1 MGNKSIQKFFAD
13 QNSVIDLSSL
23 GNAKGAK
30 VSLSGPD
37 MNITTPRGSVIIVNG
52 ALYSSIKGNNL
63 AVKFKDK
70 TITGAKILG
79 SVDLKDIQL
88 ERIDSSLVDSAQVEK
103 KGNGKRR
110 NKKEE
115 EELKK
120 QLDDA
125 ENAKK
130 EADKAKEEAEKA
142 KEAAE
147 KALNEAFEV
156 QNSSKQIEEML
167 QNFLADNVAKDNLAQ
182 QSDASQQNTQ
192 AKATQ
197 ASKQNDAEKVLP
209 QPINKNT
216 STGKSNSSKNEE
228 NKLDAESVKEPLKV
242 TLALAAESNSGSK
255 DDSITNFT
263 KPQFVGSTAPNA
275 TVIIKINGIAVG
287 QAVADSLGNFTFT
300 APETLTDGTYNLEA
314 EAKTADGSG
323 SAKLVITIDSV
334 TDKPTFELSPES
346 SVSGHKGL
354 TPTLTPS
361 IVGTAEENA
370 KVDIYVDNKLVAS
383 VDVDKD
389 GNWSYEFKDNEL
401 SEGENSIKV
410 VAVDKAGNKN
420 ETTDSIITD
429 TIAPE
434 KPTIELDDSSDS
446 GIKNDN
452 ITNSTLPTFIGVAE
466 PGSTVSIY
474 LGLKH
479 LGEVIVAKDG
489 TWSYTLTTPLKDG
502 EYNITATATDI
513 AGHTSATANL
523 PFTIDTRISYF
534 SAEIETTNDSGIVGD
549 NVTNNTRP
557 TFTGKTEP
565 NAIIS
570 VINSETGEEVIF
582 KANDKGEWTFNFTSD
597 SVEGINNLTFTVEDV
612 AGNKKDFSFSYVIDT
627 IAPVPPTVSLEDYVV
642 LPNGIILSGNDL
654 PALVGT
660 AEPKSTILLMR
671 DGKLYD
677 SIEVDSN
684 GTWNYQFSNKFLQGA
699 YDIEIISQDAAG
711 NKSSTVKYSF
721 TIQTEVVP
729 PKAELDASDD
739 SGAKGDWIT
748 NKHNALTL
756 LGTADRFAT
765 VNILIDGKTIGVTTA
780 DADGNWNFDISRNL
794 SDNVYKITVESIDPL
809 GRTSSVDYQL
819 TIDSFTPIPTVMLHD
834 SADSGVKGD
843 MITKINTPLFT
854 GMAEANAKVSI
865 YVDGVLSGEAIAGD
879 DGVWN
884 FQFTTALSDGSHDV
898 TVKVEDIAGNT
909 ASSSAYNFQIVT
921 QTQKPTIELV
931 NDTGVDNTDHI
942 INEKNPALTGTA
954 APYST
959 VKLYIDGALIAEVR
973 TNKDGRWEYT
983 LKADQGLVDGD
994 HRITASVED
1003 IAGNIAHSD
1012 PFLISVDTAI
1022 SIPIVSLS
1030 PDSDSGI
1037 SDDNLT
1043 NIVKPTLHLKDI
1055 DPDIIS
1061 VQVWDAMSDTQ
1072 IGVATQQ
1079 PDGSWAYT
1087 FTSDLTEGLHQVYVK
1102 VEDIAGNKANS
1113 AIFDFTIDTTVS
1125 TPVISLLSKD
1135 DTGVTGD
1142 NLTNINK
1149 PGFAISGVDADAHR
1163 VVVQVMH
1170 NGVSEEIELS
1180 HLNGSWL
1187 FIPGNTWADGSYTL
1201 TVKVEDK
1208 AGNTNYSAPLTVVID
1223 TQIAIDGVEL
1233 VNDSGVKGDNM
1244 TNDDRPHF
1252 RVTVPTDVNE
1262 VRLSIDGG
1270 NSWVQA
1276 TPGVAGSWEY
1286 IWPTD
1291 LADGQYTLTVEA
1303 TDKAGNTVTKTID
1316 FAVDTTLSVPVIVL
1330 DSADDTGIQGDN
1342 MTNSTQPTFAL
1353 QHIDDDAVRV
1363 TVSVEHGGVTTTFD
1377 ATKGT
1382 GGWTFT
1388 PPTSWADGDYTLS
1401 VSVEDKAGNT
1411 SHSASLTVTVDTQI
1425 AINNIELVNDSGI
1438 PDDNLTNNVR
1448 PHFQVTVPT
1457 DVNVVRLSIDGGKTW
1472 FNATQSATP
1481 GVWDYIWPDDVA
1493 DGGYTLTVEATDE
1506 AGNKATQTLDF
1517 TIDTTLSVPTLSLDS
1532 ADDSGI
1538 AGDNITN
1545 VKTPGFTLNNIDTDV
1560 SRVIVEVMHNGIK
1573 QEVPLVQ
1580 TGGQWRFAPTSDWAD
1595 GDYILTVKVEDRA
1608 GNVKQ
1613 SAPLTVTVDTH
1624 IAIDRIELV
1633 NDSGIPGDNLTNEA
1647 RPHFQVTVPADVN
1660 GVRLSIDGGKTW
1672 FDATQSATSGVW
1684 DYTWLTNVANGPHTL
1699 MVEASD
1705 KAGNKTTQK
1714 LDFTI
1719 DTILSEP
1726 TITLDS
1732 ADDSAA
1738 GDNITNVKMPGFTLG
1753 NIDADVTKVVVT
1765 VAHDGKNQQIELIKN
1780 GGVWRFTP
1788 GAAWTDG
1795 DYTLT
1800 VKVEDKAGNTNYSA
1814 PLTVTI
1820 DTQTSIDRI
1829 ELLNDTGIVGD
1840 NLTNEA
1846 RPQFHITVPTDV
1858 NSVQLSLDGGI
1869 NWVNATLTSD
1879 GVWEYI
1885 WPTDLVEN
1893 TYTLTVKATDVA
1905 GNTATETLNFIIDT
1919 TLSTPTITLDSAD
1932 DSGTANDNKTNV
1944 KTPGFI
1950 IGGIDSDV
1958 TQVVVQVMRDG
1969 HSEEVEL
1976 TQTNGQWRFVPG
1988 SAWTDGDY
1996 TLTVTVKDEAGNI
2009 RHSAPLTVTI
2019 DTQIT
2024 IDHIELV
2031 NDSGI
2036 PDDNLTNNVR
2046 PHFQVTVPTDVN
2058 VVRLSIDG
2066 GKTWFNATQSAT
2078 PGVWDYTWLADV
2090 GEGKHTLTVEATDK
2104 AGNKTTQQLDFII
2117 DTLLSEPTI
2126 VLDNTDDSGTKGDH
2140 LTNVNKPTFLL
2151 GNIDADARYVTVEVQ
2166 HGGTKEVLTAT
2177 KDATGNWSVTPT
2189 GTWADGDYTLTVR
2202 VEDEAGNEKHSASLT
2217 VTVDTQITIDVIEL
2231 VNDNGI
2237 PGDNMTNDAHPQF
2250 RVTVPGDVNEVS
2262 LSIDGGVTWVK
2273 ATQSATPGV
2282 WNYTWPGTVPD
2293 GDYTLNVKATDN
2305 AGNTVTETLH
2315 FTIDT
2320 TLSTPVIVLDSADD
2334 SGVHG
2339 DNMTNHTQPTFA
2351 LQHIDDDAVRVTVSV
2366 EHGGVT
2372 TTFDATK
2379 DAGGWTFTPT
2389 GAWADGDYTLSVS
2402 VEDKAGN
2409 TSHSASLTVTVDTQ
2423 IAINNIELVN
2433 DSGIPDDN
2441 LTNNVRPHFQVTVP
2455 TDVNVVRLSID
2466 GGKTWFNATQSATPG
2481 VWDYIWPDDVADGGY
2496 TLTVEATDEAGNKAT
2511 QTLDFT
2517 IDTTLSVPTLSL
2529 DSADDSGIAGD
2540 NITNVKTPGFTLNN
2554 IDTDVS
2560 RVIVEV
2566 MHNGIKQEV
2575 PLVQTGGQ
2583 WRFAPTS
2590 DWADGDYILT
2600 VKVEDRA
2607 GNVKQSAPLT
2617 VTVDT
2622 HIAIDRIELVN
2633 DSGIPGDNL
2642 TNEARPHFQVTVP
2655 ADVNGVRLS
2664 IDGGKTWF
2672 DATQSATSGVWDYTW
2687 LTNVANGPHTLM
2699 VEASDKAG
2707 NKTTQKLD
2715 FTIDTILSE
2724 PTITLDSADDSAA
2737 GDNITNVKM
2746 PGFTLGN
2753 IDADVTKVVVT
2764 VAHDG
2769 KNQQI
2774 ELIKNGGV
2782 WRFTPGAAW
2791 TDGDYTLTV
2800 KVEDKAGNTN
2810 YSAPLTVTIDTQT
2823 SIDRIELLNDTG
2835 IVGDNLTNEARPQFH
2850 ITVPTDVNSVQLSLD
2865 GGINWVNATLT
2876 SDGVWEYIWPTDLV
2890 ENTYTLTVKAT
2901 DVAGNTATETL
2912 NFIIDTTLSTPTIT
2926 LDSADDSGTAND
2938 NKTNVKTPGFIIGG
2952 IDSDVTQVVVQ
2963 VMRDGHS
2970 EEVELT
2976 QTNGQWRFVPGSAW
2990 TDGDYTLTVTV
3001 KDEAG
3006 NIRHSAPLTVTIDT
3020 QITIDHIE
3028 LVNDSG
3034 IPDDNLTNNVRP
3046 HFQVTVPTDVNVVR
3060 LSIDG
3065 GKTWFNATQ
3074 SATPGVWDYTWLADV
3089 GEGKHTLTVEA
3100 TDKAG
3105 NKTTQQ
3111 LDFIIDTL
3119 LSEPTIVLDN
3129 TDDSGTKGDN
3139 LTNVNKPTFL
3149 LGNID
3154 ADARYVTVEV
3164 QHGGTKEVLTATK
3177 GATGIWSVTPTGTWA
3192 DGDYTLTV
3200 RVEDDAG
3207 NVKYSAPLTV
3217 TVDTQITIDVIELVN
3232 DNGIPGDNLTNDVR
3246 PHFRVTVPGDVN
3258 EVRLSIDGGNTWVRA
3273 TQGTAGIWDYT
3284 WPKDVTDGLHTL
3296 TVEATDKA
3304 GNKTTQ
3310 TLDFTIDTRLSTPTI
3325 AMDSRDDTG
3334 AIGDHITS
3342 VKRPGFTIGNIDADA
3357 HSVILRITQGGNS
3370 QEVTLTQVGGQWRFT
3385 PDADWADGSYTLTVE
3400 VTDNAGNVRQSTP
3413 LVVTVDTQT
3422 SITDIT
3428 LVNDHGVPDDN
3439 LTNSTRPQFEI
3450 TVPADVNSVQLSIDG
3465 GANWVSATQGIEG
3478 VWGYTWPTD
3487 MGDGKHTL
3495 TVMVTDRAGN
3505 TATQTLEFFIDT
3517 RLSTPTIALDST
3529 DDTGTPGDDMTNRTR
3544 PTFILQNIDSDVI
3557 NVTVSV
3563 THNGT
3568 TTSFTATQGAGGW
3581 SFTPPAPW
3589 GDGDYTLTVTVE
3601 DRAGNTRPST
3611 PLTVTVDTQIAIDR
3625 IELVNDSGVPGDN
3638 VTKHVRPQFQI
3649 SVPDD
3654 VEKVLLSIDGGTTW
3668 VTAIK
3673 SSTAGIWD
3681 YTWPTDMPEGQHTL
3695 TVEVTDGAG
3704 NKMTETLNFTID
3716 ITLLTPTI
3724 ELAPDQD
3731 TGQNKNDNLTS
3742 VTQPVFVLGSIDKD
3756 VRHVE
3761 LSIEHNGTFKTV
3773 VLTESADGWRY
3784 RPDSA
3789 LADGSY
3795 TFTVTVTDVAG
3806 NQQTSAPL
3814 KVTIDGTLTTP
3825 VIELAAGE
3833 DSGTVGDRLTNH
3845 DRPVFDIHQVDSDV
3859 TRVMVKVT
3867 YNGKT
3872 HEEAAV
3878 FTNGQWRFTPS
3889 ASWADGSYQ
3898 LAVVVEDLAGN
3909 VKESAPFEVRIDT
3922 TTTINNIVLLN
3933 DTGVQNDQLTNVAK
3947 PSFRIDVPGDV
3958 VQVRVTLDGGAN
3970 WNVIRKNA
3978 DGQWIFDSPNT
3989 LVDGTYTL
3997 RVEATDEAGNI
4008 ANKDLVFNIDT
4019 NIQVPTIALDAG
4031 QDTGANTADN
4041 ITNISRP
4048 TFTIGN
4054 VDPDVIKVVVT
4065 IDGHDYNA
4073 TKVGAGWQFTP
4084 GNAIPDGSYNIT
4096 VTVEDKAGNTAT
4108 SKPLPVVIDTT
4119 AEIESVTLVT
4129 DSGDSDVDNIT
4140 KVDKPQ
4146 FSIVTADDITHVR
4159 VKIDNAA
4166 NWIELTKGGDGRW
4179 IFNVGSAL
4187 PDGQHTLL
4195 VDVTDI
4201 AGNVA
4206 QETLQ
4211 FTIDT
4216 TLREPT
4222 IVLDP
4227 THDTGDDTN
4236 DNLTRINKPV
4246 FIIGNVDN
4254 DVSHIV
4260 VHIDGRDYTIEN
4272 TGGNLTFTPDQPLSD
4287 GQHTISVTVTDIAGN
4302 TKTSAELRI
4311 EIDTQVQIDSVTLT
4325 TDSGVNDHDNVTNAT
4340 RPSFEIAT
4348 PDDVTSVL
4356 VSFDGV
4362 NWTPISKNAAGQWE
4376 FTAGSALPDG
4386 HYTLHVQATDR
4397 AGNTA
4402 NSTLGFTVDTQID
4415 GLSVVMLDDA
4425 GKDSTDGIT
4434 NITSPRFEI
4443 SAREPLQSV
4452 TVILNGKS
4460 STLTQ
4465 GAGNKWL
4472 FTPDTPL
4479 VDGTYKIEI
4488 VAEDIAGNKI
4498 SKEVSFTIDTIV
4510 SDPSIDL
4517 LDADDTGESAVD
4529 NITSVTTPRF
4539 VIGNVPADIDT
4550 VVIRINGV
4558 SYSVTANG
4566 NNLWEF
4572 QVPVALNDGVYEAVV
4587 VFRDI
4592 AGNTSETKLP
4602 FTIDTTTSVSVRMEP
4617 ASDTG
4622 NSNSDNLTNKQNPKF
4637 EGTAEPNAKLVITIV
4652 DDKSGRE
4659 VLKQTITVGADG
4671 NWSVTP
4677 NILPDGMYTINVVA
4691 TDVAGNT
4698 AQTQER
4704 FTIDTVTIDPTIR
4717 LSDPSIDDQHEAT
4730 SLRPEFKGFAEAFST
4745 IMIQWDGKVV
4755 GSANANANGEW
4766 SWTPPSVLA
4775 PGSYVVSIVA
4785 KDKAGNESSQV
4796 DFPVVIP
4803 VIDVTPPTIKL
4814 SEESDSGALGDFTT
4828 NNKTPTLIGSTLPNT
4843 IVSIYVDGVKVGEAT
4858 ADTAGRYTF
4867 QLSEMKDGHYVVQ
4880 VGIVNP
4886 RDNSELRSTAVDV
4899 TIDTEVA
4906 ELVWNISGMHEGGYI
4921 NTVTPE
4927 IGGTSEPNSKIT
4939 IFVNGVEK
4947 AIAYTTGAGHWG
4959 VVLPA
4964 LGNDGNYELTFKVED
4979 VAGNIREFGPQ
4990 NVILDTVISPLTV
5003 VLREADDSGKV
5014 GDWITNKSHVT
5025 IDGTAEAGSTL
5036 TIRNP
5041 QGVVIATLVVGNDG
5055 RWSAEL
5061 DLREGSNAFVVV
5073 SEDKAGNSQQ
5083 KEILIEHDT
5092 QIEISDI
5099 SLSRDTNSGDKYD
5112 LITNNKSPVLV
5123 AMTDPG
5129 ATVQVYINGVL
5140 QGTVEASSSGNISYT
5155 MPANSA
5161 DGEYQVQ
5168 FVATDTAGN
5177 RVESAITTVTIDS
5190 QIAVFDIDED
5200 SLPALS
5206 NNRALSVSGV
5216 GEAGSQVSIFVD
5228 GKLVNVVMVE
5238 ADGTWRAP
5246 ILLQDDGTFNIHF
5259 SITDVAGNTEVSKD
5273 YSVDVDSSTDFPTLN
5288 LEDASN
5294 SGSLDDLI
5302 TNHNKPV
5309 LVGTAEAGATIH
5321 IYVDEKIVANVLVLE
5336 DGTWSYQ
5343 FDNALKD
5350 GEYSIRVVAE
5360 DPAGNTAESPRLLV
5374 TIDTST
5380 FIDNPAMVAGS
5391 DNGIFSNDSI
5401 TSQTR
5406 PTFSI
5411 FGEMNQSVQIF
5422 IDGVL
5427 VDTIT
5432 VTDRNQVYRPES
5444 PLGDGSHSIYY
5455 VITDKAGNTATSKTL
5470 NFTIDTFNTTPVAI
5484 DSIGGQTLAEMTGS
5498 DGKIYITDTTRNLL
5512 FSGSAEPNSK
5522 IEIIINGLNV
5532 GEVWVN
5538 EKGHWQ
5544 MPVNPLY
5551 FTEGQLDI
5559 TVKSTDRA
5567 GNVNQEKYSIWVDTH
5582 IKVFTSELDDNKSS
5596 SKTEWWSN
5604 SDLITMRGTGEIG
5617 ATVSLI
5623 VAGVT
5628 LATAVVAATGRWEL
5642 STDKLPEGTYDISLV
5657 IEDSAG
5663 NRWED
5668 VREIFIDRTPPNA
5681 PVVTYSD
5688 IVNDLII
5695 MQGTAEAKSQLIITD
5710 SEGNTYTLTVP
5721 DNGKWSM
5728 AIPYPS
5734 EGKFTITSVDA
5745 IGNRSDDVPLDIM
5758 KEVPVISLSPDSDSG
5773 TVGDNITR
5781 DKQPTFII
5789 GNLESDVVVV
5799 QVDINGTVYNAEKN
5813 ADGVW
5818 FFTPGTPLADGSY
5831 TISVIASDAAGNQ
5844 KNSLPITVT
5853 IDSTLTVP
5861 EIALAAGEDN
5871 GASDSDNVTNHTQPK
5886 FTLQHI
5892 DADVT
5897 GVTVNVTHNGV
5908 TDIYQ
5913 ATQGADGWT
5922 FTPPAA
5928 WNDGN
5933 YTLSVTVVDRAGNS
5947 QQSASLAVTVDSTVT
5962 VTADSQH
5969 DDASD
5974 DATATAVTPPE
5985 SETVNAESATHL
5997 RTEPSAAEES
6007 VVKVTA
6013 YSITLLNADSGDE
6026 IDRSISQT
6034 PSFEI
6039 SVPENIV
6046 NVSIMFEGEEF
6057 TLPITNQKAI
6067 FEVPLSLEDGEY
6079 TMDVKFIDKDNDFL
6093 IKEKTFSVDHSSADI
6108 VNAMNVRGK
6117 TEDDINDSPSTSSV
6131 GHNNNGA
6138 IDVFAVNEVTL
6149 PVDNQEEHA

>member
-37 MNITTPRGSVIIVNG
+37 MNITTPHGSVIIVNG

-120 QLDDA
+120 QLDEA

-446 GIKNDN
+446 GIKNDS

-534 SAEIETTNDSGIVGD
+534 SAEIETTDDSGIVGD

-597 SVEGINNLTFTVEDV
+597 SVEGVNNLTFTVEDV

-627 IAPVPPTVSLEDYVV
+627 VAPVPPTVSLEDFVV

-1061 VQVWDAMSDTQ
+1061 VQVWDAASDTQ

-1113 AIFDFTIDTTVS
+1113 AVFDFTIDTTVS

-1187 FIPGNTWADGSYTL
+1187 FTPGNTWADGSYTL

-1330 DSADDTGIQGDN
+1330 NSADDTGVQGDN

-1377 ATKGT
+1377 ATKGV
-1382 GGWTFT
+1382 GGWSFT
-1388 PPTSWADGDYTLS
+1388 PTGAWADGDYTLS

-1438 PDDNLTNNVR
+1438 PNDNLTNNVR

-1472 FNATQSATP
+1472 FNATQNATP

-1506 AGNKATQTLDF
+1506 AGNKTTQTLDF

-1560 SRVIVEVMHNGIK
+1560 SRVTVEVMHNGIK

-1633 NDSGIPGDNLTNEA
+1633 NDSGIPDDNLTNEA

-1672 FDATQSATSGVW
+1672 FDATQSATPGVW

-1714 LDFTI
+1714 LDFII
-1719 DTILSEP
+1719 DTMLSEP

-1969 HSEEVEL
+1969 HNEEVEL

-2019 DTQIT
+2019 DTQIA

-2126 VLDNTDDSGTKGDH
+2126 VLDNTDDSGTKGDN

-2334 SGVHG
+2334 TGIQG
-2339 DNMTNHTQPTFA
+2339 DNMTNRTQPTFN

-2379 DAGGWTFTPT
+2379 GVGGWTFTPPT
-2389 GAWADGDYTLSVS
+2389 SWGAGDYTLSVS

-2441 LTNNVRPHFQVTVP
+2441 LTNNVRPQFQVKVP
-2455 TDVNVVRLSID
+2455 TDVN
-2466 GGKTWFNATQSATPG
+2466 
-2481 VWDYIWPDDVADGGY
+2481 
-2496 TLTVEATDEAGNKAT
+2496 E
-2511 QTLDFT
+2511 
-2517 IDTTLSVPTLSL
+2517 
-2529 DSADDSGIAGD
+2529 
-2540 NITNVKTPGFTLNN
+2540 
-2554 IDTDVS
+2554 
-2560 RVIVEV
+2560 
-2566 MHNGIKQEV
+2566 
-2575 PLVQTGGQ
+2575 
-2583 WRFAPTS
+2583 
-2590 DWADGDYILT
+2590 
-2600 VKVEDRA
+2600 
-2607 GNVKQSAPLT
+2607 
-2617 VTVDT
+2617 
-2622 HIAIDRIELVN
+2622 
-2633 DSGIPGDNL
+2633 
-2642 TNEARPHFQVTVP
+2642 
-2655 ADVNGVRLS
+2655 
-2664 IDGGKTWF
+2664 
-2672 DATQSATSGVWDYTW
+2672 
-2687 LTNVANGPHTLM
+2687 
-2699 VEASDKAG
+2699 
-2707 NKTTQKLD
+2707 
-2715 FTIDTILSE
+2715 
-2724 PTITLDSADDSAA
+2724 
-2737 GDNITNVKM
+2737 
-2746 PGFTLGN
+2746 
-2753 IDADVTKVVVT
+2753 
-2764 VAHDG
+2764 
-2769 KNQQI
+2769 
-2774 ELIKNGGV
+2774 
-2782 WRFTPGAAW
+2782 
-2791 TDGDYTLTV
+2791 
-2800 KVEDKAGNTN
+2800 
-2810 YSAPLTVTIDTQT
+2810 
-2823 SIDRIELLNDTG
+2823 
-2835 IVGDNLTNEARPQFH
+2835 
-2850 ITVPTDVNSVQLSLD
+2850 
-2865 GGINWVNATLT
+2865 
-2876 SDGVWEYIWPTDLV
+2876 
-2890 ENTYTLTVKAT
+2890 
-2901 DVAGNTATETL
+2901 
-2912 NFIIDTTLSTPTIT
+2912 
-2926 LDSADDSGTAND
+2926 
-2938 NKTNVKTPGFIIGG
+2938 
-2952 IDSDVTQVVVQ
+2952 
-2963 VMRDGHS
+2963 
-2970 EEVELT
+2970 
-2976 QTNGQWRFVPGSAW
+2976 
-2990 TDGDYTLTVTV
+2990 
-3001 KDEAG
+3001 
-3006 NIRHSAPLTVTIDT
+3006 
-3020 QITIDHIE
+3020 
-3028 LVNDSG
+3028 
-3034 IPDDNLTNNVRP
+3034 
-3046 HFQVTVPTDVNVVR
+3046 VR

-3105 NKTTQQ
+3105 NQTTQK
-3111 LDFIIDTL
+3111 LDFIIDTM
-3119 LSEPTIVLDN
+3119 LSEPTIVLDS

-3139 LTNVNKPTFL
+3139 LTNANKPTFI

-3200 RVEDDAG
+3200 RVEDEAG

-3325 AMDSRDDTG
+3325 TMDSRDDTG

-3342 VKRPGFTIGNIDADA
+3342 VKRPGFTIGNIDSDA
-3357 HSVILRITQGGNS
+3357 QSVILRITQGGNS

-3413 LVVTVDTQT
+3413 LIVTVDTQT

-3465 GANWVSATQGIEG
+3465 GANWVSAAQGIEG

-3611 PLTVTVDTQIAIDR
+3611 PLTVTVDTQIAIDH

-3638 VTKHVRPQFQI
+3638 ITKHVRPQFQI

-3695 TVEVTDGAG
+3695 IVEVTDGAG
-3704 NKMTETLNFTID
+3704 NKMTGTLDFTID

-3845 DRPVFDIHQVDSDV
+3845 DRPVFDIRQVDSDV

-3909 VKESAPFEVRIDT
+3909 VKESAPLEVRIDT

-3958 VQVRVTLDGGAN
+3958 IQVRVTLDGGAN

-4187 PDGQHTLL
+4187 PDGKHTLL

-4302 TKTSAELRI
+4302 TKTSAELQI

-4529 NITSVTTPRF
+4529 NITSVTKPRF

-4558 SYSVTANG
+4558 SYPVTANG

-4622 NSNSDNLTNKQNPKF
+4622 SSNSDNLTNKQNPKF

-4659 VLKQTITVGADG
+4659 VLKHTITVGADG

-4717 LSDPSIDDQHEAT
+4717 LSDPSIDDQYEAT
-4730 SLRPEFKGFAEAFST
+4730 SLRPEFKGLAEAFST

-4828 NNKTPTLIGSTLPNT
+4828 NNKTPTLVGNTLPNA

-4964 LGNDGNYELTFKVED
+4964 LGNDGNYVLTFKVED

-5083 KEILIEHDT
+5083 KDILIEHDT

-5302 TNHNKPV
+5302 TSHNKPV

-5380 FIDNPAMVAGS
+5380 FIDNPVMMAGS

-5406 PTFSI
+5406 PAFSI
-5411 FGEMNQSVQIF
+5411 YGEMNQSVQIF

-5538 EKGHWQ
+5538 DKGHWQ

-5582 IKVFTSELDDNKSS
+5582 IQVFTSELDDNKSS
-5596 SKTEWWSN
+5596 SKTDWWSN
-5604 SDLITMRGTGEIG
+5604 SSTITMRGMGEIG

-5628 LATAVVAATGRWEL
+5628 LATAVVAANGQWEL
-5642 STDKLPEGTYDISLV
+5642 STDQLPEGKYDITLS
-5657 IEDSAG
+5657 IEDNAG
-5663 NRWED
+5663 NRKEE
-5668 VREIFIDRTPPNA
+5668 VHEIFIDRTPPNA

-5710 SEGNTYTLTVP
+5710 SNGNTYTLTVP

-5758 KEVPVISLSPDSDSG
+5758 KETPVISLSPDSDSG

-5781 DKQPTFII
+5781 DNQPTFII

-5861 EIALAAGEDN
+5861 EIALAAGEGN
-5871 GASDSDNVTNHTQPK
+5871 GASDSDNVTNHNHTQPK

-5928 WNDGN
+5928 WNDGT

-5947 QQSASLAVTVDSTVT
+5947 LQSASLEVTVDSTVT

-5974 DATATAVTPPE
+5974 DATPTAVTPPE

-5997 RTEPSAAEES
+5997 RTVPSAAEES
-6007 VVKVTA
+6007 VVKETA

-6046 NVSIMFEGEEF
+6046 NVSVMFEGEEF

-6079 TMDVKFIDKDNDFL
+6079 TMDVKFLDKDDDFL

-6108 VNAMNVRGK
+6108 VNAMNARGK

-6138 IDVFAVNEVTL
+6138 IEVFAVNEVTL

>member
-242 TLALAAESNSGSK
+242 TLALATESNSGSK

-346 SVSGHKGL
+346 SVSGHKSL

-627 IAPVPPTVSLEDYVV
+627 VAPVPPTVSLEDFVV

-854 GMAEANAKVSI
+854 GMSEANAKVSI

-1030 PDSDSGI
+1030 PDSDSGV

-1061 VQVWDAMSDTQ
+1061 VQVWDAASDTQ

-1113 AIFDFTIDTTVS
+1113 AVFDFTIDTTVS

-1208 AGNTNYSAPLTVVID
+1208 AGNTSYSAPLTVVID

-1382 GGWTFT
+1382 GGWSFT
-1388 PPTSWADGDYTLS
+1388 PTGAWADGDYTLS

-1438 PDDNLTNNVR
+1438 PNDNLTNNVR

-1481 GVWDYIWPDDVA
+1481 GAWDYIWPDDVA
-1493 DGGYTLTVEATDE
+1493 DGGYTLTVEATDK
-1506 AGNKATQTLDF
+1506 AGNKTTQELDF

-2126 VLDNTDDSGTKGDH
+2126 VLDSTDDSGTKGDN

-2320 TLSTPVIVLDSADD
+2320 TLSVPVIVLNSADD
-2334 SGVHG
+2334 TGVQG
-2339 DNMTNHTQPTFA
+2339 DNMTNSTQPTFA

-2379 DAGGWTFTPT
+2379 GTGGWSFTPT

-2441 LTNNVRPHFQVTVP
+2441 LTNNVRPHFQVKVP
-2455 TDVNVVRLSID
+2455 MDVN
-2466 GGKTWFNATQSATPG
+2466 
-2481 VWDYIWPDDVADGGY
+2481 
-2496 TLTVEATDEAGNKAT
+2496 E
-2511 QTLDFT
+2511 
-2517 IDTTLSVPTLSL
+2517 
-2529 DSADDSGIAGD
+2529 
-2540 NITNVKTPGFTLNN
+2540 
-2554 IDTDVS
+2554 
-2560 RVIVEV
+2560 
-2566 MHNGIKQEV
+2566 
-2575 PLVQTGGQ
+2575 
-2583 WRFAPTS
+2583 
-2590 DWADGDYILT
+2590 
-2600 VKVEDRA
+2600 
-2607 GNVKQSAPLT
+2607 
-2617 VTVDT
+2617 
-2622 HIAIDRIELVN
+2622 
-2633 DSGIPGDNL
+2633 
-2642 TNEARPHFQVTVP
+2642 
-2655 ADVNGVRLS
+2655 
-2664 IDGGKTWF
+2664 
-2672 DATQSATSGVWDYTW
+2672 
-2687 LTNVANGPHTLM
+2687 
-2699 VEASDKAG
+2699 
-2707 NKTTQKLD
+2707 
-2715 FTIDTILSE
+2715 
-2724 PTITLDSADDSAA
+2724 
-2737 GDNITNVKM
+2737 
-2746 PGFTLGN
+2746 
-2753 IDADVTKVVVT
+2753 
-2764 VAHDG
+2764 
-2769 KNQQI
+2769 
-2774 ELIKNGGV
+2774 
-2782 WRFTPGAAW
+2782 
-2791 TDGDYTLTV
+2791 
-2800 KVEDKAGNTN
+2800 
-2810 YSAPLTVTIDTQT
+2810 
-2823 SIDRIELLNDTG
+2823 
-2835 IVGDNLTNEARPQFH
+2835 
-2850 ITVPTDVNSVQLSLD
+2850 
-2865 GGINWVNATLT
+2865 
-2876 SDGVWEYIWPTDLV
+2876 
-2890 ENTYTLTVKAT
+2890 
-2901 DVAGNTATETL
+2901 
-2912 NFIIDTTLSTPTIT
+2912 
-2926 LDSADDSGTAND
+2926 
-2938 NKTNVKTPGFIIGG
+2938 
-2952 IDSDVTQVVVQ
+2952 
-2963 VMRDGHS
+2963 
-2970 EEVELT
+2970 
-2976 QTNGQWRFVPGSAW
+2976 
-2990 TDGDYTLTVTV
+2990 
-3001 KDEAG
+3001 
-3006 NIRHSAPLTVTIDT
+3006 
-3020 QITIDHIE
+3020 
-3028 LVNDSG
+3028 
-3034 IPDDNLTNNVRP
+3034 
-3046 HFQVTVPTDVNVVR
+3046 VR

-3105 NKTTQQ
+3105 NQTTQK

-3119 LSEPTIVLDN
+3119 LSEPTIVLDS

-3139 LTNVNKPTFL
+3139 LTNANKPTFI

-3164 QHGGTKEVLTATK
+3164 QYGGTKEVLTATK

-3325 AMDSRDDTG
+3325 TMDSRDDTG

-3342 VKRPGFTIGNIDADA
+3342 VKRPGFTIGNIDSDA
-3357 HSVILRITQGGNS
+3357 QSVILRITQGGNS

-3413 LVVTVDTQT
+3413 LIVTVDTQT

-3465 GANWVSATQGIEG
+3465 GANWVSAAQGIEG

-3611 PLTVTVDTQIAIDR
+3611 PLTVTVDTQIAIDH

-3716 ITLLTPTI
+3716 ITLMTPTI

-3845 DRPVFDIHQVDSDV
+3845 DRPVFDIRQVDSDV

-4529 NITSVTTPRF
+4529 NITSVTKPRF

-4558 SYSVTANG
+4558 SYPVTANG

-4828 NNKTPTLIGSTLPNT
+4828 NNKTPTLVGNTLPNA

-4964 LGNDGNYELTFKVED
+4964 LGNDGNYVLTFKVED

-5302 TNHNKPV
+5302 TSHNKPV

-5380 FIDNPAMVAGS
+5380 FIDNPVMMAGS

-5406 PTFSI
+5406 PAFSI
-5411 FGEMNQSVQIF
+5411 YGEMNQSVQIF

-5470 NFTIDTFNTTPVAI
+5470 NFTIDTLNTTPVAI

-5538 EKGHWQ
+5538 DKGHWQ

-5582 IKVFTSELDDNKSS
+5582 IQVFTSELDDNKSS
-5596 SKTEWWSN
+5596 SKTDWWSN
-5604 SDLITMRGTGEIG
+5604 SSTITMRGMGEIG

-5628 LATAVVAATGRWEL
+5628 LATAVVAANGQWEL
-5642 STDKLPEGTYDISLV
+5642 STDQLPEGKYDITLS
-5657 IEDSAG
+5657 IEDNAG
-5663 NRWED
+5663 NRKEE
-5668 VREIFIDRTPPNA
+5668 VHEIFIDRTPPNA

-5710 SEGNTYTLTVP
+5710 SNGNTYTLTVP

-5745 IGNRSDDVPLDIM
+5745 IGNRSDDVSLDIM

-5871 GASDSDNVTNHTQPK
+5871 GVSDSDNVTNHTQPK

-5908 TDIYQ
+5908 TDTYQ

-5928 WNDGN
+5928 WNDGT

-5997 RTEPSAAEES
+5997 RTVPSAAEES
-6007 VVKVTA
+6007 VVKETA

-6108 VNAMNVRGK
+6108 VNAMNARGK

>member
-429 TIAPE
+429 TIPPE

-627 IAPVPPTVSLEDYVV
+627 IAPVPPTVSLEDFVV

-1037 SDDNLT
+1037 ADDNLT

-1113 AIFDFTIDTTVS
+1113 AVFDFTIDTTVS

-1187 FIPGNTWADGSYTL
+1187 FTPGNTWADGSYTL

-1208 AGNTNYSAPLTVVID
+1208 AGNTSYSAPLTVVID

-1330 DSADDTGIQGDN
+1330 NSADDTGVQGDN
-1342 MTNSTQPTFAL
+1342 MTNRTQPTFAL

-1481 GVWDYIWPDDVA
+1481 GAWDYIWPDDVA
-1493 DGGYTLTVEATDE
+1493 DGGYTLTVEATDK
-1506 AGNKATQTLDF
+1506 AGNKTTQELDF

-1714 LDFTI
+1714 LDFII
-1719 DTILSEP
+1719 DTLLSEP

-2126 VLDNTDDSGTKGDH
+2126 VLDSTDDSGTKGDN

-2320 TLSTPVIVLDSADD
+2320 TLSVPVIVLNSADD
-2334 SGVHG
+2334 TGVQG
-2339 DNMTNHTQPTFA
+2339 DNMTNSTQPTFA

-2379 DAGGWTFTPT
+2379 GVGGWSFTPT

-2441 LTNNVRPHFQVTVP
+2441 LTNNVRPHFQVKVP
-2455 TDVNVVRLSID
+2455 TDVN
-2466 GGKTWFNATQSATPG
+2466 
-2481 VWDYIWPDDVADGGY
+2481 
-2496 TLTVEATDEAGNKAT
+2496 E
-2511 QTLDFT
+2511 
-2517 IDTTLSVPTLSL
+2517 
-2529 DSADDSGIAGD
+2529 
-2540 NITNVKTPGFTLNN
+2540 
-2554 IDTDVS
+2554 
-2560 RVIVEV
+2560 
-2566 MHNGIKQEV
+2566 
-2575 PLVQTGGQ
+2575 
-2583 WRFAPTS
+2583 
-2590 DWADGDYILT
+2590 
-2600 VKVEDRA
+2600 
-2607 GNVKQSAPLT
+2607 
-2617 VTVDT
+2617 
-2622 HIAIDRIELVN
+2622 
-2633 DSGIPGDNL
+2633 
-2642 TNEARPHFQVTVP
+2642 
-2655 ADVNGVRLS
+2655 
-2664 IDGGKTWF
+2664 
-2672 DATQSATSGVWDYTW
+2672 
-2687 LTNVANGPHTLM
+2687 
-2699 VEASDKAG
+2699 
-2707 NKTTQKLD
+2707 
-2715 FTIDTILSE
+2715 
-2724 PTITLDSADDSAA
+2724 
-2737 GDNITNVKM
+2737 
-2746 PGFTLGN
+2746 
-2753 IDADVTKVVVT
+2753 
-2764 VAHDG
+2764 
-2769 KNQQI
+2769 
-2774 ELIKNGGV
+2774 
-2782 WRFTPGAAW
+2782 
-2791 TDGDYTLTV
+2791 
-2800 KVEDKAGNTN
+2800 
-2810 YSAPLTVTIDTQT
+2810 
-2823 SIDRIELLNDTG
+2823 
-2835 IVGDNLTNEARPQFH
+2835 
-2850 ITVPTDVNSVQLSLD
+2850 
-2865 GGINWVNATLT
+2865 
-2876 SDGVWEYIWPTDLV
+2876 
-2890 ENTYTLTVKAT
+2890 
-2901 DVAGNTATETL
+2901 
-2912 NFIIDTTLSTPTIT
+2912 
-2926 LDSADDSGTAND
+2926 
-2938 NKTNVKTPGFIIGG
+2938 
-2952 IDSDVTQVVVQ
+2952 
-2963 VMRDGHS
+2963 
-2970 EEVELT
+2970 
-2976 QTNGQWRFVPGSAW
+2976 
-2990 TDGDYTLTVTV
+2990 
-3001 KDEAG
+3001 
-3006 NIRHSAPLTVTIDT
+3006 
-3020 QITIDHIE
+3020 
-3028 LVNDSG
+3028 
-3034 IPDDNLTNNVRP
+3034 
-3046 HFQVTVPTDVNVVR
+3046 VR

-3105 NKTTQQ
+3105 NQTTQK
-3111 LDFIIDTL
+3111 LDFIIDTM
-3119 LSEPTIVLDN
+3119 LSEPTIVLDS

-3139 LTNVNKPTFL
+3139 LTNANKPTFI

-3164 QHGGTKEVLTATK
+3164 QYGGTKEVLTATK

-3325 AMDSRDDTG
+3325 TMDSRDDTG

-3342 VKRPGFTIGNIDADA
+3342 VKRPGFTIGNIDSDA
-3357 HSVILRITQGGNS
+3357 QSVILRITQGGNS

-3413 LVVTVDTQT
+3413 LIVTVDTQT

-3465 GANWVSATQGIEG
+3465 GANWVSAAQGIEG

-3611 PLTVTVDTQIAIDR
+3611 PLTVTVDTQIAIDH

-3716 ITLLTPTI
+3716 ITLMTPTI

-3845 DRPVFDIHQVDSDV
+3845 DRPVFDIRQVDSDV

-4302 TKTSAELRI
+4302 TKTSAELKI

-4529 NITSVTTPRF
+4529 NITSVTKPRF

-4558 SYSVTANG
+4558 SYPVTANG

-4652 DDKSGRE
+4652 DDKPGRE

-4828 NNKTPTLIGSTLPNT
+4828 NNKTPTLVGNTLPNA

-4964 LGNDGNYELTFKVED
+4964 LGNDGNYVLTFKVED

-5036 TIRNP
+5036 TIRSP

-5083 KEILIEHDT
+5083 KDILIEHDT

-5343 FDNALKD
+5343 FDNVLKD

-5411 FGEMNQSVQIF
+5411 SGEMNQSVQIF

-5582 IKVFTSELDDNKSS
+5582 IQVFTSELDDNKSS
-5596 SKTEWWSN
+5596 SKTDWWSN
-5604 SDLITMRGTGEIG
+5604 SSTITMRGMGEIG

-5628 LATAVVAATGRWEL
+5628 LATAVVAANGQWEL
-5642 STDKLPEGTYDISLV
+5642 STDQLPEGKYDITLS
-5657 IEDSAG
+5657 IEDNAG
-5663 NRWED
+5663 NRKEE
-5668 VREIFIDRTPPNA
+5668 VHEIFIDRTPPNA

-5710 SEGNTYTLTVP
+5710 SNGNTYTLTVP

-5745 IGNRSDDVPLDIM
+5745 IGNRSDDVSLDIM

-5871 GASDSDNVTNHTQPK
+5871 GVSDSDNVTNHTQPK

-5908 TDIYQ
+5908 TDTYQ

-5928 WNDGN
+5928 WNDGT

-5997 RTEPSAAEES
+5997 RTVPSAAEES
-6007 VVKVTA
+6007 VVKETA

-6108 VNAMNVRGK
+6108 VNAMNARGK

>member
-429 TIAPE
+429 TIPPE

-534 SAEIETTNDSGIVGD
+534 SAEIETTDDSGIVGD

-627 IAPVPPTVSLEDYVV
+627 IAPVPPTVSLEDFVV

-1037 SDDNLT
+1037 ADDNLT

-1061 VQVWDAMSDTQ
+1061 VQVWDAASDTQ

-1113 AIFDFTIDTTVS
+1113 AVFDFTIDTTVS

-1382 GGWTFT
+1382 GGWSFT
-1388 PPTSWADGDYTLS
+1388 PTGAWADGDYTLS

-1438 PDDNLTNNVR
+1438 PNDNLTNNVR

-1481 GVWDYIWPDDVA
+1481 GAWDYIWPDDVA
-1493 DGGYTLTVEATDE
+1493 DGGYTLTVEATDK
-1506 AGNKATQTLDF
+1506 AGNKTTQELDF

-1538 AGDNITN
+1538 AGDNITS

-1633 NDSGIPGDNLTNEA
+1633 NDSGIPDDNLTNEA

-1699 MVEASD
+1699 MVEATD

-1714 LDFTI
+1714 LDFII
-1719 DTILSEP
+1719 DTLLSEP

-2019 DTQIT
+2019 DTQIA

-2036 PDDNLTNNVR
+2036 PDDNLTNEAR

-2126 VLDNTDDSGTKGDH
+2126 VLDSTDDSGTKGDN

-2334 SGVHG
+2334 TGIQG
-2339 DNMTNHTQPTFA
+2339 DNMTNRTQPTFN

-2379 DAGGWTFTPT
+2379 GTGGWTFTPPT
-2389 GAWADGDYTLSVS
+2389 SWGAGDYTLSVS

-2455 TDVNVVRLSID
+2455 TDVNEVRLSID
-2466 GGKTWFNATQSATPG
+2466 GGKTWFNATQS
-2481 VWDYIWPDDVADGGY
+2481 V
-2496 TLTVEATDEAGNKAT
+2496 
-2511 QTLDFT
+2511 
-2517 IDTTLSVPTLSL
+2517 
-2529 DSADDSGIAGD
+2529 
-2540 NITNVKTPGFTLNN
+2540 
-2554 IDTDVS
+2554 
-2560 RVIVEV
+2560 
-2566 MHNGIKQEV
+2566 
-2575 PLVQTGGQ
+2575 
-2583 WRFAPTS
+2583 
-2590 DWADGDYILT
+2590 
-2600 VKVEDRA
+2600 
-2607 GNVKQSAPLT
+2607 
-2617 VTVDT
+2617 
-2622 HIAIDRIELVN
+2622 
-2633 DSGIPGDNL
+2633 
-2642 TNEARPHFQVTVP
+2642 
-2655 ADVNGVRLS
+2655 
-2664 IDGGKTWF
+2664 
-2672 DATQSATSGVWDYTW
+2672 
-2687 LTNVANGPHTLM
+2687 
-2699 VEASDKAG
+2699 
-2707 NKTTQKLD
+2707 
-2715 FTIDTILSE
+2715 
-2724 PTITLDSADDSAA
+2724 
-2737 GDNITNVKM
+2737 
-2746 PGFTLGN
+2746 
-2753 IDADVTKVVVT
+2753 
-2764 VAHDG
+2764 
-2769 KNQQI
+2769 
-2774 ELIKNGGV
+2774 
-2782 WRFTPGAAW
+2782 
-2791 TDGDYTLTV
+2791 
-2800 KVEDKAGNTN
+2800 
-2810 YSAPLTVTIDTQT
+2810 
-2823 SIDRIELLNDTG
+2823 
-2835 IVGDNLTNEARPQFH
+2835 
-2850 ITVPTDVNSVQLSLD
+2850 
-2865 GGINWVNATLT
+2865 
-2876 SDGVWEYIWPTDLV
+2876 
-2890 ENTYTLTVKAT
+2890 
-2901 DVAGNTATETL
+2901 
-2912 NFIIDTTLSTPTIT
+2912 
-2926 LDSADDSGTAND
+2926 
-2938 NKTNVKTPGFIIGG
+2938 
-2952 IDSDVTQVVVQ
+2952 
-2963 VMRDGHS
+2963 
-2970 EEVELT
+2970 
-2976 QTNGQWRFVPGSAW
+2976 
-2990 TDGDYTLTVTV
+2990 
-3001 KDEAG
+3001 
-3006 NIRHSAPLTVTIDT
+3006 
-3020 QITIDHIE
+3020 
-3028 LVNDSG
+3028 
-3034 IPDDNLTNNVRP
+3034 
-3046 HFQVTVPTDVNVVR
+3046 
-3060 LSIDG
+3060 
-3065 GKTWFNATQ
+3065 
-3074 SATPGVWDYTWLADV
+3074 TPGVWDYTWLADV

-3105 NKTTQQ
+3105 NQTTQK
-3111 LDFIIDTL
+3111 LDFIIDTM
-3119 LSEPTIVLDN
+3119 LSEPTIVLDS

-3139 LTNVNKPTFL
+3139 LTNANKPTFI

-3164 QHGGTKEVLTATK
+3164 LHGGTKEVLTATK

-3845 DRPVFDIHQVDSDV
+3845 DRPVFDIRQVDSDV

-4302 TKTSAELRI
+4302 TKTSAELKI

-4529 NITSVTTPRF
+4529 NITSVTKPRF

-4558 SYSVTANG
+4558 SYPVTANG

-4886 RDNSELRSTAVDV
+4886 RDNSELRSTAVDL

-5083 KEILIEHDT
+5083 KDILIEHDT

-5321 IYVDEKIVANVLVLE
+5321 IYVDEKIVENVLVLE

-5380 FIDNPAMVAGS
+5380 FIDNPVMMAGS

-5406 PTFSI
+5406 PAFSI
-5411 FGEMNQSVQIF
+5411 YGEMNQSVQIF

-5470 NFTIDTFNTTPVAI
+5470 NFTIDTLNTTPVAI

-5582 IKVFTSELDDNKSS
+5582 IQVFTSELDDNKSS
-5596 SKTEWWSN
+5596 SKTDWWSN
-5604 SDLITMRGTGEIG
+5604 SSTITMRGMGEIG

-5628 LATAVVAATGRWEL
+5628 LATAVVAANGQWEL
-5642 STDKLPEGTYDISLV
+5642 STDQLPEGKYDITLS
-5657 IEDSAG
+5657 IEDNAG
-5663 NRWED
+5663 NRKEE
-5668 VREIFIDRTPPNA
+5668 VHEIFIDRTPPNA

-5710 SEGNTYTLTVP
+5710 SNGNTYTLTVP

-5745 IGNRSDDVPLDIM
+5745 IGNRSDDVSLDIM

-5871 GASDSDNVTNHTQPK
+5871 GVSDSDNVTNHTQPK

-5908 TDIYQ
+5908 TDTYQ

-5928 WNDGN
+5928 WNDGT

-5974 DATATAVTPPE
+5974 DATPTAVTPLE
-5985 SETVNAESATHL
+5985 SETVNAESDTHL
-5997 RTEPSAAEES
+5997 RTVPSAAEES
-6007 VVKVTA
+6007 VVKETA

-6046 NVSIMFEGEEF
+6046 NVSVMFEGEEF

-6108 VNAMNVRGK
+6108 VNAMNARGK
-6117 TEDDINDSPSTSSV
+6117 AEDDINDSPSTSSV

>member
-37 MNITTPRGSVIIVNG
+37 MNITTPHGSVIIVNG

-120 QLDDA
+120 QLDEA

-147 KALNEAFEV
+147 KTLNEAFEV

-429 TIAPE
+429 TIPPE

-534 SAEIETTNDSGIVGD
+534 SAEIETTDDSGIVGD
-549 NVTNNTRP
+549 NVTNNTRT

-597 SVEGINNLTFTVEDV
+597 SVEGVNNLTFTVEDV

-627 IAPVPPTVSLEDYVV
+627 VAPVPPTVSLEDFVV

-765 VNILIDGKTIGVTTA
+765 INILIDGKTIGVTTA

-834 SADSGVKGD
+834 SAGSGVKGD

-959 VKLYIDGALIAEVR
+959 VKLYVDGALIAEVR
-973 TNKDGRWEYT
+973 TNKDSRWEYT

-1037 SDDNLT
+1037 ADDNLT
-1043 NIVKPTLHLKDI
+1043 NIVNPTLHLKDI

-1061 VQVWDAMSDTQ
+1061 VQVWDAASDTQ

-1079 PDGSWAYT
+1079 PDGSWTYT

-1113 AIFDFTIDTTVS
+1113 AVFDFTIDTTVS

-1187 FIPGNTWADGSYTL
+1187 FTPGNTWADGSYTL

-1208 AGNTNYSAPLTVVID
+1208 AGNTSYSAPLTVVID

-1330 DSADDTGIQGDN
+1330 NSADDTGVQGDN
-1342 MTNSTQPTFAL
+1342 MTNRTQPTFAL

-1438 PDDNLTNNVR
+1438 PNDNLTNNVR

-1538 AGDNITN
+1538 AGDNITS

-1595 GDYILTVKVEDRA
+1595 GGYILTVKVEDRA

-1633 NDSGIPGDNLTNEA
+1633 NDSSIPDDNLTNEA

-1699 MVEASD
+1699 MVEATD

-1714 LDFTI
+1714 LDFII
-1719 DTILSEP
+1719 DTLLSEP

-1829 ELLNDTGIVGD
+1829 GLLNDTGIVGD

-2126 VLDNTDDSGTKGDH
+2126 VLDSTDDSGTKGDN

-2177 KDATGNWSVTPT
+2177 KDATGNWSVTPI

-2273 ATQSATPGV
+2273 AMQSATPGV
-2282 WNYTWPGTVPD
+2282 WNYTWPKTVAD
-2293 GDYTLNVKATDN
+2293 GDYTLTVKATDN
-2305 AGNTVTETLH
+2305 AGNTVTRTLD

-2339 DNMTNHTQPTFA
+2339 DNMTNRTQPTFA

-2433 DSGIPDDN
+2433 DSGIPN
-2441 LTNNVRPHFQVTVP
+2441 
-2455 TDVNVVRLSID
+2455 
-2466 GGKTWFNATQSATPG
+2466 
-2481 VWDYIWPDDVADGGY
+2481 
-2496 TLTVEATDEAGNKAT
+2496 
-2511 QTLDFT
+2511 
-2517 IDTTLSVPTLSL
+2517 
-2529 DSADDSGIAGD
+2529 
-2540 NITNVKTPGFTLNN
+2540 
-2554 IDTDVS
+2554 
-2560 RVIVEV
+2560 
-2566 MHNGIKQEV
+2566 
-2575 PLVQTGGQ
+2575 
-2583 WRFAPTS
+2583 
-2590 DWADGDYILT
+2590 
-2600 VKVEDRA
+2600 
-2607 GNVKQSAPLT
+2607 
-2617 VTVDT
+2617 
-2622 HIAIDRIELVN
+2622 
-2633 DSGIPGDNL
+2633 
-2642 TNEARPHFQVTVP
+2642 
-2655 ADVNGVRLS
+2655 
-2664 IDGGKTWF
+2664 
-2672 DATQSATSGVWDYTW
+2672 
-2687 LTNVANGPHTLM
+2687 
-2699 VEASDKAG
+2699 
-2707 NKTTQKLD
+2707 
-2715 FTIDTILSE
+2715 
-2724 PTITLDSADDSAA
+2724 
-2737 GDNITNVKM
+2737 
-2746 PGFTLGN
+2746 
-2753 IDADVTKVVVT
+2753 
-2764 VAHDG
+2764 
-2769 KNQQI
+2769 
-2774 ELIKNGGV
+2774 
-2782 WRFTPGAAW
+2782 
-2791 TDGDYTLTV
+2791 
-2800 KVEDKAGNTN
+2800 
-2810 YSAPLTVTIDTQT
+2810 
-2823 SIDRIELLNDTG
+2823 
-2835 IVGDNLTNEARPQFH
+2835 
-2850 ITVPTDVNSVQLSLD
+2850 
-2865 GGINWVNATLT
+2865 
-2876 SDGVWEYIWPTDLV
+2876 
-2890 ENTYTLTVKAT
+2890 
-2901 DVAGNTATETL
+2901 
-2912 NFIIDTTLSTPTIT
+2912 
-2926 LDSADDSGTAND
+2926 
-2938 NKTNVKTPGFIIGG
+2938 
-2952 IDSDVTQVVVQ
+2952 
-2963 VMRDGHS
+2963 
-2970 EEVELT
+2970 
-2976 QTNGQWRFVPGSAW
+2976 
-2990 TDGDYTLTVTV
+2990 
-3001 KDEAG
+3001 
-3006 NIRHSAPLTVTIDT
+3006 
-3020 QITIDHIE
+3020 
-3028 LVNDSG
+3028 
-3034 IPDDNLTNNVRP
+3034 DNLTNNVRP

-3119 LSEPTIVLDN
+3119 LSEPTIVLDS

-3611 PLTVTVDTQIAIDR
+3611 PLTVTVDTQIAIDH

-3673 SSTAGIWD
+3673 SSTVGIWD

-3695 TVEVTDGAG
+3695 IVEVTDGAG
-3704 NKMTETLNFTID
+3704 NKMTGTLDFTID

-3845 DRPVFDIHQVDSDV
+3845 DRPVFDIRQIDSDV

-3878 FTNGQWRFTPS
+3878 FTNG
-3889 ASWADGSYQ
+3889 
-3898 LAVVVEDLAGN
+3898 
-3909 VKESAPFEVRIDT
+3909 
-3922 TTTINNIVLLN
+3922 
-3933 DTGVQNDQLTNVAK
+3933 
-3947 PSFRIDVPGDV
+3947 
-3958 VQVRVTLDGGAN
+3958 
-3970 WNVIRKNA
+3970 
-3978 DGQWIFDSPNT
+3978 
-3989 LVDGTYTL
+3989 
-3997 RVEATDEAGNI
+3997 
-4008 ANKDLVFNIDT
+4008 
-4019 NIQVPTIALDAG
+4019 
-4031 QDTGANTADN
+4031 
-4041 ITNISRP
+4041 
-4048 TFTIGN
+4048 
-4054 VDPDVIKVVVT
+4054 
-4065 IDGHDYNA
+4065 
-4073 TKVGAGWQFTP
+4073 
-4084 GNAIPDGSYNIT
+4084 
-4096 VTVEDKAGNTAT
+4096 
-4108 SKPLPVVIDTT
+4108 
-4119 AEIESVTLVT
+4119 
-4129 DSGDSDVDNIT
+4129 
-4140 KVDKPQ
+4140 
-4146 FSIVTADDITHVR
+4146 
-4159 VKIDNAA
+4159 
-4166 NWIELTKGGDGRW
+4166 
-4179 IFNVGSAL
+4179 
-4187 PDGQHTLL
+4187 
-4195 VDVTDI
+4195 
-4201 AGNVA
+4201 
-4206 QETLQ
+4206 
-4211 FTIDT
+4211 
-4216 TLREPT
+4216 
-4222 IVLDP
+4222 
-4227 THDTGDDTN
+4227 
-4236 DNLTRINKPV
+4236 
-4246 FIIGNVDN
+4246 
-4254 DVSHIV
+4254 
-4260 VHIDGRDYTIEN
+4260 
-4272 TGGNLTFTPDQPLSD
+4272 
-4287 GQHTISVTVTDIAGN
+4287 
-4302 TKTSAELRI
+4302 
-4311 EIDTQVQIDSVTLT
+4311 
-4325 TDSGVNDHDNVTNAT
+4325 
-4340 RPSFEIAT
+4340 
-4348 PDDVTSVL
+4348 
-4356 VSFDGV
+4356 
-4362 NWTPISKNAAGQWE
+4362 
-4376 FTAGSALPDG
+4376 
-4386 HYTLHVQATDR
+4386 
-4397 AGNTA
+4397 
-4402 NSTLGFTVDTQID
+4402 
-4415 GLSVVMLDDA
+4415 
-4425 GKDSTDGIT
+4425 
-4434 NITSPRFEI
+4434 
-4443 SAREPLQSV
+4443 
-4452 TVILNGKS
+4452 
-4460 STLTQ
+4460 
-4465 GAGNKWL
+4465 
-4472 FTPDTPL
+4472 
-4479 VDGTYKIEI
+4479 
-4488 VAEDIAGNKI
+4488 
-4498 SKEVSFTIDTIV
+4498 
-4510 SDPSIDL
+4510 
-4517 LDADDTGESAVD
+4517 
-4529 NITSVTTPRF
+4529 
-4539 VIGNVPADIDT
+4539 
-4550 VVIRINGV
+4550 
-4558 SYSVTANG
+4558 
-4566 NNLWEF
+4566 
-4572 QVPVALNDGVYEAVV
+4572 
-4587 VFRDI
+4587 
-4592 AGNTSETKLP
+4592 
-4602 FTIDTTTSVSVRMEP
+4602 
-4617 ASDTG
+4617 
-4622 NSNSDNLTNKQNPKF
+4622 
-4637 EGTAEPNAKLVITIV
+4637 
-4652 DDKSGRE
+4652 
-4659 VLKQTITVGADG
+4659 
-4671 NWSVTP
+4671 
-4677 NILPDGMYTINVVA
+4677 
-4691 TDVAGNT
+4691 
-4698 AQTQER
+4698 
-4704 FTIDTVTIDPTIR
+4704 
-4717 LSDPSIDDQHEAT
+4717 
-4730 SLRPEFKGFAEAFST
+4730 
-4745 IMIQWDGKVV
+4745 
-4755 GSANANANGEW
+4755 
-4766 SWTPPSVLA
+4766 
-4775 PGSYVVSIVA
+4775 
-4785 KDKAGNESSQV
+4785 
-4796 DFPVVIP
+4796 
-4803 VIDVTPPTIKL
+4803 
-4814 SEESDSGALGDFTT
+4814 
-4828 NNKTPTLIGSTLPNT
+4828 
-4843 IVSIYVDGVKVGEAT
+4843 
-4858 ADTAGRYTF
+4858 
-4867 QLSEMKDGHYVVQ
+4867 
-4880 VGIVNP
+4880 
-4886 RDNSELRSTAVDV
+4886 
-4899 TIDTEVA
+4899 
-4906 ELVWNISGMHEGGYI
+4906 
-4921 NTVTPE
+4921 
-4927 IGGTSEPNSKIT
+4927 
-4939 IFVNGVEK
+4939 
-4947 AIAYTTGAGHWG
+4947 
-4959 VVLPA
+4959 
-4964 LGNDGNYELTFKVED
+4964 
-4979 VAGNIREFGPQ
+4979 
-4990 NVILDTVISPLTV
+4990 
-5003 VLREADDSGKV
+5003 
-5014 GDWITNKSHVT
+5014 
-5025 IDGTAEAGSTL
+5025 
-5036 TIRNP
+5036 
-5041 QGVVIATLVVGNDG
+5041 
-5055 RWSAEL
+5055 
-5061 DLREGSNAFVVV
+5061 
-5073 SEDKAGNSQQ
+5073 
-5083 KEILIEHDT
+5083 
-5092 QIEISDI
+5092 
-5099 SLSRDTNSGDKYD
+5099 
-5112 LITNNKSPVLV
+5112 
-5123 AMTDPG
+5123 
-5129 ATVQVYINGVL
+5129 
-5140 QGTVEASSSGNISYT
+5140 
-5155 MPANSA
+5155 
-5161 DGEYQVQ
+5161 
-5168 FVATDTAGN
+5168 
-5177 RVESAITTVTIDS
+5177 
-5190 QIAVFDIDED
+5190 
-5200 SLPALS
+5200 
-5206 NNRALSVSGV
+5206 
-5216 GEAGSQVSIFVD
+5216 
-5228 GKLVNVVMVE
+5228 
-5238 ADGTWRAP
+5238 
-5246 ILLQDDGTFNIHF
+5246 
-5259 SITDVAGNTEVSKD
+5259 
-5273 YSVDVDSSTDFPTLN
+5273 
-5288 LEDASN
+5288 
-5294 SGSLDDLI
+5294 
-5302 TNHNKPV
+5302 
-5309 LVGTAEAGATIH
+5309 
-5321 IYVDEKIVANVLVLE
+5321 
-5336 DGTWSYQ
+5336 
-5343 FDNALKD
+5343 
-5350 GEYSIRVVAE
+5350 
-5360 DPAGNTAESPRLLV
+5360 
-5374 TIDTST
+5374 
-5380 FIDNPAMVAGS
+5380 
-5391 DNGIFSNDSI
+5391 
-5401 TSQTR
+5401 
-5406 PTFSI
+5406 
-5411 FGEMNQSVQIF
+5411 
-5422 IDGVL
+5422 
-5427 VDTIT
+5427 
-5432 VTDRNQVYRPES
+5432 
-5444 PLGDGSHSIYY
+5444 
-5455 VITDKAGNTATSKTL
+5455 
-5470 NFTIDTFNTTPVAI
+5470 
-5484 DSIGGQTLAEMTGS
+5484 
-5498 DGKIYITDTTRNLL
+5498 
-5512 FSGSAEPNSK
+5512 
-5522 IEIIINGLNV
+5522 
-5532 GEVWVN
+5532 
-5538 EKGHWQ
+5538 
-5544 MPVNPLY
+5544 
-5551 FTEGQLDI
+5551 
-5559 TVKSTDRA
+5559 
-5567 GNVNQEKYSIWVDTH
+5567 
-5582 IKVFTSELDDNKSS
+5582 
-5596 SKTEWWSN
+5596 
-5604 SDLITMRGTGEIG
+5604 
-5617 ATVSLI
+5617 
-5623 VAGVT
+5623 
-5628 LATAVVAATGRWEL
+5628 
-5642 STDKLPEGTYDISLV
+5642 
-5657 IEDSAG
+5657 
-5663 NRWED
+5663 
-5668 VREIFIDRTPPNA
+5668 
-5681 PVVTYSD
+5681 
-5688 IVNDLII
+5688 
-5695 MQGTAEAKSQLIITD
+5695 
-5710 SEGNTYTLTVP
+5710 
-5721 DNGKWSM
+5721 
-5728 AIPYPS
+5728 
-5734 EGKFTITSVDA
+5734 
-5745 IGNRSDDVPLDIM
+5745 
-5758 KEVPVISLSPDSDSG
+5758 
-5773 TVGDNITR
+5773 
-5781 DKQPTFII
+5781 
-5789 GNLESDVVVV
+5789 
-5799 QVDINGTVYNAEKN
+5799 
-5813 ADGVW
+5813 
-5818 FFTPGTPLADGSY
+5818 
-5831 TISVIASDAAGNQ
+5831 
-5844 KNSLPITVT
+5844 
-5853 IDSTLTVP
+5853 
-5861 EIALAAGEDN
+5861 
-5871 GASDSDNVTNHTQPK
+5871 
-5886 FTLQHI
+5886 
-5892 DADVT
+5892 
-5897 GVTVNVTHNGV
+5897 
-5908 TDIYQ
+5908 
-5913 ATQGADGWT
+5913 
-5922 FTPPAA
+5922 
-5928 WNDGN
+5928 
-5933 YTLSVTVVDRAGNS
+5933 
-5947 QQSASLAVTVDSTVT
+5947 
-5962 VTADSQH
+5962 
-5969 DDASD
+5969 
-5974 DATATAVTPPE
+5974 
-5985 SETVNAESATHL
+5985 
-5997 RTEPSAAEES
+5997 
-6007 VVKVTA
+6007 
-6013 YSITLLNADSGDE
+6013 
-6026 IDRSISQT
+6026 
-6034 PSFEI
+6034 
-6039 SVPENIV
+6039 
-6046 NVSIMFEGEEF
+6046 
-6057 TLPITNQKAI
+6057 
-6067 FEVPLSLEDGEY
+6067 
-6079 TMDVKFIDKDNDFL
+6079 
-6093 IKEKTFSVDHSSADI
+6093 
-6108 VNAMNVRGK
+6108 
-6117 TEDDINDSPSTSSV
+6117 
-6131 GHNNNGA
+6131 
-6138 IDVFAVNEVTL
+6138 
-6149 PVDNQEEHA
+6149 

>member
-300 APETLTDGTYNLEA
+300 APETLTDGAYNLEA

-429 TIAPE
+429 TIPPE

-627 IAPVPPTVSLEDYVV
+627 IAPVPPTVSLEDFVV

-1037 SDDNLT
+1037 ADDNLT

-1113 AIFDFTIDTTVS
+1113 AVFDFTIDTTVS

-1187 FIPGNTWADGSYTL
+1187 FTPGNTWADGSYTL

-1208 AGNTNYSAPLTVVID
+1208 AGNTSYSAPLTVVID

-1330 DSADDTGIQGDN
+1330 NSADDTGVQGDN
-1342 MTNSTQPTFAL
+1342 MTNRTQPTFAL

-1481 GVWDYIWPDDVA
+1481 GAWDYIWPDDVA
-1493 DGGYTLTVEATDE
+1493 DGGYTLTVEATDK
-1506 AGNKATQTLDF
+1506 AGNKTTQELDF

-1714 LDFTI
+1714 LDFII
-1719 DTILSEP
+1719 DTLLSEP

-2126 VLDNTDDSGTKGDH
+2126 VLDSTDDSGTKGDN

-2320 TLSTPVIVLDSADD
+2320 TLSVPVIVLNSADD
-2334 SGVHG
+2334 TGVQG
-2339 DNMTNHTQPTFA
+2339 DNMTNSTQPTFA

-2379 DAGGWTFTPT
+2379 GVGGWSFTPT

-2441 LTNNVRPHFQVTVP
+2441 LTNNVRPHFQVKVP
-2455 TDVNVVRLSID
+2455 TDVN
-2466 GGKTWFNATQSATPG
+2466 
-2481 VWDYIWPDDVADGGY
+2481 
-2496 TLTVEATDEAGNKAT
+2496 E
-2511 QTLDFT
+2511 
-2517 IDTTLSVPTLSL
+2517 
-2529 DSADDSGIAGD
+2529 
-2540 NITNVKTPGFTLNN
+2540 
-2554 IDTDVS
+2554 
-2560 RVIVEV
+2560 
-2566 MHNGIKQEV
+2566 
-2575 PLVQTGGQ
+2575 
-2583 WRFAPTS
+2583 
-2590 DWADGDYILT
+2590 
-2600 VKVEDRA
+2600 
-2607 GNVKQSAPLT
+2607 
-2617 VTVDT
+2617 
-2622 HIAIDRIELVN
+2622 
-2633 DSGIPGDNL
+2633 
-2642 TNEARPHFQVTVP
+2642 
-2655 ADVNGVRLS
+2655 
-2664 IDGGKTWF
+2664 
-2672 DATQSATSGVWDYTW
+2672 
-2687 LTNVANGPHTLM
+2687 
-2699 VEASDKAG
+2699 
-2707 NKTTQKLD
+2707 
-2715 FTIDTILSE
+2715 
-2724 PTITLDSADDSAA
+2724 
-2737 GDNITNVKM
+2737 
-2746 PGFTLGN
+2746 
-2753 IDADVTKVVVT
+2753 
-2764 VAHDG
+2764 
-2769 KNQQI
+2769 
-2774 ELIKNGGV
+2774 
-2782 WRFTPGAAW
+2782 
-2791 TDGDYTLTV
+2791 
-2800 KVEDKAGNTN
+2800 
-2810 YSAPLTVTIDTQT
+2810 
-2823 SIDRIELLNDTG
+2823 
-2835 IVGDNLTNEARPQFH
+2835 
-2850 ITVPTDVNSVQLSLD
+2850 
-2865 GGINWVNATLT
+2865 
-2876 SDGVWEYIWPTDLV
+2876 
-2890 ENTYTLTVKAT
+2890 
-2901 DVAGNTATETL
+2901 
-2912 NFIIDTTLSTPTIT
+2912 
-2926 LDSADDSGTAND
+2926 
-2938 NKTNVKTPGFIIGG
+2938 
-2952 IDSDVTQVVVQ
+2952 
-2963 VMRDGHS
+2963 
-2970 EEVELT
+2970 
-2976 QTNGQWRFVPGSAW
+2976 
-2990 TDGDYTLTVTV
+2990 
-3001 KDEAG
+3001 
-3006 NIRHSAPLTVTIDT
+3006 
-3020 QITIDHIE
+3020 
-3028 LVNDSG
+3028 
-3034 IPDDNLTNNVRP
+3034 
-3046 HFQVTVPTDVNVVR
+3046 VR

-3105 NKTTQQ
+3105 NQTTQK
-3111 LDFIIDTL
+3111 LDFIIDTM
-3119 LSEPTIVLDN
+3119 LSEPTIVLDS

-3139 LTNVNKPTFL
+3139 LTNANKPTFI

-3164 QHGGTKEVLTATK
+3164 QYGGTKEVLTATK

-3325 AMDSRDDTG
+3325 TMDSRDDTG

-3342 VKRPGFTIGNIDADA
+3342 VKRPGFTIGNIDSDA
-3357 HSVILRITQGGNS
+3357 QSVILRITQGGNS

-3413 LVVTVDTQT
+3413 LIVTVDTQT

-3465 GANWVSATQGIEG
+3465 GANWVSAAQGIEG

-3611 PLTVTVDTQIAIDR
+3611 PLTVTVDTQIAIDH

-3716 ITLLTPTI
+3716 ITLMTPTI

-3845 DRPVFDIHQVDSDV
+3845 DRPVFDIRQVDSDV

-3989 LVDGTYTL
+3989 LVDGTY
-3997 RVEATDEAGNI
+3997 
-4008 ANKDLVFNIDT
+4008 
-4019 NIQVPTIALDAG
+4019 
-4031 QDTGANTADN
+4031 
-4041 ITNISRP
+4041 
-4048 TFTIGN
+4048 
-4054 VDPDVIKVVVT
+4054 
-4065 IDGHDYNA
+4065 
-4073 TKVGAGWQFTP
+4073 
-4084 GNAIPDGSYNIT
+4084 
-4096 VTVEDKAGNTAT
+4096 
-4108 SKPLPVVIDTT
+4108 
-4119 AEIESVTLVT
+4119 
-4129 DSGDSDVDNIT
+4129 
-4140 KVDKPQ
+4140 
-4146 FSIVTADDITHVR
+4146 
-4159 VKIDNAA
+4159 
-4166 NWIELTKGGDGRW
+4166 
-4179 IFNVGSAL
+4179 
-4187 PDGQHTLL
+4187 
-4195 VDVTDI
+4195 
-4201 AGNVA
+4201 
-4206 QETLQ
+4206 
-4211 FTIDT
+4211 
-4216 TLREPT
+4216 
-4222 IVLDP
+4222 
-4227 THDTGDDTN
+4227 
-4236 DNLTRINKPV
+4236 
-4246 FIIGNVDN
+4246 
-4254 DVSHIV
+4254 
-4260 VHIDGRDYTIEN
+4260 
-4272 TGGNLTFTPDQPLSD
+4272 
-4287 GQHTISVTVTDIAGN
+4287 
-4302 TKTSAELRI
+4302 
-4311 EIDTQVQIDSVTLT
+4311 
-4325 TDSGVNDHDNVTNAT
+4325 
-4340 RPSFEIAT
+4340 
-4348 PDDVTSVL
+4348 
-4356 VSFDGV
+4356 
-4362 NWTPISKNAAGQWE
+4362 
-4376 FTAGSALPDG
+4376 
-4386 HYTLHVQATDR
+4386 
-4397 AGNTA
+4397 
-4402 NSTLGFTVDTQID
+4402 
-4415 GLSVVMLDDA
+4415 
-4425 GKDSTDGIT
+4425 
-4434 NITSPRFEI
+4434 
-4443 SAREPLQSV
+4443 
-4452 TVILNGKS
+4452 
-4460 STLTQ
+4460 
-4465 GAGNKWL
+4465 
-4472 FTPDTPL
+4472 
-4479 VDGTYKIEI
+4479 
-4488 VAEDIAGNKI
+4488 
-4498 SKEVSFTIDTIV
+4498 
-4510 SDPSIDL
+4510 
-4517 LDADDTGESAVD
+4517 
-4529 NITSVTTPRF
+4529 
-4539 VIGNVPADIDT
+4539 
-4550 VVIRINGV
+4550 
-4558 SYSVTANG
+4558 
-4566 NNLWEF
+4566 
-4572 QVPVALNDGVYEAVV
+4572 
-4587 VFRDI
+4587 
-4592 AGNTSETKLP
+4592 
-4602 FTIDTTTSVSVRMEP
+4602 
-4617 ASDTG
+4617 
-4622 NSNSDNLTNKQNPKF
+4622 
-4637 EGTAEPNAKLVITIV
+4637 
-4652 DDKSGRE
+4652 
-4659 VLKQTITVGADG
+4659 
-4671 NWSVTP
+4671 
-4677 NILPDGMYTINVVA
+4677 
-4691 TDVAGNT
+4691 
-4698 AQTQER
+4698 
-4704 FTIDTVTIDPTIR
+4704 
-4717 LSDPSIDDQHEAT
+4717 
-4730 SLRPEFKGFAEAFST
+4730 
-4745 IMIQWDGKVV
+4745 
-4755 GSANANANGEW
+4755 
-4766 SWTPPSVLA
+4766 
-4775 PGSYVVSIVA
+4775 
-4785 KDKAGNESSQV
+4785 
-4796 DFPVVIP
+4796 
-4803 VIDVTPPTIKL
+4803 
-4814 SEESDSGALGDFTT
+4814 
-4828 NNKTPTLIGSTLPNT
+4828 
-4843 IVSIYVDGVKVGEAT
+4843 
-4858 ADTAGRYTF
+4858 
-4867 QLSEMKDGHYVVQ
+4867 
-4880 VGIVNP
+4880 
-4886 RDNSELRSTAVDV
+4886 
-4899 TIDTEVA
+4899 
-4906 ELVWNISGMHEGGYI
+4906 
-4921 NTVTPE
+4921 
-4927 IGGTSEPNSKIT
+4927 
-4939 IFVNGVEK
+4939 
-4947 AIAYTTGAGHWG
+4947 
-4959 VVLPA
+4959 
-4964 LGNDGNYELTFKVED
+4964 
-4979 VAGNIREFGPQ
+4979 
-4990 NVILDTVISPLTV
+4990 
-5003 VLREADDSGKV
+5003 
-5014 GDWITNKSHVT
+5014 
-5025 IDGTAEAGSTL
+5025 
-5036 TIRNP
+5036 
-5041 QGVVIATLVVGNDG
+5041 
-5055 RWSAEL
+5055 
-5061 DLREGSNAFVVV
+5061 
-5073 SEDKAGNSQQ
+5073 
-5083 KEILIEHDT
+5083 
-5092 QIEISDI
+5092 
-5099 SLSRDTNSGDKYD
+5099 
-5112 LITNNKSPVLV
+5112 
-5123 AMTDPG
+5123 
-5129 ATVQVYINGVL
+5129 
-5140 QGTVEASSSGNISYT
+5140 
-5155 MPANSA
+5155 
-5161 DGEYQVQ
+5161 
-5168 FVATDTAGN
+5168 
-5177 RVESAITTVTIDS
+5177 
-5190 QIAVFDIDED
+5190 
-5200 SLPALS
+5200 
-5206 NNRALSVSGV
+5206 
-5216 GEAGSQVSIFVD
+5216 
-5228 GKLVNVVMVE
+5228 
-5238 ADGTWRAP
+5238 
-5246 ILLQDDGTFNIHF
+5246 
-5259 SITDVAGNTEVSKD
+5259 
-5273 YSVDVDSSTDFPTLN
+5273 
-5288 LEDASN
+5288 
-5294 SGSLDDLI
+5294 
-5302 TNHNKPV
+5302 
-5309 LVGTAEAGATIH
+5309 
-5321 IYVDEKIVANVLVLE
+5321 
-5336 DGTWSYQ
+5336 
-5343 FDNALKD
+5343 
-5350 GEYSIRVVAE
+5350 
-5360 DPAGNTAESPRLLV
+5360 
-5374 TIDTST
+5374 
-5380 FIDNPAMVAGS
+5380 
-5391 DNGIFSNDSI
+5391 
-5401 TSQTR
+5401 
-5406 PTFSI
+5406 
-5411 FGEMNQSVQIF
+5411 
-5422 IDGVL
+5422 
-5427 VDTIT
+5427 
-5432 VTDRNQVYRPES
+5432 
-5444 PLGDGSHSIYY
+5444 
-5455 VITDKAGNTATSKTL
+5455 
-5470 NFTIDTFNTTPVAI
+5470 
-5484 DSIGGQTLAEMTGS
+5484 
-5498 DGKIYITDTTRNLL
+5498 
-5512 FSGSAEPNSK
+5512 
-5522 IEIIINGLNV
+5522 
-5532 GEVWVN
+5532 
-5538 EKGHWQ
+5538 
-5544 MPVNPLY
+5544 
-5551 FTEGQLDI
+5551 
-5559 TVKSTDRA
+5559 
-5567 GNVNQEKYSIWVDTH
+5567 
-5582 IKVFTSELDDNKSS
+5582 
-5596 SKTEWWSN
+5596 
-5604 SDLITMRGTGEIG
+5604 
-5617 ATVSLI
+5617 
-5623 VAGVT
+5623 
-5628 LATAVVAATGRWEL
+5628 
-5642 STDKLPEGTYDISLV
+5642 
-5657 IEDSAG
+5657 
-5663 NRWED
+5663 
-5668 VREIFIDRTPPNA
+5668 
-5681 PVVTYSD
+5681 
-5688 IVNDLII
+5688 
-5695 MQGTAEAKSQLIITD
+5695 
-5710 SEGNTYTLTVP
+5710 
-5721 DNGKWSM
+5721 
-5728 AIPYPS
+5728 
-5734 EGKFTITSVDA
+5734 
-5745 IGNRSDDVPLDIM
+5745 
-5758 KEVPVISLSPDSDSG
+5758 
-5773 TVGDNITR
+5773 
-5781 DKQPTFII
+5781 
-5789 GNLESDVVVV
+5789 
-5799 QVDINGTVYNAEKN
+5799 
-5813 ADGVW
+5813 
-5818 FFTPGTPLADGSY
+5818 
-5831 TISVIASDAAGNQ
+5831 
-5844 KNSLPITVT
+5844 
-5853 IDSTLTVP
+5853 
-5861 EIALAAGEDN
+5861 
-5871 GASDSDNVTNHTQPK
+5871 
-5886 FTLQHI
+5886 
-5892 DADVT
+5892 
-5897 GVTVNVTHNGV
+5897 
-5908 TDIYQ
+5908 
-5913 ATQGADGWT
+5913 
-5922 FTPPAA
+5922 
-5928 WNDGN
+5928 
-5933 YTLSVTVVDRAGNS
+5933 
-5947 QQSASLAVTVDSTVT
+5947 
-5962 VTADSQH
+5962 
-5969 DDASD
+5969 
-5974 DATATAVTPPE
+5974 
-5985 SETVNAESATHL
+5985 
-5997 RTEPSAAEES
+5997 
-6007 VVKVTA
+6007 
-6013 YSITLLNADSGDE
+6013 
-6026 IDRSISQT
+6026 
-6034 PSFEI
+6034 
-6039 SVPENIV
+6039 
-6046 NVSIMFEGEEF
+6046 
-6057 TLPITNQKAI
+6057 
-6067 FEVPLSLEDGEY
+6067 
-6079 TMDVKFIDKDNDFL
+6079 
-6093 IKEKTFSVDHSSADI
+6093 
-6108 VNAMNVRGK
+6108 
-6117 TEDDINDSPSTSSV
+6117 
-6131 GHNNNGA
+6131 
-6138 IDVFAVNEVTL
+6138 
-6149 PVDNQEEHA
+6149 

>member
-1 MGNKSIQKFFAD
+1 
-13 QNSVIDLSSL
+13 
-23 GNAKGAK
+23 
-30 VSLSGPD
+30 
-37 MNITTPRGSVIIVNG
+37 
-52 ALYSSIKGNNL
+52 
-63 AVKFKDK
+63 
-70 TITGAKILG
+70 LG

-120 QLDDA
+120 QLDEA

-446 GIKNDN
+446 GIKNDS

-534 SAEIETTNDSGIVGD
+534 SAEIETTDDSGIVGD

-597 SVEGINNLTFTVEDV
+597 SVEGVNNLTFTVEDV
-612 AGNKKDFSFSYVIDT
+612 AGNKKDFSFSYIIDT
-627 IAPVPPTVSLEDYVV
+627 VAPVPPTVSLEDFVV

-1061 VQVWDAMSDTQ
+1061 VQVWDAASDTQ

-1113 AIFDFTIDTTVS
+1113 AVFDFTIDTTVS

-1187 FIPGNTWADGSYTL
+1187 FTPGNTWADGSYTL

-1330 DSADDTGIQGDN
+1330 NSADDTGVQGDN

-1438 PDDNLTNNVR
+1438 PNDNLTNNVR

-1472 FNATQSATP
+1472 FNATQNATP

-1506 AGNKATQTLDF
+1506 AGNKTTQTLDF

-1560 SRVIVEVMHNGIK
+1560 SRVTVEVMHNGIK

-1672 FDATQSATSGVW
+1672 FDATQSATPGVW

-1714 LDFTI
+1714 LDFII
-1719 DTILSEP
+1719 DTMLSEP

-2019 DTQIT
+2019 DTQIA

-2036 PDDNLTNNVR
+2036 PDDNLTN
-2046 PHFQVTVPTDVN
+2046 
-2058 VVRLSIDG
+2058 
-2066 GKTWFNATQSAT
+2066 
-2078 PGVWDYTWLADV
+2078 
-2090 GEGKHTLTVEATDK
+2090 EA
-2104 AGNKTTQQLDFII
+2104 
-2117 DTLLSEPTI
+2117 
-2126 VLDNTDDSGTKGDH
+2126 
-2140 LTNVNKPTFLL
+2140 
-2151 GNIDADARYVTVEVQ
+2151 
-2166 HGGTKEVLTAT
+2166 
-2177 KDATGNWSVTPT
+2177 
-2189 GTWADGDYTLTVR
+2189 
-2202 VEDEAGNEKHSASLT
+2202 
-2217 VTVDTQITIDVIEL
+2217 
-2231 VNDNGI
+2231 
-2237 PGDNMTNDAHPQF
+2237 
-2250 RVTVPGDVNEVS
+2250 
-2262 LSIDGGVTWVK
+2262 
-2273 ATQSATPGV
+2273 
-2282 WNYTWPGTVPD
+2282 
-2293 GDYTLNVKATDN
+2293 
-2305 AGNTVTETLH
+2305 
-2315 FTIDT
+2315 
-2320 TLSTPVIVLDSADD
+2320 
-2334 SGVHG
+2334 
-2339 DNMTNHTQPTFA
+2339 
-2351 LQHIDDDAVRVTVSV
+2351 
-2366 EHGGVT
+2366 
-2372 TTFDATK
+2372 
-2379 DAGGWTFTPT
+2379 
-2389 GAWADGDYTLSVS
+2389 
-2402 VEDKAGN
+2402 
-2409 TSHSASLTVTVDTQ
+2409 
-2423 IAINNIELVN
+2423 
-2433 DSGIPDDN
+2433 
-2441 LTNNVRPHFQVTVP
+2441 
-2455 TDVNVVRLSID
+2455 
-2466 GGKTWFNATQSATPG
+2466 
-2481 VWDYIWPDDVADGGY
+2481 
-2496 TLTVEATDEAGNKAT
+2496 
-2511 QTLDFT
+2511 
-2517 IDTTLSVPTLSL
+2517 
-2529 DSADDSGIAGD
+2529 
-2540 NITNVKTPGFTLNN
+2540 
-2554 IDTDVS
+2554 
-2560 RVIVEV
+2560 
-2566 MHNGIKQEV
+2566 
-2575 PLVQTGGQ
+2575 
-2583 WRFAPTS
+2583 
-2590 DWADGDYILT
+2590 
-2600 VKVEDRA
+2600 
-2607 GNVKQSAPLT
+2607 
-2617 VTVDT
+2617 
-2622 HIAIDRIELVN
+2622 
-2633 DSGIPGDNL
+2633 
-2642 TNEARPHFQVTVP
+2642 
-2655 ADVNGVRLS
+2655 
-2664 IDGGKTWF
+2664 
-2672 DATQSATSGVWDYTW
+2672 
-2687 LTNVANGPHTLM
+2687 
-2699 VEASDKAG
+2699 
-2707 NKTTQKLD
+2707 
-2715 FTIDTILSE
+2715 
-2724 PTITLDSADDSAA
+2724 
-2737 GDNITNVKM
+2737 
-2746 PGFTLGN
+2746 
-2753 IDADVTKVVVT
+2753 
-2764 VAHDG
+2764 
-2769 KNQQI
+2769 
-2774 ELIKNGGV
+2774 
-2782 WRFTPGAAW
+2782 
-2791 TDGDYTLTV
+2791 
-2800 KVEDKAGNTN
+2800 
-2810 YSAPLTVTIDTQT
+2810 
-2823 SIDRIELLNDTG
+2823 
-2835 IVGDNLTNEARPQFH
+2835 
-2850 ITVPTDVNSVQLSLD
+2850 
-2865 GGINWVNATLT
+2865 
-2876 SDGVWEYIWPTDLV
+2876 
-2890 ENTYTLTVKAT
+2890 
-2901 DVAGNTATETL
+2901 
-2912 NFIIDTTLSTPTIT
+2912 
-2926 LDSADDSGTAND
+2926 
-2938 NKTNVKTPGFIIGG
+2938 
-2952 IDSDVTQVVVQ
+2952 
-2963 VMRDGHS
+2963 
-2970 EEVELT
+2970 
-2976 QTNGQWRFVPGSAW
+2976 
-2990 TDGDYTLTVTV
+2990 
-3001 KDEAG
+3001 
-3006 NIRHSAPLTVTIDT
+3006 
-3020 QITIDHIE
+3020 
-3028 LVNDSG
+3028 
-3034 IPDDNLTNNVRP
+3034 RP

-3177 GATGIWSVTPTGTWA
+3177 DATGNWSVTPTGTWADGDYTLTVRVEDEAGNEKHSASLTVTVDTQITIDAIELVNDNGIPGDNMTNDAHPQFRVTVPGDVNEVSLSIDGGVTWVKATQSATPGVWNYTWPGTVPDGDYTLNVKATDNAGNTVTETLHFTIDTTLSTPVIVLDSADDTGIQGDNMTNRTQPTFNLQHIDDDAVRVTVSVEHGGVTTTFDATKGVGGWTFTPPTSWGAGDYTLSVSVEDKAGNTSHSASLTVTVDTQIAINNIELVNDSGIPDDNLTNNVRPQFQVKVPTDVNEVRLSIDGGKTWFNATQSATPGVWDYTWLADVGEGKHTLTVEATDKAGNQTTQKLDFIIDTLLSEPTIVLDSTDDSGTKGDNLTNANKPTFLLGNIDADARYVTVEVQHGSTKEVLTATKGATGIWSVTPTGTWA

-3200 RVEDDAG
+3200 RVEDEAG

-3217 TVDTQITIDVIELVN
+3217 TVDTQITIDAIELVN

-3325 AMDSRDDTG
+3325 TMDSRDDTG

-3342 VKRPGFTIGNIDADA
+3342 VKRPGFTIGNIDSDA
-3357 HSVILRITQGGNS
+3357 QSVILRITQGGNS

-3413 LVVTVDTQT
+3413 LIVTVDTQT

-3465 GANWVSATQGIEG
+3465 GANWVSAAQGIEG

-3487 MGDGKHTL
+3487 MGDGKHIL

-3611 PLTVTVDTQIAIDR
+3611 PLTVTVDTQIAIDH

-3695 TVEVTDGAG
+3695 IVEVTDGAG
-3704 NKMTETLNFTID
+3704 NKMTGTLDFTID

-3742 VTQPVFVLGSIDKD
+3742 VTQPIFVLGSIDKD

-3845 DRPVFDIHQVDSDV
+3845 DRPVFDIRQVDSDV

-3958 VQVRVTLDGGAN
+3958 IQVRVTLDGGAN

-3997 RVEATDEAGNI
+3997 RVEATDQAGNI

-4187 PDGQHTLL
+4187 PDGKHTLL

-4302 TKTSAELRI
+4302 TKTSAELQI

-4529 NITSVTTPRF
+4529 NITSVTKPRF

-4558 SYSVTANG
+4558 SYPVTANG

-4622 NSNSDNLTNKQNPKF
+4622 SSNSDNLTNKQNPKF

-4659 VLKQTITVGADG
+4659 VLKHTITVGADG

-4717 LSDPSIDDQHEAT
+4717 LSDPSIDDQYEAT
-4730 SLRPEFKGFAEAFST
+4730 SLRPEFKGLAEAFST

-4828 NNKTPTLIGSTLPNT
+4828 NNKTPTLVGNTLPNA

-4964 LGNDGNYELTFKVED
+4964 LGNDGNYVLTFKVED

-5083 KEILIEHDT
+5083 KDILIEHDT

-5302 TNHNKPV
+5302 TSHNKPV

-5374 TIDTST
+5374 TVDTST
-5380 FIDNPAMVAGS
+5380 FIDNPVMIAGS

-5406 PTFSI
+5406 PAFSI

-5538 EKGHWQ
+5538 DKGHWQ

-5582 IKVFTSELDDNKSS
+5582 IQVFTSELDDNKSS
-5596 SKTEWWSN
+5596 SKTDWWSN
-5604 SDLITMRGTGEIG
+5604 SSTITMRGMGEIG

-5628 LATAVVAATGRWEL
+5628 LATAVVAANGQWEL
-5642 STDKLPEGTYDISLV
+5642 STDQLPEGKYDITLS
-5657 IEDSAG
+5657 IEDNAG
-5663 NRWED
+5663 NRKEE
-5668 VREIFIDRTPPNA
+5668 VHEIFIDRTPPNA

-5710 SEGNTYTLTVP
+5710 SNGNTYTLTVP

-5758 KEVPVISLSPDSDSG
+5758 KETPVISLSPDSDSG

-5781 DKQPTFII
+5781 DNQPTFII

-5871 GASDSDNVTNHTQPK
+5871 GASDSDNVTNHNHTQPK

-5913 ATQGADGWT
+5913 ATQDADGWT

-5928 WNDGN
+5928 WNDGT

-5947 QQSASLAVTVDSTVT
+5947 LQSASLEVTVDSTVT

-5969 DDASD
+5969 DDAID
-5974 DATATAVTPPE
+5974 DATPTAVTPPE

-5997 RTEPSAAEES
+5997 RTVPSAAEES
-6007 VVKVTA
+6007 VVKETA

-6046 NVSIMFEGEEF
+6046 NVSVMFEGEEF

-6079 TMDVKFIDKDNDFL
+6079 TMDVKFIDKDDDFL

-6108 VNAMNVRGK
+6108 VNAMNARGK

>member
-37 MNITTPRGSVIIVNG
+37 MNITTPHGSVIIVNG

-534 SAEIETTNDSGIVGD
+534 SAEIETTDDSGIVGD

-597 SVEGINNLTFTVEDV
+597 SVEGVNNLTFTVEDV

-627 IAPVPPTVSLEDYVV
+627 VAPVPPTVSLEDFVV

-1037 SDDNLT
+1037 ADDNLT

-1113 AIFDFTIDTTVS
+1113 AVFDFTIDTTVS

-1382 GGWTFT
+1382 GGWSFT
-1388 PPTSWADGDYTLS
+1388 PTGAWADGDYTLS

-1438 PDDNLTNNVR
+1438 PNDNLTNNVR

-1481 GVWDYIWPDDVA
+1481 GAWDYIWPDDVA
-1493 DGGYTLTVEATDE
+1493 DGGYTLTVEATDK
-1506 AGNKATQTLDF
+1506 AGNKTTQELDF

-2126 VLDNTDDSGTKGDH
+2126 VLDSTDDSGTKGDN

-2320 TLSTPVIVLDSADD
+2320 TLSVPVIVLNSADD
-2334 SGVHG
+2334 TGVQG
-2339 DNMTNHTQPTFA
+2339 DNMTNSTQPTFA

-2379 DAGGWTFTPT
+2379 GVGGWSFTPT

-2441 LTNNVRPHFQVTVP
+2441 LTNNVRPHFQVKVP
-2455 TDVNVVRLSID
+2455 TDVN
-2466 GGKTWFNATQSATPG
+2466 
-2481 VWDYIWPDDVADGGY
+2481 
-2496 TLTVEATDEAGNKAT
+2496 E
-2511 QTLDFT
+2511 
-2517 IDTTLSVPTLSL
+2517 
-2529 DSADDSGIAGD
+2529 
-2540 NITNVKTPGFTLNN
+2540 
-2554 IDTDVS
+2554 
-2560 RVIVEV
+2560 
-2566 MHNGIKQEV
+2566 
-2575 PLVQTGGQ
+2575 
-2583 WRFAPTS
+2583 
-2590 DWADGDYILT
+2590 
-2600 VKVEDRA
+2600 
-2607 GNVKQSAPLT
+2607 
-2617 VTVDT
+2617 
-2622 HIAIDRIELVN
+2622 
-2633 DSGIPGDNL
+2633 
-2642 TNEARPHFQVTVP
+2642 
-2655 ADVNGVRLS
+2655 
-2664 IDGGKTWF
+2664 
-2672 DATQSATSGVWDYTW
+2672 
-2687 LTNVANGPHTLM
+2687 
-2699 VEASDKAG
+2699 
-2707 NKTTQKLD
+2707 
-2715 FTIDTILSE
+2715 
-2724 PTITLDSADDSAA
+2724 
-2737 GDNITNVKM
+2737 
-2746 PGFTLGN
+2746 
-2753 IDADVTKVVVT
+2753 
-2764 VAHDG
+2764 
-2769 KNQQI
+2769 
-2774 ELIKNGGV
+2774 
-2782 WRFTPGAAW
+2782 
-2791 TDGDYTLTV
+2791 
-2800 KVEDKAGNTN
+2800 
-2810 YSAPLTVTIDTQT
+2810 
-2823 SIDRIELLNDTG
+2823 
-2835 IVGDNLTNEARPQFH
+2835 
-2850 ITVPTDVNSVQLSLD
+2850 
-2865 GGINWVNATLT
+2865 
-2876 SDGVWEYIWPTDLV
+2876 
-2890 ENTYTLTVKAT
+2890 
-2901 DVAGNTATETL
+2901 
-2912 NFIIDTTLSTPTIT
+2912 
-2926 LDSADDSGTAND
+2926 
-2938 NKTNVKTPGFIIGG
+2938 
-2952 IDSDVTQVVVQ
+2952 
-2963 VMRDGHS
+2963 
-2970 EEVELT
+2970 
-2976 QTNGQWRFVPGSAW
+2976 
-2990 TDGDYTLTVTV
+2990 
-3001 KDEAG
+3001 
-3006 NIRHSAPLTVTIDT
+3006 
-3020 QITIDHIE
+3020 
-3028 LVNDSG
+3028 
-3034 IPDDNLTNNVRP
+3034 
-3046 HFQVTVPTDVNVVR
+3046 VR

-3105 NKTTQQ
+3105 NQTTQK
-3111 LDFIIDTL
+3111 LDFIIDTM
-3119 LSEPTIVLDN
+3119 LSEPTIVLDS

-3139 LTNVNKPTFL
+3139 LTNANKPTFI

-3164 QHGGTKEVLTATK
+3164 QYGGTKEVLTATK

-3325 AMDSRDDTG
+3325 TMDSRDDTG

-3342 VKRPGFTIGNIDADA
+3342 VKRPGFTIGNIDSDA
-3357 HSVILRITQGGNS
+3357 QSVILRITQGGNS

-3385 PDADWADGSYTLTVE
+3385 PDVDWADGSYTLTVE

-3413 LVVTVDTQT
+3413 LIVTVDTQT

-3465 GANWVSATQGIEG
+3465 GANWVSAAQGIEG

-3611 PLTVTVDTQIAIDR
+3611 PLTVTVDTQIAIDH

-3716 ITLLTPTI
+3716 ITLMTPTI

-3845 DRPVFDIHQVDSDV
+3845 DRPVFDIRQVDSDV

-4302 TKTSAELRI
+4302 TKTSAELKI

-4529 NITSVTTPRF
+4529 NITSVTKPRF

-4558 SYSVTANG
+4558 SYPVTANG

-4886 RDNSELRSTAVDV
+4886 RDNSELRSTAVDL

-5302 TNHNKPV
+5302 TSHNKPV

-5380 FIDNPAMVAGS
+5380 FIDNPVMMAGS

-5406 PTFSI
+5406 PAFSI
-5411 FGEMNQSVQIF
+5411 YGEMNQSVQIF

-5470 NFTIDTFNTTPVAI
+5470 NFTIDTLNTTPVAI

-5538 EKGHWQ
+5538 DKGHWQ

-5582 IKVFTSELDDNKSS
+5582 IQVFTSELDDNKSS
-5596 SKTEWWSN
+5596 SKTDWWSN
-5604 SDLITMRGTGEIG
+5604 SSTITMRGMGEIG

-5628 LATAVVAATGRWEL
+5628 LATAVVAANGQWEL
-5642 STDKLPEGTYDISLV
+5642 STDQLPEGKYDITLS
-5657 IEDSAG
+5657 IEDNAG
-5663 NRWED
+5663 NRKEE
-5668 VREIFIDRTPPNA
+5668 VHEIFIDRTPPNA

-5710 SEGNTYTLTVP
+5710 SNGNTYTLTVP

-5928 WNDGN
+5928 WNDGT

-5969 DDASD
+5969 NDASD

-5997 RTEPSAAEES
+5997 RTVPSVAEES
-6007 VVKVTA
+6007 VVKETA

-6046 NVSIMFEGEEF
+6046 NVSVMFEGEEF

-6079 TMDVKFIDKDNDFL
+6079 TMDVKFIDKDDDFL

-6108 VNAMNVRGK
+6108 VNAMNARGK
-6117 TEDDINDSPSTSSV
+6117 AEDDINDSPSTSSV

>member
-429 TIAPE
+429 TIPPE

-534 SAEIETTNDSGIVGD
+534 SAEIETTDDSGIVGD

-597 SVEGINNLTFTVEDV
+597 SVEGVNNLTFTVEDV

-627 IAPVPPTVSLEDYVV
+627 VAPVPPTVSLEDFVV

-1037 SDDNLT
+1037 ADDNLT

-1061 VQVWDAMSDTQ
+1061 VQVWDAASDTQ

-1113 AIFDFTIDTTVS
+1113 AVFDFTIDTTVS

-1382 GGWTFT
+1382 GGWSFT
-1388 PPTSWADGDYTLS
+1388 PTGAWADGDYTLS

-1438 PDDNLTNNVR
+1438 PNDNLTNNVR

-1481 GVWDYIWPDDVA
+1481 GAWDYIWPDDVA
-1493 DGGYTLTVEATDE
+1493 DGGYTLTVEATDK
-1506 AGNKATQTLDF
+1506 AGNKTTQELDF

-1714 LDFTI
+1714 LDFII
-1719 DTILSEP
+1719 DTLLSEP

-2126 VLDNTDDSGTKGDH
+2126 VLDSTDDSGTKGDN

-2334 SGVHG
+2334 TGIQG
-2339 DNMTNHTQPTFA
+2339 DNMTNRTQPTFN

-2379 DAGGWTFTPT
+2379 DAGGWTFTPPT
-2389 GAWADGDYTLSVS
+2389 SWGAGDYTLSVS

-2441 LTNNVRPHFQVTVP
+2441 LTNNVRPHFQVKVP
-2455 TDVNVVRLSID
+2455 TDVN
-2466 GGKTWFNATQSATPG
+2466 
-2481 VWDYIWPDDVADGGY
+2481 
-2496 TLTVEATDEAGNKAT
+2496 E
-2511 QTLDFT
+2511 
-2517 IDTTLSVPTLSL
+2517 
-2529 DSADDSGIAGD
+2529 
-2540 NITNVKTPGFTLNN
+2540 
-2554 IDTDVS
+2554 
-2560 RVIVEV
+2560 
-2566 MHNGIKQEV
+2566 
-2575 PLVQTGGQ
+2575 
-2583 WRFAPTS
+2583 
-2590 DWADGDYILT
+2590 
-2600 VKVEDRA
+2600 
-2607 GNVKQSAPLT
+2607 
-2617 VTVDT
+2617 
-2622 HIAIDRIELVN
+2622 
-2633 DSGIPGDNL
+2633 
-2642 TNEARPHFQVTVP
+2642 
-2655 ADVNGVRLS
+2655 
-2664 IDGGKTWF
+2664 
-2672 DATQSATSGVWDYTW
+2672 
-2687 LTNVANGPHTLM
+2687 
-2699 VEASDKAG
+2699 
-2707 NKTTQKLD
+2707 
-2715 FTIDTILSE
+2715 
-2724 PTITLDSADDSAA
+2724 
-2737 GDNITNVKM
+2737 
-2746 PGFTLGN
+2746 
-2753 IDADVTKVVVT
+2753 
-2764 VAHDG
+2764 
-2769 KNQQI
+2769 
-2774 ELIKNGGV
+2774 
-2782 WRFTPGAAW
+2782 
-2791 TDGDYTLTV
+2791 
-2800 KVEDKAGNTN
+2800 
-2810 YSAPLTVTIDTQT
+2810 
-2823 SIDRIELLNDTG
+2823 
-2835 IVGDNLTNEARPQFH
+2835 
-2850 ITVPTDVNSVQLSLD
+2850 
-2865 GGINWVNATLT
+2865 
-2876 SDGVWEYIWPTDLV
+2876 
-2890 ENTYTLTVKAT
+2890 
-2901 DVAGNTATETL
+2901 
-2912 NFIIDTTLSTPTIT
+2912 
-2926 LDSADDSGTAND
+2926 
-2938 NKTNVKTPGFIIGG
+2938 
-2952 IDSDVTQVVVQ
+2952 
-2963 VMRDGHS
+2963 
-2970 EEVELT
+2970 
-2976 QTNGQWRFVPGSAW
+2976 
-2990 TDGDYTLTVTV
+2990 
-3001 KDEAG
+3001 
-3006 NIRHSAPLTVTIDT
+3006 
-3020 QITIDHIE
+3020 
-3028 LVNDSG
+3028 
-3034 IPDDNLTNNVRP
+3034 
-3046 HFQVTVPTDVNVVR
+3046 VR

-3105 NKTTQQ
+3105 NQTTQK

-3119 LSEPTIVLDN
+3119 LSEPTIVLDS

-3139 LTNVNKPTFL
+3139 LTNANKPTFI

-3611 PLTVTVDTQIAIDR
+3611 PLTVTVDTQIAIDH

-3716 ITLLTPTI
+3716 ITLMTPTI

-3845 DRPVFDIHQVDSDV
+3845 DRPVFDIRQVDSDV

-4302 TKTSAELRI
+4302 TKTSAELKI

-4397 AGNTA
+4397 AGNTT

-4529 NITSVTTPRF
+4529 NITSVTKPRF

-4558 SYSVTANG
+4558 SYPVTANG

-4886 RDNSELRSTAVDV
+4886 RDNSELRSTAVDL

-5411 FGEMNQSVQIF
+5411 SGEMNQSVQIF

-5582 IKVFTSELDDNKSS
+5582 IQVFTSELDDNKSS
-5596 SKTEWWSN
+5596 SKTDWWSN
-5604 SDLITMRGTGEIG
+5604 SSTITMRGMGEIG

-5628 LATAVVAATGRWEL
+5628 LATAVVAANGQWEL
-5642 STDKLPEGTYDISLV
+5642 STDQLPEGKYDITLS
-5657 IEDSAG
+5657 IEDNAG
-5663 NRWED
+5663 NRKEE
-5668 VREIFIDRTPPNA
+5668 VHEIFIDRTPPNA

-5710 SEGNTYTLTVP
+5710 SNGNTYTLTVP

-5818 FFTPGTPLADGSY
+5818 FFTPGTPLTDGSY

-5928 WNDGN
+5928 WNDGT

-5969 DDASD
+5969 NDASD

-5997 RTEPSAAEES
+5997 RTVPSVAEES
-6007 VVKVTA
+6007 VVKETA

-6046 NVSIMFEGEEF
+6046 NVSVMFEGEEF

-6108 VNAMNVRGK
+6108 VNAMNARGK

>member
-37 MNITTPRGSVIIVNG
+37 MNITTPHGSVIIVNG

-446 GIKNDN
+446 GIKNDS

-534 SAEIETTNDSGIVGD
+534 SAEIETTDDSGIVGD

-597 SVEGINNLTFTVEDV
+597 SVEGVNNLTFTVEDV

-627 IAPVPPTVSLEDYVV
+627 VAPVPPTVSLEDFVV

-1061 VQVWDAMSDTQ
+1061 VQVWDAASDTQ

-1113 AIFDFTIDTTVS
+1113 AVFDFTIDTTVS

-1187 FIPGNTWADGSYTL
+1187 FTPGNTWADGSYTL

-1330 DSADDTGIQGDN
+1330 NSADDTGVQGDN

-1377 ATKGT
+1377 ATKGV
-1382 GGWTFT
+1382 GGWSFT
-1388 PPTSWADGDYTLS
+1388 PTGAWADGDYTLS

-1438 PDDNLTNNVR
+1438 PNDNLTNNVR

-1472 FNATQSATP
+1472 FNATQNATP

-1506 AGNKATQTLDF
+1506 AGNKTTQTLDF

-1560 SRVIVEVMHNGIK
+1560 SRVTVEVMHNGIK

-1633 NDSGIPGDNLTNEA
+1633 NDSGIPDDNLTNEA

-1672 FDATQSATSGVW
+1672 FDATQSATPGVW

-1714 LDFTI
+1714 LDFII
-1719 DTILSEP
+1719 DTMLSEP

-1869 NWVNATLTSD
+1869 NWVNATLTPD

-2019 DTQIT
+2019 DTQIA

-2036 PDDNLTNNVR
+2036 PDDNLTNEAR

-2117 DTLLSEPTI
+2117 DTMLSEPTI
-2126 VLDNTDDSGTKGDH
+2126 VLDNTDDSGTKGDN

-2217 VTVDTQITIDVIEL
+2217 VTVDTQITIDAIEL

-2334 SGVHG
+2334 TGIQG
-2339 DNMTNHTQPTFA
+2339 DNMTNRTQPTFN

-2372 TTFDATK
+2372 STFDATK
-2379 DAGGWTFTPT
+2379 GVGGWTFTPPT
-2389 GAWADGDYTLSVS
+2389 SWGAGDYTLSVS

-2441 LTNNVRPHFQVTVP
+2441 LTNNVRPQFQVKVP
-2455 TDVNVVRLSID
+2455 TDVN
-2466 GGKTWFNATQSATPG
+2466 
-2481 VWDYIWPDDVADGGY
+2481 
-2496 TLTVEATDEAGNKAT
+2496 E
-2511 QTLDFT
+2511 
-2517 IDTTLSVPTLSL
+2517 
-2529 DSADDSGIAGD
+2529 
-2540 NITNVKTPGFTLNN
+2540 
-2554 IDTDVS
+2554 
-2560 RVIVEV
+2560 
-2566 MHNGIKQEV
+2566 
-2575 PLVQTGGQ
+2575 
-2583 WRFAPTS
+2583 
-2590 DWADGDYILT
+2590 
-2600 VKVEDRA
+2600 
-2607 GNVKQSAPLT
+2607 
-2617 VTVDT
+2617 
-2622 HIAIDRIELVN
+2622 
-2633 DSGIPGDNL
+2633 
-2642 TNEARPHFQVTVP
+2642 
-2655 ADVNGVRLS
+2655 
-2664 IDGGKTWF
+2664 
-2672 DATQSATSGVWDYTW
+2672 
-2687 LTNVANGPHTLM
+2687 
-2699 VEASDKAG
+2699 
-2707 NKTTQKLD
+2707 
-2715 FTIDTILSE
+2715 
-2724 PTITLDSADDSAA
+2724 
-2737 GDNITNVKM
+2737 
-2746 PGFTLGN
+2746 
-2753 IDADVTKVVVT
+2753 
-2764 VAHDG
+2764 
-2769 KNQQI
+2769 
-2774 ELIKNGGV
+2774 
-2782 WRFTPGAAW
+2782 
-2791 TDGDYTLTV
+2791 
-2800 KVEDKAGNTN
+2800 
-2810 YSAPLTVTIDTQT
+2810 
-2823 SIDRIELLNDTG
+2823 
-2835 IVGDNLTNEARPQFH
+2835 
-2850 ITVPTDVNSVQLSLD
+2850 
-2865 GGINWVNATLT
+2865 
-2876 SDGVWEYIWPTDLV
+2876 
-2890 ENTYTLTVKAT
+2890 
-2901 DVAGNTATETL
+2901 
-2912 NFIIDTTLSTPTIT
+2912 
-2926 LDSADDSGTAND
+2926 
-2938 NKTNVKTPGFIIGG
+2938 
-2952 IDSDVTQVVVQ
+2952 
-2963 VMRDGHS
+2963 
-2970 EEVELT
+2970 
-2976 QTNGQWRFVPGSAW
+2976 
-2990 TDGDYTLTVTV
+2990 
-3001 KDEAG
+3001 
-3006 NIRHSAPLTVTIDT
+3006 
-3020 QITIDHIE
+3020 
-3028 LVNDSG
+3028 
-3034 IPDDNLTNNVRP
+3034 
-3046 HFQVTVPTDVNVVR
+3046 VR

-3105 NKTTQQ
+3105 NQTTQK

-3129 TDDSGTKGDN
+3129 TDDSGIKGDN
-3139 LTNVNKPTFL
+3139 LTNANKPTFL

-3164 QHGGTKEVLTATK
+3164 QHGSTKEVLTATK

-3200 RVEDDAG
+3200 RVEDEAG

-3325 AMDSRDDTG
+3325 TMDSRDDTG

-3342 VKRPGFTIGNIDADA
+3342 VKRPGFTIGNIDSDA
-3357 HSVILRITQGGNS
+3357 QSVILRITQGGNS

-3413 LVVTVDTQT
+3413 LIVTVDTQT

-3465 GANWVSATQGIEG
+3465 GANWVSAAQGIEG

-3611 PLTVTVDTQIAIDR
+3611 PLTVTVDTQIAIDH

-3638 VTKHVRPQFQI
+3638 ITKHVRPQFQI

-3695 TVEVTDGAG
+3695 IVEVTDGAG
-3704 NKMTETLNFTID
+3704 NKMTGTLDFTID

-3845 DRPVFDIHQVDSDV
+3845 DRPVFDIRQVDSDV

-3909 VKESAPFEVRIDT
+3909 IKESAPLEVRIDT

-3958 VQVRVTLDGGAN
+3958 IQVRVTLDGGAN

-4146 FSIVTADDITHVR
+4146 FSIVTSDDITHVR

-4302 TKTSAELRI
+4302 TKTSAELQI

-4529 NITSVTTPRF
+4529 NITSVTKPRF

-4558 SYSVTANG
+4558 SYPVTANG

-4622 NSNSDNLTNKQNPKF
+4622 SSNSDNLTNKQNPKF

-4659 VLKQTITVGADG
+4659 VLKHTITVGADG

-4717 LSDPSIDDQHEAT
+4717 LSDPSIDDQYEAT
-4730 SLRPEFKGFAEAFST
+4730 SLRPEFKGLAEAFST

-4828 NNKTPTLIGSTLPNT
+4828 NNKTPTLVGNTLPNA

-4964 LGNDGNYELTFKVED
+4964 LGNDGNYVLTFKVED

-5083 KEILIEHDT
+5083 KDILIEHDT

-5302 TNHNKPV
+5302 TSHNKPV

-5380 FIDNPAMVAGS
+5380 FIDNPVMMAGS

-5406 PTFSI
+5406 PAFSI
-5411 FGEMNQSVQIF
+5411 YGEMNQSVQIF

-5427 VDTIT
+5427 VDTMT

-5538 EKGHWQ
+5538 DKGHWQ

-5582 IKVFTSELDDNKSS
+5582 IQVFTSELDDNKSS
-5596 SKTEWWSN
+5596 SKTDWWSN
-5604 SDLITMRGTGEIG
+5604 SSTITMRGMGEIG

-5628 LATAVVAATGRWEL
+5628 LATAVVAANGQWEL
-5642 STDKLPEGTYDISLV
+5642 STDQLPEGKYDITLS
-5657 IEDSAG
+5657 IEDNAG
-5663 NRWED
+5663 NRKEE
-5668 VREIFIDRTPPNA
+5668 VHEIFIDRTPPNA

-5710 SEGNTYTLTVP
+5710 SNGNTYTLTVP

-5758 KEVPVISLSPDSDSG
+5758 KETPVISLSPDSDSG

-5781 DKQPTFII
+5781 DNQPTFII

-5861 EIALAAGEDN
+5861 EIALAAGEGN
-5871 GASDSDNVTNHTQPK
+5871 GASDSDNVTNHNHTQPK

-5928 WNDGN
+5928 WNDGT

-5947 QQSASLAVTVDSTVT
+5947 LQSASLEVTVDSTVT

-5974 DATATAVTPPE
+5974 DATPTAVTPPE

-5997 RTEPSAAEES
+5997 RTVPSAAEES
-6007 VVKVTA
+6007 VVKETA

-6046 NVSIMFEGEEF
+6046 NVSVMFEGEEF

-6079 TMDVKFIDKDNDFL
+6079 TMDVKFLDKDDDFL

-6108 VNAMNVRGK
+6108 VNAMNARGK

-6138 IDVFAVNEVTL
+6138 IEVFAVNEVTL

>member
-120 QLDDA
+120 QLDEA

-156 QNSSKQIEEML
+156 QNSSKQMEEML
-167 QNFLADNVAKDNLAQ
+167 QEFLADNVAKDNLAQ

-446 GIKNDN
+446 GIKNDS

-534 SAEIETTNDSGIVGD
+534 SAEIETTDDSGIVGD

-597 SVEGINNLTFTVEDV
+597 SVEGVNNLTFTVEDV

-627 IAPVPPTVSLEDYVV
+627 VAPVPPTVSLEDFVV

-1037 SDDNLT
+1037 ADDNLT

-1113 AIFDFTIDTTVS
+1113 AVFDFTIDTTVS

-1187 FIPGNTWADGSYTL
+1187 FTPGNTWADGSYTL

-1382 GGWTFT
+1382 GGWSFT
-1388 PPTSWADGDYTLS
+1388 PTGAWADGDYTLS

-1438 PDDNLTNNVR
+1438 PNDNLTNNVR

-1481 GVWDYIWPDDVA
+1481 GAWDYIWPDDVA
-1493 DGGYTLTVEATDE
+1493 DGGYTLTVEATDK
-1506 AGNKATQTLDF
+1506 AGNKTTQELDF

-1560 SRVIVEVMHNGIK
+1560 SRVTVEVMHNGIK

-1672 FDATQSATSGVW
+1672 FDATQSATPGVW

-1714 LDFTI
+1714 LDFII
-1719 DTILSEP
+1719 DTMLSEP

-2019 DTQIT
+2019 DTQIA

-2036 PDDNLTNNVR
+2036 PDDNLTN
-2046 PHFQVTVPTDVN
+2046 
-2058 VVRLSIDG
+2058 
-2066 GKTWFNATQSAT
+2066 
-2078 PGVWDYTWLADV
+2078 
-2090 GEGKHTLTVEATDK
+2090 EA
-2104 AGNKTTQQLDFII
+2104 
-2117 DTLLSEPTI
+2117 
-2126 VLDNTDDSGTKGDH
+2126 
-2140 LTNVNKPTFLL
+2140 
-2151 GNIDADARYVTVEVQ
+2151 
-2166 HGGTKEVLTAT
+2166 
-2177 KDATGNWSVTPT
+2177 
-2189 GTWADGDYTLTVR
+2189 
-2202 VEDEAGNEKHSASLT
+2202 
-2217 VTVDTQITIDVIEL
+2217 
-2231 VNDNGI
+2231 
-2237 PGDNMTNDAHPQF
+2237 
-2250 RVTVPGDVNEVS
+2250 
-2262 LSIDGGVTWVK
+2262 
-2273 ATQSATPGV
+2273 
-2282 WNYTWPGTVPD
+2282 
-2293 GDYTLNVKATDN
+2293 
-2305 AGNTVTETLH
+2305 
-2315 FTIDT
+2315 
-2320 TLSTPVIVLDSADD
+2320 
-2334 SGVHG
+2334 
-2339 DNMTNHTQPTFA
+2339 
-2351 LQHIDDDAVRVTVSV
+2351 
-2366 EHGGVT
+2366 
-2372 TTFDATK
+2372 
-2379 DAGGWTFTPT
+2379 
-2389 GAWADGDYTLSVS
+2389 
-2402 VEDKAGN
+2402 
-2409 TSHSASLTVTVDTQ
+2409 
-2423 IAINNIELVN
+2423 
-2433 DSGIPDDN
+2433 
-2441 LTNNVRPHFQVTVP
+2441 
-2455 TDVNVVRLSID
+2455 
-2466 GGKTWFNATQSATPG
+2466 
-2481 VWDYIWPDDVADGGY
+2481 
-2496 TLTVEATDEAGNKAT
+2496 
-2511 QTLDFT
+2511 
-2517 IDTTLSVPTLSL
+2517 
-2529 DSADDSGIAGD
+2529 
-2540 NITNVKTPGFTLNN
+2540 
-2554 IDTDVS
+2554 
-2560 RVIVEV
+2560 
-2566 MHNGIKQEV
+2566 
-2575 PLVQTGGQ
+2575 
-2583 WRFAPTS
+2583 
-2590 DWADGDYILT
+2590 
-2600 VKVEDRA
+2600 
-2607 GNVKQSAPLT
+2607 
-2617 VTVDT
+2617 
-2622 HIAIDRIELVN
+2622 
-2633 DSGIPGDNL
+2633 
-2642 TNEARPHFQVTVP
+2642 
-2655 ADVNGVRLS
+2655 
-2664 IDGGKTWF
+2664 
-2672 DATQSATSGVWDYTW
+2672 
-2687 LTNVANGPHTLM
+2687 
-2699 VEASDKAG
+2699 
-2707 NKTTQKLD
+2707 
-2715 FTIDTILSE
+2715 
-2724 PTITLDSADDSAA
+2724 
-2737 GDNITNVKM
+2737 
-2746 PGFTLGN
+2746 
-2753 IDADVTKVVVT
+2753 
-2764 VAHDG
+2764 
-2769 KNQQI
+2769 
-2774 ELIKNGGV
+2774 
-2782 WRFTPGAAW
+2782 
-2791 TDGDYTLTV
+2791 
-2800 KVEDKAGNTN
+2800 
-2810 YSAPLTVTIDTQT
+2810 
-2823 SIDRIELLNDTG
+2823 
-2835 IVGDNLTNEARPQFH
+2835 
-2850 ITVPTDVNSVQLSLD
+2850 
-2865 GGINWVNATLT
+2865 
-2876 SDGVWEYIWPTDLV
+2876 
-2890 ENTYTLTVKAT
+2890 
-2901 DVAGNTATETL
+2901 
-2912 NFIIDTTLSTPTIT
+2912 
-2926 LDSADDSGTAND
+2926 
-2938 NKTNVKTPGFIIGG
+2938 
-2952 IDSDVTQVVVQ
+2952 
-2963 VMRDGHS
+2963 
-2970 EEVELT
+2970 
-2976 QTNGQWRFVPGSAW
+2976 
-2990 TDGDYTLTVTV
+2990 
-3001 KDEAG
+3001 
-3006 NIRHSAPLTVTIDT
+3006 
-3020 QITIDHIE
+3020 
-3028 LVNDSG
+3028 
-3034 IPDDNLTNNVRP
+3034 RP

-3177 GATGIWSVTPTGTWA
+3177 DATGNWSVTPTGTWADGDYTLTVRVEDEAGNEKHSASLTVTVDTQITIDAIELVNDNGIPGDNMTNDAHPQFRVTVPGDVNEVSLSIDGGVTWVKATQSATPGVWNYTWPGTVPDGDYTLNVKATDNAGNTVTETLHFTIDTTLSTPVIVLDSADDTGIQGDNMTNRTQPTFNLQHIDDDAVRVTVSVEHGGVTTTFDATKGVGGWTFTPPTSWGAGDYTLSVSVEDKAGNTSHSASLTVTVDTQIAINNIELVNDSGIPDDNLTNNVRPQFQVKVPTDVNEVRLSIDGGKTWFNATQSATPGVWDYTWLADVGEGKHTLTVEATDKAGNQTTQKLDFIIDTLLSEPTIVLDSTDDSGTKGDNLTNANKPTFLLGNIDADARYVTVEVQHGSTKEVLTATKGATGIWSVTPTGTWA

-3200 RVEDDAG
+3200 RVEDEAG

-3217 TVDTQITIDVIELVN
+3217 TVDTQITIDAIELVN

-3325 AMDSRDDTG
+3325 TMDSRDDTG

-3342 VKRPGFTIGNIDADA
+3342 VKRPGFTIGNIDSDA
-3357 HSVILRITQGGNS
+3357 QSVILRITQGGNS

-3413 LVVTVDTQT
+3413 LIVTVDTQT

-3465 GANWVSATQGIEG
+3465 GANWVSAAQGIEG

-3487 MGDGKHTL
+3487 MGDGKHIL

-3611 PLTVTVDTQIAIDR
+3611 PLTVTVDTQIAIDH

-3695 TVEVTDGAG
+3695 IVEVTDGAG
-3704 NKMTETLNFTID
+3704 NKMTGTLDFTID

-3742 VTQPVFVLGSIDKD
+3742 VTQPIFVLGSIDKD

-3845 DRPVFDIHQVDSDV
+3845 DRPVFDIRQVDSDV

-3958 VQVRVTLDGGAN
+3958 IQVRVTLDGGAN

-3997 RVEATDEAGNI
+3997 RVEATDQAGNI

-4187 PDGQHTLL
+4187 PDGKHTLL

-4302 TKTSAELRI
+4302 TKTSAELQI

-4529 NITSVTTPRF
+4529 NITSVTKPRF

-4558 SYSVTANG
+4558 SYPVTANG

-4622 NSNSDNLTNKQNPKF
+4622 SSNSDNLTNKQNPKF

-4659 VLKQTITVGADG
+4659 VLKHTITVGADG

-4717 LSDPSIDDQHEAT
+4717 LSDPSIDDQYEAT
-4730 SLRPEFKGFAEAFST
+4730 SLRPEFKGLAEAFST

-4828 NNKTPTLIGSTLPNT
+4828 NNKTPTLVGNTLPNA

-4964 LGNDGNYELTFKVED
+4964 LGNDGNYVLTFKVED

-5083 KEILIEHDT
+5083 KDILIEHDT

-5302 TNHNKPV
+5302 TSHNKPV

-5380 FIDNPAMVAGS
+5380 FIDNPVMMAGS

-5406 PTFSI
+5406 PAFSI
-5411 FGEMNQSVQIF
+5411 YGEMNQSVQIF

-5538 EKGHWQ
+5538 DKGHWQ

-5582 IKVFTSELDDNKSS
+5582 IQVFTSELDDNKSS
-5596 SKTEWWSN
+5596 SKTDWWSN
-5604 SDLITMRGTGEIG
+5604 SSTITMRGMGEIG

-5628 LATAVVAATGRWEL
+5628 LATAVVAANGQWEL
-5642 STDKLPEGTYDISLV
+5642 STDQLPEGKYDITLS
-5657 IEDSAG
+5657 IEDNAG
-5663 NRWED
+5663 NRKEE
-5668 VREIFIDRTPPNA
+5668 VHEIFIDRTPPNA

-5710 SEGNTYTLTVP
+5710 SNGNTYTLTVP

-5758 KEVPVISLSPDSDSG
+5758 KETPVISLSPDSDSG

-5781 DKQPTFII
+5781 DNQPTFII

-5861 EIALAAGEDN
+5861 EIALAAGEGN
-5871 GASDSDNVTNHTQPK
+5871 GASDSDNVTNHNHTQPK

-5928 WNDGN
+5928 WNDGT

-5947 QQSASLAVTVDSTVT
+5947 LQSASLEVTIDSTVT

-5997 RTEPSAAEES
+5997 RTVPSAAEES
-6007 VVKVTA
+6007 VVKETA

-6046 NVSIMFEGEEF
+6046 NVSVMFEGEEF

-6079 TMDVKFIDKDNDFL
+6079 TMDVKFIDKDDDFL

-6108 VNAMNVRGK
+6108 VNAMNARGK

>member
-1481 GVWDYIWPDDVA
+1481 GVWDYIWPDDVV

-2126 VLDNTDDSGTKGDH
+2126 VLDSTDDSGTKGDH

-2423 IAINNIELVN
+2423 IAINN
-2433 DSGIPDDN
+2433 
-2441 LTNNVRPHFQVTVP
+2441 
-2455 TDVNVVRLSID
+2455 
-2466 GGKTWFNATQSATPG
+2466 
-2481 VWDYIWPDDVADGGY
+2481 
-2496 TLTVEATDEAGNKAT
+2496 
-2511 QTLDFT
+2511 
-2517 IDTTLSVPTLSL
+2517 
-2529 DSADDSGIAGD
+2529 
-2540 NITNVKTPGFTLNN
+2540 
-2554 IDTDVS
+2554 
-2560 RVIVEV
+2560 
-2566 MHNGIKQEV
+2566 
-2575 PLVQTGGQ
+2575 
-2583 WRFAPTS
+2583 
-2590 DWADGDYILT
+2590 
-2600 VKVEDRA
+2600 
-2607 GNVKQSAPLT
+2607 
-2617 VTVDT
+2617 
-2622 HIAIDRIELVN
+2622 
-2633 DSGIPGDNL
+2633 
-2642 TNEARPHFQVTVP
+2642 
-2655 ADVNGVRLS
+2655 
-2664 IDGGKTWF
+2664 
-2672 DATQSATSGVWDYTW
+2672 
-2687 LTNVANGPHTLM
+2687 
-2699 VEASDKAG
+2699 
-2707 NKTTQKLD
+2707 
-2715 FTIDTILSE
+2715 
-2724 PTITLDSADDSAA
+2724 
-2737 GDNITNVKM
+2737 
-2746 PGFTLGN
+2746 
-2753 IDADVTKVVVT
+2753 
-2764 VAHDG
+2764 
-2769 KNQQI
+2769 
-2774 ELIKNGGV
+2774 
-2782 WRFTPGAAW
+2782 
-2791 TDGDYTLTV
+2791 
-2800 KVEDKAGNTN
+2800 
-2810 YSAPLTVTIDTQT
+2810 
-2823 SIDRIELLNDTG
+2823 
-2835 IVGDNLTNEARPQFH
+2835 
-2850 ITVPTDVNSVQLSLD
+2850 
-2865 GGINWVNATLT
+2865 
-2876 SDGVWEYIWPTDLV
+2876 
-2890 ENTYTLTVKAT
+2890 
-2901 DVAGNTATETL
+2901 
-2912 NFIIDTTLSTPTIT
+2912 
-2926 LDSADDSGTAND
+2926 
-2938 NKTNVKTPGFIIGG
+2938 
-2952 IDSDVTQVVVQ
+2952 
-2963 VMRDGHS
+2963 
-2970 EEVELT
+2970 
-2976 QTNGQWRFVPGSAW
+2976 
-2990 TDGDYTLTVTV
+2990 
-3001 KDEAG
+3001 
-3006 NIRHSAPLTVTIDT
+3006 
-3020 QITIDHIE
+3020 IE

-4558 SYSVTANG
+4558 SYPVTANG

>member
-242 TLALAAESNSGSK
+242 TLALATESNSGSK

-627 IAPVPPTVSLEDYVV
+627 VAPVPPTVSLEDFVV

-1030 PDSDSGI
+1030 PDSDSGV

-1061 VQVWDAMSDTQ
+1061 VQVWDAASDTQ

-1113 AIFDFTIDTTVS
+1113 AVFDFTIDTTVS

-1208 AGNTNYSAPLTVVID
+1208 AGNTSYSAPLTVVID

-1382 GGWTFT
+1382 GGWSFT
-1388 PPTSWADGDYTLS
+1388 PTGAWADGDYTLS

-1438 PDDNLTNNVR
+1438 PNDNLTNNVR

-1481 GVWDYIWPDDVA
+1481 GAWDYIWPDDVA
-1493 DGGYTLTVEATDE
+1493 DGGYTLTVEATDK
-1506 AGNKATQTLDF
+1506 AGNKTTQELDF

-2126 VLDNTDDSGTKGDH
+2126 VLDSTDDSGTKGDN
-2140 LTNVNKPTFLL
+2140 LTNVNKPTFIL

-2320 TLSTPVIVLDSADD
+2320 TLSVPVIVLNSADD
-2334 SGVHG
+2334 TGVQG
-2339 DNMTNHTQPTFA
+2339 DNMTNSTQPTFA

-2379 DAGGWTFTPT
+2379 GTGGWSFTPT

-2441 LTNNVRPHFQVTVP
+2441 LTNNVRPHFQVKVP
-2455 TDVNVVRLSID
+2455 MDVN
-2466 GGKTWFNATQSATPG
+2466 
-2481 VWDYIWPDDVADGGY
+2481 
-2496 TLTVEATDEAGNKAT
+2496 E
-2511 QTLDFT
+2511 
-2517 IDTTLSVPTLSL
+2517 
-2529 DSADDSGIAGD
+2529 
-2540 NITNVKTPGFTLNN
+2540 
-2554 IDTDVS
+2554 
-2560 RVIVEV
+2560 
-2566 MHNGIKQEV
+2566 
-2575 PLVQTGGQ
+2575 
-2583 WRFAPTS
+2583 
-2590 DWADGDYILT
+2590 
-2600 VKVEDRA
+2600 
-2607 GNVKQSAPLT
+2607 
-2617 VTVDT
+2617 
-2622 HIAIDRIELVN
+2622 
-2633 DSGIPGDNL
+2633 
-2642 TNEARPHFQVTVP
+2642 
-2655 ADVNGVRLS
+2655 
-2664 IDGGKTWF
+2664 
-2672 DATQSATSGVWDYTW
+2672 
-2687 LTNVANGPHTLM
+2687 
-2699 VEASDKAG
+2699 
-2707 NKTTQKLD
+2707 
-2715 FTIDTILSE
+2715 
-2724 PTITLDSADDSAA
+2724 
-2737 GDNITNVKM
+2737 
-2746 PGFTLGN
+2746 
-2753 IDADVTKVVVT
+2753 
-2764 VAHDG
+2764 
-2769 KNQQI
+2769 
-2774 ELIKNGGV
+2774 
-2782 WRFTPGAAW
+2782 
-2791 TDGDYTLTV
+2791 
-2800 KVEDKAGNTN
+2800 
-2810 YSAPLTVTIDTQT
+2810 
-2823 SIDRIELLNDTG
+2823 
-2835 IVGDNLTNEARPQFH
+2835 
-2850 ITVPTDVNSVQLSLD
+2850 
-2865 GGINWVNATLT
+2865 
-2876 SDGVWEYIWPTDLV
+2876 
-2890 ENTYTLTVKAT
+2890 
-2901 DVAGNTATETL
+2901 
-2912 NFIIDTTLSTPTIT
+2912 
-2926 LDSADDSGTAND
+2926 
-2938 NKTNVKTPGFIIGG
+2938 
-2952 IDSDVTQVVVQ
+2952 
-2963 VMRDGHS
+2963 
-2970 EEVELT
+2970 
-2976 QTNGQWRFVPGSAW
+2976 
-2990 TDGDYTLTVTV
+2990 
-3001 KDEAG
+3001 
-3006 NIRHSAPLTVTIDT
+3006 
-3020 QITIDHIE
+3020 
-3028 LVNDSG
+3028 
-3034 IPDDNLTNNVRP
+3034 
-3046 HFQVTVPTDVNVVR
+3046 VR

-3105 NKTTQQ
+3105 NQTTQK

-3119 LSEPTIVLDN
+3119 LSEPTIVLDS

-3139 LTNVNKPTFL
+3139 LTNANKPTFI

-3164 QHGGTKEVLTATK
+3164 QYGGTKEVLTATK

-3325 AMDSRDDTG
+3325 TMDSRDDTG

-3342 VKRPGFTIGNIDADA
+3342 VKRPGFTIGNIDSDA
-3357 HSVILRITQGGNS
+3357 QSVILRITQGGNS

-3413 LVVTVDTQT
+3413 LIVTVDTQT

-3465 GANWVSATQGIEG
+3465 GANWVSAAQGIEG

-3611 PLTVTVDTQIAIDR
+3611 PLTVTVDTQIAIDH

-3716 ITLLTPTI
+3716 ITLMTPTI

-3845 DRPVFDIHQVDSDV
+3845 DRPVFDIRQVDSDV

-4529 NITSVTTPRF
+4529 NITSVTKPRF

-4558 SYSVTANG
+4558 SYPVTANG

-4828 NNKTPTLIGSTLPNT
+4828 NNKTPTLVGNTLPNA

-4964 LGNDGNYELTFKVED
+4964 LGNDGNYVLTFKVED

-5302 TNHNKPV
+5302 TSHNKPV

-5380 FIDNPAMVAGS
+5380 FIDNPVMMAGS

-5406 PTFSI
+5406 PAFSI
-5411 FGEMNQSVQIF
+5411 YGEMNQSVQIF

-5470 NFTIDTFNTTPVAI
+5470 NFTIDTLNTTPVAI

-5538 EKGHWQ
+5538 DKGHWQ

-5582 IKVFTSELDDNKSS
+5582 IQVFTSELDDNKSS
-5596 SKTEWWSN
+5596 SKTDWWSN
-5604 SDLITMRGTGEIG
+5604 SSTITMRGMGEIG

-5628 LATAVVAATGRWEL
+5628 LATAVVAANGQWEL
-5642 STDKLPEGTYDISLV
+5642 STDQLPEGKYDITLS
-5657 IEDSAG
+5657 IEDNAG
-5663 NRWED
+5663 NRKEE
-5668 VREIFIDRTPPNA
+5668 VHEIFIDRTPPNA

-5710 SEGNTYTLTVP
+5710 SNGNTYTLTVP

-5745 IGNRSDDVPLDIM
+5745 IGNRSDDVSLDIM

-5871 GASDSDNVTNHTQPK
+5871 GVSDSDNVTNHTQPK

-5908 TDIYQ
+5908 TDTYQ

-5928 WNDGN
+5928 WNDGT

-5997 RTEPSAAEES
+5997 RTVPSAAEES
-6007 VVKVTA
+6007 VVKETA

-6108 VNAMNVRGK
+6108 VNAMNARGK

>member
-156 QNSSKQIEEML
+156 QNSSKQMEEML
-167 QNFLADNVAKDNLAQ
+167 QEFLADNVAKDNLAQ

-429 TIAPE
+429 TIPPE

-1113 AIFDFTIDTTVS
+1113 AVFDFTIDTTVS

-1180 HLNGSWL
+1180 HHNGSWL
-1187 FIPGNTWADGSYTL
+1187 FTPGNTWADGSYTL

-1208 AGNTNYSAPLTVVID
+1208 AGNTNYSTPLTVVID

-1270 NSWVQA
+1270 LSWVQA

-1316 FAVDTTLSVPVIVL
+1316 FAVDSTLSVPVIVL
-1330 DSADDTGIQGDN
+1330 NNADDTGIQGDN
-1342 MTNSTQPTFAL
+1342 LTNRTQPTFAL
-1353 QHIDDDAVRV
+1353 QQIDDDAVRV

-1388 PPTSWADGDYTLS
+1388 PPALWADGDYTLS

-1481 GVWDYIWPDDVA
+1481 GAWDYIWPDDVA
-1493 DGGYTLTVEATDE
+1493 DGGYTLTVEATDK
-1506 AGNKATQTLDF
+1506 AGNQTTQELDF

-1580 TGGQWRFAPTSDWAD
+1580 TGGQWRFAPTSDWGD

-1714 LDFTI
+1714 LDFII

-2019 DTQIT
+2019 DTQIA

-2046 PHFQVTVPTDVN
+2046 PQFQVTVPTDVN

-2078 PGVWDYTWLADV
+2078 PGVWDYTWLTDV
-2090 GEGKHTLTVEATDK
+2090 ANGSHTLTVEATDA
-2104 AGNKTTQQLDFII
+2104 AGNKATQNLEFNI

-2126 VLDNTDDSGTKGDH
+2126 ALDSTDDSGTKGDN
-2140 LTNVNKPTFLL
+2140 LTSVNKPTFIL

-2177 KDATGNWSVTPT
+2177 KGATGIWSVTPT
-2189 GTWADGDYTLTVR
+2189 GMWADGSHTLTVR
-2202 VEDEAGNEKHSASLT
+2202 VEDEAGNVKYSVPLT
-2217 VTVDTQITIDVIEL
+2217 ITVDTQITIDDIEL
-2231 VNDNGI
+2231 VNDSGTK
-2237 PGDNMTNDAHPQF
+2237 GDNLTNDANPHF
-2250 RVTVPGDVNEVS
+2250 RITVPGDVNEVS

-2273 ATQSATPGV
+2273 AMQSSTSGV
-2282 WNYTWPGTVPD
+2282 WNYTWPKTLAD
-2293 GDYTLNVKATDN
+2293 DDYTLTVKATDN
-2305 AGNTVTETLH
+2305 AGNTVTRTLD

-2334 SGVHG
+2334 TGVQG
-2339 DNMTNHTQPTFA
+2339 DNMTNRTQPTFN

-2372 TTFDATK
+2372 TTFDVTK
-2379 DAGGWTFTPT
+2379 DAGGWTFTPPT
-2389 GAWADGDYTLSVS
+2389 SWGAGDYTLSVS

-2441 LTNNVRPHFQVTVP
+2441 LTNNVRPQFQVKVP
-2455 TDVNVVRLSID
+2455 TDVN
-2466 GGKTWFNATQSATPG
+2466 
-2481 VWDYIWPDDVADGGY
+2481 
-2496 TLTVEATDEAGNKAT
+2496 E
-2511 QTLDFT
+2511 
-2517 IDTTLSVPTLSL
+2517 
-2529 DSADDSGIAGD
+2529 
-2540 NITNVKTPGFTLNN
+2540 
-2554 IDTDVS
+2554 
-2560 RVIVEV
+2560 
-2566 MHNGIKQEV
+2566 
-2575 PLVQTGGQ
+2575 
-2583 WRFAPTS
+2583 
-2590 DWADGDYILT
+2590 
-2600 VKVEDRA
+2600 
-2607 GNVKQSAPLT
+2607 
-2617 VTVDT
+2617 
-2622 HIAIDRIELVN
+2622 
-2633 DSGIPGDNL
+2633 
-2642 TNEARPHFQVTVP
+2642 
-2655 ADVNGVRLS
+2655 
-2664 IDGGKTWF
+2664 
-2672 DATQSATSGVWDYTW
+2672 
-2687 LTNVANGPHTLM
+2687 
-2699 VEASDKAG
+2699 
-2707 NKTTQKLD
+2707 
-2715 FTIDTILSE
+2715 
-2724 PTITLDSADDSAA
+2724 
-2737 GDNITNVKM
+2737 
-2746 PGFTLGN
+2746 
-2753 IDADVTKVVVT
+2753 
-2764 VAHDG
+2764 
-2769 KNQQI
+2769 
-2774 ELIKNGGV
+2774 
-2782 WRFTPGAAW
+2782 
-2791 TDGDYTLTV
+2791 
-2800 KVEDKAGNTN
+2800 
-2810 YSAPLTVTIDTQT
+2810 
-2823 SIDRIELLNDTG
+2823 
-2835 IVGDNLTNEARPQFH
+2835 
-2850 ITVPTDVNSVQLSLD
+2850 
-2865 GGINWVNATLT
+2865 
-2876 SDGVWEYIWPTDLV
+2876 
-2890 ENTYTLTVKAT
+2890 
-2901 DVAGNTATETL
+2901 
-2912 NFIIDTTLSTPTIT
+2912 
-2926 LDSADDSGTAND
+2926 
-2938 NKTNVKTPGFIIGG
+2938 
-2952 IDSDVTQVVVQ
+2952 
-2963 VMRDGHS
+2963 
-2970 EEVELT
+2970 
-2976 QTNGQWRFVPGSAW
+2976 
-2990 TDGDYTLTVTV
+2990 
-3001 KDEAG
+3001 
-3006 NIRHSAPLTVTIDT
+3006 
-3020 QITIDHIE
+3020 
-3028 LVNDSG
+3028 
-3034 IPDDNLTNNVRP
+3034 
-3046 HFQVTVPTDVNVVR
+3046 VR

-3105 NKTTQQ
+3105 NQTTQK

-3119 LSEPTIVLDN
+3119 LSEPTIALDS

-3139 LTNVNKPTFL
+3139 LTSVNKPTFI

-3177 GATGIWSVTPTGTWA
+3177 GATGIWSVTPTGMWA
-3192 DGDYTLTV
+3192 DGSHTLTV

-3217 TVDTQITIDVIELVN
+3217 TVDTHIAIDDIELVN

-3304 GNKTTQ
+3304 GNQTTQ

-3342 VKRPGFTIGNIDADA
+3342 VKRPGFTIGNIDSDA

-3370 QEVTLTQVGGQWRFT
+3370 QEVTLTQAGGQWRFT

-3400 VTDNAGNVRQSTP
+3400 VQDNAGNVRQSTP
-3413 LVVTVDTQT
+3413 LIVTVDTQT

-3465 GANWVSATQGIEG
+3465 GANWVSAAQGIEG

-3814 KVTIDGTLTTP
+3814 KVTIDGSLTTP

-3833 DSGTVGDRLTNH
+3833 DSGTVGDRLTKH
-3845 DRPVFDIHQVDSDV
+3845 DRPVFDIRQVDSDV

-3909 VKESAPFEVRIDT
+3909 VKESAPLEVRIDT

-3958 VQVRVTLDGGAN
+3958 IQVRVTLDGGAN

-3978 DGQWIFDSPNT
+3978 DGQWIFDTPNA

-3997 RVEATDEAGNI
+3997 RVEATDQAGNI

-4179 IFNVGSAL
+4179 IFNVVSAL

-4302 TKTSAELRI
+4302 TKTSAELKI

-4362 NWTPISKNAAGQWE
+4362 NWTPVSKNAAGQWQ
-4376 FTAGSALPDG
+4376 FTAGSALSDG

-4498 SKEVSFTIDTIV
+4498 SKEVSFTIDTVV
-4510 SDPSIDL
+4510 SDPRIDL

-4529 NITSVTTPRF
+4529 NITSVTKPRF

-4558 SYSVTANG
+4558 SYPVTANG

-4622 NSNSDNLTNKQNPKF
+4622 SSNSDNLTNKQNPKF

-4659 VLKQTITVGADG
+4659 VLKHTITVGADG

-4717 LSDPSIDDQHEAT
+4717 LSDPSIDDQYEAT
-4730 SLRPEFKGFAEAFST
+4730 SLRPEFKGLAEAFST

-4828 NNKTPTLIGSTLPNT
+4828 NNKTPTLVGNTLPNA

-5083 KEILIEHDT
+5083 KDILIEHDT

-5246 ILLQDDGTFNIHF
+5246 ILLQDDGKFNIHF

-5302 TNHNKPV
+5302 TSHNKPV

-5380 FIDNPAMVAGS
+5380 FIDNPVMMAGS

-5406 PTFSI
+5406 PAFSI

-5538 EKGHWQ
+5538 DKGHWQ

-5582 IKVFTSELDDNKSS
+5582 IQVFTSELDDNKSS
-5596 SKTEWWSN
+5596 SKTDWWSN
-5604 SDLITMRGTGEIG
+5604 SSTITMRGMGEIG

-5628 LATAVVAATGRWEL
+5628 LATAVVAANGQWEL
-5642 STDKLPEGTYDISLV
+5642 STDQLPEGKYDITLS
-5657 IEDSAG
+5657 IEDNAG
-5663 NRWED
+5663 NRKEE
-5668 VREIFIDRTPPNA
+5668 VHEIFIDRTPPNA

-5710 SEGNTYTLTVP
+5710 SNGNTYTLTVP

-5871 GASDSDNVTNHTQPK
+5871 GASDSDNVTNHNHTQPK

-5928 WNDGN
+5928 WNDGT

-5947 QQSASLAVTVDSTVT
+5947 LQSASLEVTVDSTVT

-5969 DDASD
+5969 DDAID

-5997 RTEPSAAEES
+5997 RTVPSAAEES
-6007 VVKVTA
+6007 VVKETA

-6046 NVSIMFEGEEF
+6046 NVSVMFEGEEF

-6079 TMDVKFIDKDNDFL
+6079 TMDVKFIDKDDDFL

-6108 VNAMNVRGK
+6108 VNAMNARGK

>member
-37 MNITTPRGSVIIVNG
+37 MNITTPHGSVIIVNG

-627 IAPVPPTVSLEDYVV
+627 VAPVPPTVSLEDFVV

-843 MITKINTPLFT
+843 LITKINTPLFT

-1113 AIFDFTIDTTVS
+1113 AVFDFTIDTTVS

-1187 FIPGNTWADGSYTL
+1187 FTPGNTWADGSYTL

-1208 AGNTNYSAPLTVVID
+1208 AGNTSYSAPLTVVID

-1330 DSADDTGIQGDN
+1330 NSADDTGVQGDN
-1342 MTNSTQPTFAL
+1342 MTNRTQPTFAL

-1382 GGWTFT
+1382 GGWSFT
-1388 PPTSWADGDYTLS
+1388 PTGAWADGDYTLS

-1438 PDDNLTNNVR
+1438 PNDNLTNNVR

-1472 FNATQSATP
+1472 FNATQSATT

-1538 AGDNITN
+1538 AGDNITS

-1633 NDSGIPGDNLTNEA
+1633 NDSGIPDDNLTNEA

-1699 MVEASD
+1699 MVEATD

-1714 LDFTI
+1714 LDF
-1719 DTILSEP
+1719 
-1726 TITLDS
+1726 
-1732 ADDSAA
+1732 
-1738 GDNITNVKMPGFTLG
+1738 
-1753 NIDADVTKVVVT
+1753 
-1765 VAHDGKNQQIELIKN
+1765 
-1780 GGVWRFTP
+1780 
-1788 GAAWTDG
+1788 
-1795 DYTLT
+1795 
-1800 VKVEDKAGNTNYSA
+1800 
-1814 PLTVTI
+1814 
-1820 DTQTSIDRI
+1820 
-1829 ELLNDTGIVGD
+1829 
-1840 NLTNEA
+1840 
-1846 RPQFHITVPTDV
+1846 
-1858 NSVQLSLDGGI
+1858 
-1869 NWVNATLTSD
+1869 
-1879 GVWEYI
+1879 
-1885 WPTDLVEN
+1885 
-1893 TYTLTVKATDVA
+1893 
-1905 GNTATETLNFIIDT
+1905 
-1919 TLSTPTITLDSAD
+1919 
-1932 DSGTANDNKTNV
+1932 
-1944 KTPGFI
+1944 
-1950 IGGIDSDV
+1950 
-1958 TQVVVQVMRDG
+1958 
-1969 HSEEVEL
+1969 
-1976 TQTNGQWRFVPG
+1976 
-1988 SAWTDGDY
+1988 
-1996 TLTVTVKDEAGNI
+1996 
-2009 RHSAPLTVTI
+2009 
-2019 DTQIT
+2019 
-2024 IDHIELV
+2024 
-2031 NDSGI
+2031 
-2036 PDDNLTNNVR
+2036 
-2046 PHFQVTVPTDVN
+2046 
-2058 VVRLSIDG
+2058 
-2066 GKTWFNATQSAT
+2066 
-2078 PGVWDYTWLADV
+2078 
-2090 GEGKHTLTVEATDK
+2090 
-2104 AGNKTTQQLDFII
+2104 II
-2117 DTLLSEPTI
+2117 DTL
-2126 VLDNTDDSGTKGDH
+2126 
-2140 LTNVNKPTFLL
+2140 
-2151 GNIDADARYVTVEVQ
+2151 
-2166 HGGTKEVLTAT
+2166 
-2177 KDATGNWSVTPT
+2177 
-2189 GTWADGDYTLTVR
+2189 
-2202 VEDEAGNEKHSASLT
+2202 
-2217 VTVDTQITIDVIEL
+2217 
-2231 VNDNGI
+2231 
-2237 PGDNMTNDAHPQF
+2237 
-2250 RVTVPGDVNEVS
+2250 
-2262 LSIDGGVTWVK
+2262 
-2273 ATQSATPGV
+2273 
-2282 WNYTWPGTVPD
+2282 
-2293 GDYTLNVKATDN
+2293 
-2305 AGNTVTETLH
+2305 
-2315 FTIDT
+2315 
-2320 TLSTPVIVLDSADD
+2320 
-2334 SGVHG
+2334 
-2339 DNMTNHTQPTFA
+2339 
-2351 LQHIDDDAVRVTVSV
+2351 
-2366 EHGGVT
+2366 
-2372 TTFDATK
+2372 
-2379 DAGGWTFTPT
+2379 
-2389 GAWADGDYTLSVS
+2389 
-2402 VEDKAGN
+2402 
-2409 TSHSASLTVTVDTQ
+2409 
-2423 IAINNIELVN
+2423 
-2433 DSGIPDDN
+2433 
-2441 LTNNVRPHFQVTVP
+2441 
-2455 TDVNVVRLSID
+2455 
-2466 GGKTWFNATQSATPG
+2466 
-2481 VWDYIWPDDVADGGY
+2481 
-2496 TLTVEATDEAGNKAT
+2496 
-2511 QTLDFT
+2511 
-2517 IDTTLSVPTLSL
+2517 
-2529 DSADDSGIAGD
+2529 
-2540 NITNVKTPGFTLNN
+2540 
-2554 IDTDVS
+2554 
-2560 RVIVEV
+2560 
-2566 MHNGIKQEV
+2566 
-2575 PLVQTGGQ
+2575 
-2583 WRFAPTS
+2583 
-2590 DWADGDYILT
+2590 
-2600 VKVEDRA
+2600 
-2607 GNVKQSAPLT
+2607 
-2617 VTVDT
+2617 
-2622 HIAIDRIELVN
+2622 
-2633 DSGIPGDNL
+2633 
-2642 TNEARPHFQVTVP
+2642 
-2655 ADVNGVRLS
+2655 
-2664 IDGGKTWF
+2664 
-2672 DATQSATSGVWDYTW
+2672 
-2687 LTNVANGPHTLM
+2687 
-2699 VEASDKAG
+2699 
-2707 NKTTQKLD
+2707 
-2715 FTIDTILSE
+2715 LSE

-3177 GATGIWSVTPTGTWA
+3177 DATGNWSVTPTGTWADGDYTLTVRVEDEAGNEKHSASLTVTVDTQITIDAIELVNDNGIPGDNMTNDAHPQFRVTVPGDVNEVSLSIDGGVTWVKATQSATPGVWNYTWPGTVPDGDYTLNVKATDNAGNTVTETLHFTIDTTLSTPVIVLDSADDTGIQGDNMTNRTQPTFNLQHIDDDAVRVTVSVEHGGVTTTFDATKGVGGWTFTPPTSWGAGDYTLSVSVEDKAGNTSHSASLTVTVDTQIAINNIELVNDSGIPDDNLTNNVRPHFQVKVPTDVNEVRLSIDGGKTWFNATQSATPGVWDYTWLADVGEGKHTLTVEATDKAGNQTTQKLDFIIDTMLSEPTIVLDSTDDSGTKGDNLTNANKPTFILGNIDADARYVTVEVQYGGTKEVLTATKGATGIWSVTPTGTWA

-3413 LVVTVDTQT
+3413 LIVTVDTQT

-3465 GANWVSATQGIEG
+3465 GANWVSAAQGIEG

-3611 PLTVTVDTQIAIDR
+3611 PLTVTVDTQIAIDH

-3695 TVEVTDGAG
+3695 IVEVTDGAG
-3704 NKMTETLNFTID
+3704 NKMTGTLDFTID

-3845 DRPVFDIHQVDSDV
+3845 DRPVFDIRQVDSDV

-4302 TKTSAELRI
+4302 TKTSAELKI

-4529 NITSVTTPRF
+4529 NITSVTKPRF

-4558 SYSVTANG
+4558 SYPVTANG

-4886 RDNSELRSTAVDV
+4886 RDNSELRSTAVDL

-4964 LGNDGNYELTFKVED
+4964 LGNDGNYVLTFKVED

-5302 TNHNKPV
+5302 TSHNKPV
-5309 LVGTAEAGATIH
+5309 LAGTAEAGATIH

-5380 FIDNPAMVAGS
+5380 FIDNPVMMAGS

-5406 PTFSI
+5406 PAFSI
-5411 FGEMNQSVQIF
+5411 YGEMNQSVQIF

-5470 NFTIDTFNTTPVAI
+5470 NFTIDTLNTTPVAI

-5538 EKGHWQ
+5538 DKGHWQ

-5582 IKVFTSELDDNKSS
+5582 IQVFTSELDDNKSS
-5596 SKTEWWSN
+5596 SKTDWWSN
-5604 SDLITMRGTGEIG
+5604 SSTITMRGMGEIG

-5628 LATAVVAATGRWEL
+5628 LATAVVAANGQWEL
-5642 STDKLPEGTYDISLV
+5642 STDQLPEGKYDITLS
-5657 IEDSAG
+5657 IEDNAG
-5663 NRWED
+5663 NRKEE
-5668 VREIFIDRTPPNA
+5668 VHEIFIDRTPPNA

-5710 SEGNTYTLTVP
+5710 SNGNTYTLTVP

-5928 WNDGN
+5928 WNDGT

-5969 DDASD
+5969 NDASD

-5997 RTEPSAAEES
+5997 RTVPSVAEES
-6007 VVKVTA
+6007 VVKETA

-6046 NVSIMFEGEEF
+6046 NVSVMFEGEEF

-6079 TMDVKFIDKDNDFL
+6079 TMDVKFIDKDDDFL

-6108 VNAMNVRGK
+6108 VNAMNARGK

>member
-1 MGNKSIQKFFAD
+1 M
-13 QNSVIDLSSL
+13 
-23 GNAKGAK
+23 
-30 VSLSGPD
+30 
-37 MNITTPRGSVIIVNG
+37 
-52 ALYSSIKGNNL
+52 
-63 AVKFKDK
+63 
-70 TITGAKILG
+70 
-79 SVDLKDIQL
+79 
-88 ERIDSSLVDSAQVEK
+88 
-103 KGNGKRR
+103 
-110 NKKEE
+110 
-115 EELKK
+115 
-120 QLDDA
+120 
-125 ENAKK
+125 
-130 EADKAKEEAEKA
+130 
-142 KEAAE
+142 
-147 KALNEAFEV
+147 
-156 QNSSKQIEEML
+156 
-167 QNFLADNVAKDNLAQ
+167 
-182 QSDASQQNTQ
+182 
-192 AKATQ
+192 
-197 ASKQNDAEKVLP
+197 
-209 QPINKNT
+209 NKNT

-2126 VLDNTDDSGTKGDH
+2126 VLDSTDDSGTKGDH

-2423 IAINNIELVN
+2423 IAINN
-2433 DSGIPDDN
+2433 
-2441 LTNNVRPHFQVTVP
+2441 
-2455 TDVNVVRLSID
+2455 
-2466 GGKTWFNATQSATPG
+2466 
-2481 VWDYIWPDDVADGGY
+2481 
-2496 TLTVEATDEAGNKAT
+2496 
-2511 QTLDFT
+2511 
-2517 IDTTLSVPTLSL
+2517 
-2529 DSADDSGIAGD
+2529 
-2540 NITNVKTPGFTLNN
+2540 
-2554 IDTDVS
+2554 
-2560 RVIVEV
+2560 
-2566 MHNGIKQEV
+2566 
-2575 PLVQTGGQ
+2575 
-2583 WRFAPTS
+2583 
-2590 DWADGDYILT
+2590 
-2600 VKVEDRA
+2600 
-2607 GNVKQSAPLT
+2607 
-2617 VTVDT
+2617 
-2622 HIAIDRIELVN
+2622 
-2633 DSGIPGDNL
+2633 
-2642 TNEARPHFQVTVP
+2642 
-2655 ADVNGVRLS
+2655 
-2664 IDGGKTWF
+2664 
-2672 DATQSATSGVWDYTW
+2672 
-2687 LTNVANGPHTLM
+2687 
-2699 VEASDKAG
+2699 
-2707 NKTTQKLD
+2707 
-2715 FTIDTILSE
+2715 
-2724 PTITLDSADDSAA
+2724 
-2737 GDNITNVKM
+2737 
-2746 PGFTLGN
+2746 
-2753 IDADVTKVVVT
+2753 
-2764 VAHDG
+2764 
-2769 KNQQI
+2769 
-2774 ELIKNGGV
+2774 
-2782 WRFTPGAAW
+2782 
-2791 TDGDYTLTV
+2791 
-2800 KVEDKAGNTN
+2800 
-2810 YSAPLTVTIDTQT
+2810 
-2823 SIDRIELLNDTG
+2823 
-2835 IVGDNLTNEARPQFH
+2835 
-2850 ITVPTDVNSVQLSLD
+2850 
-2865 GGINWVNATLT
+2865 
-2876 SDGVWEYIWPTDLV
+2876 
-2890 ENTYTLTVKAT
+2890 
-2901 DVAGNTATETL
+2901 
-2912 NFIIDTTLSTPTIT
+2912 
-2926 LDSADDSGTAND
+2926 
-2938 NKTNVKTPGFIIGG
+2938 
-2952 IDSDVTQVVVQ
+2952 
-2963 VMRDGHS
+2963 
-2970 EEVELT
+2970 
-2976 QTNGQWRFVPGSAW
+2976 
-2990 TDGDYTLTVTV
+2990 
-3001 KDEAG
+3001 
-3006 NIRHSAPLTVTIDT
+3006 
-3020 QITIDHIE
+3020 IE

-4558 SYSVTANG
+4558 SYPVTANG

-6108 VNAMNVRGK
+6108 VNAMNVRGR

>member
-1 MGNKSIQKFFAD
+1 
-13 QNSVIDLSSL
+13 
-23 GNAKGAK
+23 
-30 VSLSGPD
+30 
-37 MNITTPRGSVIIVNG
+37 
-52 ALYSSIKGNNL
+52 
-63 AVKFKDK
+63 
-70 TITGAKILG
+70 
-79 SVDLKDIQL
+79 
-88 ERIDSSLVDSAQVEK
+88 
-103 KGNGKRR
+103 
-110 NKKEE
+110 
-115 EELKK
+115 
-120 QLDDA
+120 
-125 ENAKK
+125 
-130 EADKAKEEAEKA
+130 
-142 KEAAE
+142 
-147 KALNEAFEV
+147 
-156 QNSSKQIEEML
+156 
-167 QNFLADNVAKDNLAQ
+167 
-182 QSDASQQNTQ
+182 
-192 AKATQ
+192 
-197 ASKQNDAEKVLP
+197 
-209 QPINKNT
+209 
-216 STGKSNSSKNEE
+216 
-228 NKLDAESVKEPLKV
+228 
-242 TLALAAESNSGSK
+242 
-255 DDSITNFT
+255 DSITNFT

-429 TIAPE
+429 TISPE

-534 SAEIETTNDSGIVGD
+534 SAEIETTDDSGIVGD

-597 SVEGINNLTFTVEDV
+597 SVEGVNNLTFTVEDV

-627 IAPVPPTVSLEDYVV
+627 VAPVPPTVSLEDFVV

-660 AEPKSTILLMR
+660 AEPKFTILLMR

-959 VKLYIDGALIAEVR
+959 VKLYVDGALIAEVR
-973 TNKDGRWEYT
+973 TNKNGRWEYT

-1037 SDDNLT
+1037 ADDNLT

-1113 AIFDFTIDTTVS
+1113 AVFDFTIDTTVS

-1187 FIPGNTWADGSYTL
+1187 FTPGNTWADGSYTL

-1208 AGNTNYSAPLTVVID
+1208 AGNTSYSAPLTVVID

-1330 DSADDTGIQGDN
+1330 NSADDTGVQGDN
-1342 MTNSTQPTFAL
+1342 MTNRTQPTFAL

-1382 GGWTFT
+1382 
-1388 PPTSWADGDYTLS
+1388 
-1401 VSVEDKAGNT
+1401 
-1411 SHSASLTVTVDTQI
+1411 
-1425 AINNIELVNDSGI
+1425 
-1438 PDDNLTNNVR
+1438 
-1448 PHFQVTVPT
+1448 
-1457 DVNVVRLSIDGGKTW
+1457 
-1472 FNATQSATP
+1472 
-1481 GVWDYIWPDDVA
+1481 
-1493 DGGYTLTVEATDE
+1493 
-1506 AGNKATQTLDF
+1506 
-1517 TIDTTLSVPTLSLDS
+1517 
-1532 ADDSGI
+1532 
-1538 AGDNITN
+1538 
-1545 VKTPGFTLNNIDTDV
+1545 
-1560 SRVIVEVMHNGIK
+1560 
-1573 QEVPLVQ
+1573 
-1580 TGGQWRFAPTSDWAD
+1580 
-1595 GDYILTVKVEDRA
+1595 
-1608 GNVKQ
+1608 
-1613 SAPLTVTVDTH
+1613 
-1624 IAIDRIELV
+1624 
-1633 NDSGIPGDNLTNEA
+1633 
-1647 RPHFQVTVPADVN
+1647 
-1660 GVRLSIDGGKTW
+1660 
-1672 FDATQSATSGVW
+1672 
-1684 DYTWLTNVANGPHTL
+1684 
-1699 MVEASD
+1699 
-1705 KAGNKTTQK
+1705 
-1714 LDFTI
+1714 
-1719 DTILSEP
+1719 
-1726 TITLDS
+1726 
-1732 ADDSAA
+1732 
-1738 GDNITNVKMPGFTLG
+1738 
-1753 NIDADVTKVVVT
+1753 
-1765 VAHDGKNQQIELIKN
+1765 
-1780 GGVWRFTP
+1780 
-1788 GAAWTDG
+1788 
-1795 DYTLT
+1795 
-1800 VKVEDKAGNTNYSA
+1800 
-1814 PLTVTI
+1814 
-1820 DTQTSIDRI
+1820 
-1829 ELLNDTGIVGD
+1829 
-1840 NLTNEA
+1840 
-1846 RPQFHITVPTDV
+1846 
-1858 NSVQLSLDGGI
+1858 
-1869 NWVNATLTSD
+1869 
-1879 GVWEYI
+1879 
-1885 WPTDLVEN
+1885 
-1893 TYTLTVKATDVA
+1893 
-1905 GNTATETLNFIIDT
+1905 
-1919 TLSTPTITLDSAD
+1919 
-1932 DSGTANDNKTNV
+1932 
-1944 KTPGFI
+1944 
-1950 IGGIDSDV
+1950 
-1958 TQVVVQVMRDG
+1958 
-1969 HSEEVEL
+1969 
-1976 TQTNGQWRFVPG
+1976 
-1988 SAWTDGDY
+1988 
-1996 TLTVTVKDEAGNI
+1996 
-2009 RHSAPLTVTI
+2009 
-2019 DTQIT
+2019 
-2024 IDHIELV
+2024 
-2031 NDSGI
+2031 
-2036 PDDNLTNNVR
+2036 
-2046 PHFQVTVPTDVN
+2046 
-2058 VVRLSIDG
+2058 
-2066 GKTWFNATQSAT
+2066 
-2078 PGVWDYTWLADV
+2078 
-2090 GEGKHTLTVEATDK
+2090 
-2104 AGNKTTQQLDFII
+2104 
-2117 DTLLSEPTI
+2117 
-2126 VLDNTDDSGTKGDH
+2126 
-2140 LTNVNKPTFLL
+2140 
-2151 GNIDADARYVTVEVQ
+2151 
-2166 HGGTKEVLTAT
+2166 
-2177 KDATGNWSVTPT
+2177 
-2189 GTWADGDYTLTVR
+2189 
-2202 VEDEAGNEKHSASLT
+2202 
-2217 VTVDTQITIDVIEL
+2217 
-2231 VNDNGI
+2231 
-2237 PGDNMTNDAHPQF
+2237 
-2250 RVTVPGDVNEVS
+2250 
-2262 LSIDGGVTWVK
+2262 
-2273 ATQSATPGV
+2273 
-2282 WNYTWPGTVPD
+2282 
-2293 GDYTLNVKATDN
+2293 
-2305 AGNTVTETLH
+2305 
-2315 FTIDT
+2315 
-2320 TLSTPVIVLDSADD
+2320 
-2334 SGVHG
+2334 
-2339 DNMTNHTQPTFA
+2339 
-2351 LQHIDDDAVRVTVSV
+2351 
-2366 EHGGVT
+2366 
-2372 TTFDATK
+2372 
-2379 DAGGWTFTPT
+2379 GGWTFTPT

-2481 VWDYIWPDDVADGGY
+2481 VWDY
-2496 TLTVEATDEAGNKAT
+2496 
-2511 QTLDFT
+2511 
-2517 IDTTLSVPTLSL
+2517 
-2529 DSADDSGIAGD
+2529 
-2540 NITNVKTPGFTLNN
+2540 
-2554 IDTDVS
+2554 
-2560 RVIVEV
+2560 
-2566 MHNGIKQEV
+2566 
-2575 PLVQTGGQ
+2575 
-2583 WRFAPTS
+2583 
-2590 DWADGDYILT
+2590 
-2600 VKVEDRA
+2600 
-2607 GNVKQSAPLT
+2607 
-2617 VTVDT
+2617 
-2622 HIAIDRIELVN
+2622 
-2633 DSGIPGDNL
+2633 
-2642 TNEARPHFQVTVP
+2642 
-2655 ADVNGVRLS
+2655 
-2664 IDGGKTWF
+2664 
-2672 DATQSATSGVWDYTW
+2672 
-2687 LTNVANGPHTLM
+2687 
-2699 VEASDKAG
+2699 
-2707 NKTTQKLD
+2707 
-2715 FTIDTILSE
+2715 
-2724 PTITLDSADDSAA
+2724 
-2737 GDNITNVKM
+2737 
-2746 PGFTLGN
+2746 
-2753 IDADVTKVVVT
+2753 
-2764 VAHDG
+2764 
-2769 KNQQI
+2769 
-2774 ELIKNGGV
+2774 
-2782 WRFTPGAAW
+2782 
-2791 TDGDYTLTV
+2791 
-2800 KVEDKAGNTN
+2800 
-2810 YSAPLTVTIDTQT
+2810 
-2823 SIDRIELLNDTG
+2823 
-2835 IVGDNLTNEARPQFH
+2835 
-2850 ITVPTDVNSVQLSLD
+2850 
-2865 GGINWVNATLT
+2865 
-2876 SDGVWEYIWPTDLV
+2876 
-2890 ENTYTLTVKAT
+2890 
-2901 DVAGNTATETL
+2901 
-2912 NFIIDTTLSTPTIT
+2912 
-2926 LDSADDSGTAND
+2926 
-2938 NKTNVKTPGFIIGG
+2938 
-2952 IDSDVTQVVVQ
+2952 
-2963 VMRDGHS
+2963 
-2970 EEVELT
+2970 
-2976 QTNGQWRFVPGSAW
+2976 
-2990 TDGDYTLTVTV
+2990 
-3001 KDEAG
+3001 
-3006 NIRHSAPLTVTIDT
+3006 
-3020 QITIDHIE
+3020 
-3028 LVNDSG
+3028 
-3034 IPDDNLTNNVRP
+3034 
-3046 HFQVTVPTDVNVVR
+3046 
-3060 LSIDG
+3060 
-3065 GKTWFNATQ
+3065 
-3074 SATPGVWDYTWLADV
+3074 TWLADV

-3105 NKTTQQ
+3105 NQTTQQ

-3154 ADARYVTVEV
+3154 VDARYVTVEV
-3164 QHGGTKEVLTATK
+3164 LHGGTKEVLTATK

-3611 PLTVTVDTQIAIDR
+3611 PLTVTVDTQIAIDH

-3695 TVEVTDGAG
+3695 IVEVTDGAG
-3704 NKMTETLNFTID
+3704 NKMTGTLDFTID

-3845 DRPVFDIHQVDSDV
+3845 DRPVFDIRQIDSDV

-3909 VKESAPFEVRIDT
+3909 VKESAPLEVRIDT

-4260 VHIDGRDYTIEN
+4260 VHLDGRDYTIEN
-4272 TGGNLTFTPDQPLSD
+4272 KGGNLTFTPDQPLSD

-4302 TKTSAELRI
+4302 TKTSAELQI

-4362 NWTPISKNAAGQWE
+4362 NWTPISKNAAGQWQ
-4376 FTAGSALPDG
+4376 FTAGSALSDG

-4443 SAREPLQSV
+4443 SAREQLQSV

-4558 SYSVTANG
+4558 SYPVTANG

-4622 NSNSDNLTNKQNPKF
+4622 SSNSDNLTNKQNPKF

-4659 VLKQTITVGADG
+4659 VLKHTITVGADG

-4717 LSDPSIDDQHEAT
+4717 LSDPSIDDQYEAT
-4730 SLRPEFKGFAEAFST
+4730 SLRPEFKGLAEAFST

-5083 KEILIEHDT
+5083 KDILIEHDT

-5238 ADGTWRAP
+5238 ADGSWRAP

-5259 SITDVAGNTEVSKD
+5259 SITDVAGNTQVSKN

-5350 GEYSIRVVAE
+5350 SEYSIRVVAE

-5582 IKVFTSELDDNKSS
+5582 IQVFTSELDDNKSS
-5596 SKTEWWSN
+5596 SKTDWWSN
-5604 SDLITMRGTGEIG
+5604 SSTITMRGMGEIG

-5628 LATAVVAATGRWEL
+5628 LATAVVAANGQWEL
-5642 STDKLPEGTYDISLV
+5642 STDQLPEGKYDITLS
-5657 IEDSAG
+5657 IEDNAG
-5663 NRWED
+5663 NRKEE
-5668 VREIFIDRTPPNA
+5668 VHEIFIDRTPPNA

-5710 SEGNTYTLTVP
+5710 SNGNTYTLTVP

-5871 GASDSDNVTNHTQPK
+5871 GVSDSDNVTNHTQPK

-5897 GVTVNVTHNGV
+5897 GVTVNVTHNSV
-5908 TDIYQ
+5908 TDTYQ

-5928 WNDGN
+5928 WNDGT

-5974 DATATAVTPPE
+5974 DATPTAVTPPE
-5985 SETVNAESATHL
+5985 SETVNAESDTHL
-5997 RTEPSAAEES
+5997 RTVPSAAEES
-6007 VVKVTA
+6007 VVKETA
-6013 YSITLLNADSGDE
+6013 YSITLLNANSGDE

-6046 NVSIMFEGEEF
+6046 NVSVMFEGEEF

-6079 TMDVKFIDKDNDFL
+6079 TMDVKFIDKDDDFL

-6108 VNAMNVRGK
+6108 VNAMNARGK

>member
-37 MNITTPRGSVIIVNG
+37 MNITTPHGSVIIVNG

-429 TIAPE
+429 TIPPE

-452 ITNSTLPTFIGVAE
+452 VTNSTLPTFIGVAE

-534 SAEIETTNDSGIVGD
+534 SAEIETTDDSGIVGD

-597 SVEGINNLTFTVEDV
+597 SVEGVNNLTFTVEDV

-627 IAPVPPTVSLEDYVV
+627 VAPVPPTVSLEDFVV

-1037 SDDNLT
+1037 ADDNLT

-1113 AIFDFTIDTTVS
+1113 AVFDFTIDTTVS

-1382 GGWTFT
+1382 GGW
-1388 PPTSWADGDYTLS
+1388 S
-1401 VSVEDKAGNT
+1401 
-1411 SHSASLTVTVDTQI
+1411 
-1425 AINNIELVNDSGI
+1425 
-1438 PDDNLTNNVR
+1438 
-1448 PHFQVTVPT
+1448 
-1457 DVNVVRLSIDGGKTW
+1457 
-1472 FNATQSATP
+1472 
-1481 GVWDYIWPDDVA
+1481 
-1493 DGGYTLTVEATDE
+1493 
-1506 AGNKATQTLDF
+1506 
-1517 TIDTTLSVPTLSLDS
+1517 
-1532 ADDSGI
+1532 
-1538 AGDNITN
+1538 
-1545 VKTPGFTLNNIDTDV
+1545 
-1560 SRVIVEVMHNGIK
+1560 
-1573 QEVPLVQ
+1573 
-1580 TGGQWRFAPTSDWAD
+1580 
-1595 GDYILTVKVEDRA
+1595 
-1608 GNVKQ
+1608 
-1613 SAPLTVTVDTH
+1613 
-1624 IAIDRIELV
+1624 
-1633 NDSGIPGDNLTNEA
+1633 
-1647 RPHFQVTVPADVN
+1647 
-1660 GVRLSIDGGKTW
+1660 
-1672 FDATQSATSGVW
+1672 
-1684 DYTWLTNVANGPHTL
+1684 
-1699 MVEASD
+1699 
-1705 KAGNKTTQK
+1705 
-1714 LDFTI
+1714 
-1719 DTILSEP
+1719 
-1726 TITLDS
+1726 
-1732 ADDSAA
+1732 
-1738 GDNITNVKMPGFTLG
+1738 
-1753 NIDADVTKVVVT
+1753 
-1765 VAHDGKNQQIELIKN
+1765 
-1780 GGVWRFTP
+1780 
-1788 GAAWTDG
+1788 
-1795 DYTLT
+1795 
-1800 VKVEDKAGNTNYSA
+1800 
-1814 PLTVTI
+1814 
-1820 DTQTSIDRI
+1820 
-1829 ELLNDTGIVGD
+1829 
-1840 NLTNEA
+1840 
-1846 RPQFHITVPTDV
+1846 
-1858 NSVQLSLDGGI
+1858 
-1869 NWVNATLTSD
+1869 
-1879 GVWEYI
+1879 
-1885 WPTDLVEN
+1885 
-1893 TYTLTVKATDVA
+1893 
-1905 GNTATETLNFIIDT
+1905 
-1919 TLSTPTITLDSAD
+1919 
-1932 DSGTANDNKTNV
+1932 
-1944 KTPGFI
+1944 
-1950 IGGIDSDV
+1950 
-1958 TQVVVQVMRDG
+1958 
-1969 HSEEVEL
+1969 
-1976 TQTNGQWRFVPG
+1976 
-1988 SAWTDGDY
+1988 
-1996 TLTVTVKDEAGNI
+1996 
-2009 RHSAPLTVTI
+2009 
-2019 DTQIT
+2019 
-2024 IDHIELV
+2024 
-2031 NDSGI
+2031 
-2036 PDDNLTNNVR
+2036 
-2046 PHFQVTVPTDVN
+2046 
-2058 VVRLSIDG
+2058 
-2066 GKTWFNATQSAT
+2066 
-2078 PGVWDYTWLADV
+2078 
-2090 GEGKHTLTVEATDK
+2090 
-2104 AGNKTTQQLDFII
+2104 
-2117 DTLLSEPTI
+2117 
-2126 VLDNTDDSGTKGDH
+2126 
-2140 LTNVNKPTFLL
+2140 
-2151 GNIDADARYVTVEVQ
+2151 
-2166 HGGTKEVLTAT
+2166 
-2177 KDATGNWSVTPT
+2177 
-2189 GTWADGDYTLTVR
+2189 
-2202 VEDEAGNEKHSASLT
+2202 
-2217 VTVDTQITIDVIEL
+2217 
-2231 VNDNGI
+2231 
-2237 PGDNMTNDAHPQF
+2237 
-2250 RVTVPGDVNEVS
+2250 
-2262 LSIDGGVTWVK
+2262 
-2273 ATQSATPGV
+2273 
-2282 WNYTWPGTVPD
+2282 
-2293 GDYTLNVKATDN
+2293 
-2305 AGNTVTETLH
+2305 
-2315 FTIDT
+2315 
-2320 TLSTPVIVLDSADD
+2320 
-2334 SGVHG
+2334 
-2339 DNMTNHTQPTFA
+2339 
-2351 LQHIDDDAVRVTVSV
+2351 
-2366 EHGGVT
+2366 
-2372 TTFDATK
+2372 
-2379 DAGGWTFTPT
+2379 FTPT

-2433 DSGIPDDN
+2433 DSGIPNDN
-2441 LTNNVRPHFQVTVP
+2441 LTNNVRPHFLVTVP

-2481 VWDYIWPDDVADGGY
+2481 AWDYIWPDDVADGGY
-2496 TLTVEATDEAGNKAT
+2496 TLTVEATDKAGNKTT
-2511 QTLDFT
+2511 QELDFT

-3177 GATGIWSVTPTGTWA
+3177 DATGNWSVTPTGTWADGDYTLTVRVEDDAGNEKHSASLTVTVDTQITIDVIELVNDNGIPGDNMTNDAHPQFRVTVPGDVNEVSLSIDGGVTWVKATQSATPGVWNYTWPGTVPDGDYTLNVKATDNAGNTVTETLHFTIDTTLSTPVIVLDSADDTGIQGDNMTNRTQPTFNLQHIDDDAVRVTVSVEHGGVTTTFDATKDAGGWTFTPPTSWGAGDYTLSVSVEDKAGNTSHSASLTVTVDTQIAINNIELVNDSGIPDDNLTNNVRPHFQVKVPTDVNEVRLSIDGGKTWFNATQSATPGVWDYTWLADVGEGKHTLTVEATDKAGNQTTQKLDFIIDTLLSEPTIVLDSTDDSGTKGDNLTNANKPTFLLGNIDADARYVTVEVQHGGTKEVLTATKGATGIWSVTPTGTWA

-3611 PLTVTVDTQIAIDR
+3611 PLTVTVDTQIAIDH

-3716 ITLLTPTI
+3716 ITLMTPTI

-3845 DRPVFDIHQVDSDV
+3845 DRPVFDIRQVDSDV

-4302 TKTSAELRI
+4302 TKTSAELKI

-4529 NITSVTTPRF
+4529 NITSVTKPRF

-4558 SYSVTANG
+4558 SYPVTANG

-4828 NNKTPTLIGSTLPNT
+4828 NNKTPTLVGNTLPNA

-4964 LGNDGNYELTFKVED
+4964 LGNDGNYVLTFKVED

-5036 TIRNP
+5036 TIRSP

-5083 KEILIEHDT
+5083 KDILIEHDT

-5411 FGEMNQSVQIF
+5411 SGEMNQSVQIF

-5582 IKVFTSELDDNKSS
+5582 IQVFTSELDDNKSS
-5596 SKTEWWSN
+5596 SKTDWWSN
-5604 SDLITMRGTGEIG
+5604 SSTITMRGMGEIG

-5628 LATAVVAATGRWEL
+5628 LATAVVAANGQWEL
-5642 STDKLPEGTYDISLV
+5642 STDQLPEGKYDITLS
-5657 IEDSAG
+5657 IEDNAG
-5663 NRWED
+5663 NRKEE
-5668 VREIFIDRTPPNA
+5668 VHEIFIDRTPPNA

-5710 SEGNTYTLTVP
+5710 SNGNTYTLTVP

-5997 RTEPSAAEES
+5997 RTVPSAAEES

>member
-37 MNITTPRGSVIIVNG
+37 MNITTPHGSVIIVNG

-130 EADKAKEEAEKA
+130 EADEAKEEAEKA

-429 TIAPE
+429 TIPPE

-479 LGEVIVAKDG
+479 LGEIIVAKDG

-534 SAEIETTNDSGIVGD
+534 SAEIETTDDSGIVGD

-597 SVEGINNLTFTVEDV
+597 SVEGVNNLTFTVEDV

-627 IAPVPPTVSLEDYVV
+627 VAPVPPTVSLEDFVV

-959 VKLYIDGALIAEVR
+959 VKLYVDGALIAEVR
-973 TNKDGRWEYT
+973 TNKDGRWEYI

-1037 SDDNLT
+1037 ADDNLT
-1043 NIVKPTLHLKDI
+1043 NIVNPTLHLKDI

-1061 VQVWDAMSDTQ
+1061 VQVWDAASDTQ

-1113 AIFDFTIDTTVS
+1113 AVFDFTIDTTVS

-1187 FIPGNTWADGSYTL
+1187 FTPGNTWADGSYTL

-1208 AGNTNYSAPLTVVID
+1208 AGNTSYSAPLTVVID

-1330 DSADDTGIQGDN
+1330 NSADDTGVQGDN
-1342 MTNSTQPTFAL
+1342 MTNRTQPTFAL

-1388 PPTSWADGDYTLS
+1388 PTGAWADGDYTLS

-1538 AGDNITN
+1538 AGDNITS

-1633 NDSGIPGDNLTNEA
+1633 NDSGIPDDNLTNEA

-1699 MVEASD
+1699 MVEATD

-1714 LDFTI
+1714 LDFII
-1719 DTILSEP
+1719 DTLLSEP

-2019 DTQIT
+2019 DTQIA

-2036 PDDNLTNNVR
+2036 PNDNLTNNVRPHFQVTVPTDVNVVRLSIDGGKTWFNATQSATPGVWDYTWLADVGEGKHTLTVEAADKAGNKTTQQLDFIIDTLLSEPTIVLDNTDDSGTKGDNLTNVNKPTFLLGNIDADARYVTVEVQHGGTKEVLTATKDATGNWSVTPTGTWADGDYTLTVRVEDDAGNVKYSASLTVTVDTQITIDVIELVNDSGTRGDNLTNDANPHFRITVPGDVNEVSLSIDGGVTWVKAMQSATPGVWNYTWPKTVADGDYTLTVKATDNAGNTVTRTLDFTIDTTLSTPVIVLDSADDSGVHGDNMTNRTQPTFALQHIDDDAVRVTVSVEHGGVTTTFDATKEAGGWTFTPTGAWADGDYTLSVSVEDKAGNTSHSASLTVTVDTQIAINNIELVNDSGIPNDNLTNNVR

-2104 AGNKTTQQLDFII
+2104 AGNQ
-2117 DTLLSEPTI
+2117 
-2126 VLDNTDDSGTKGDH
+2126 
-2140 LTNVNKPTFLL
+2140 
-2151 GNIDADARYVTVEVQ
+2151 
-2166 HGGTKEVLTAT
+2166 
-2177 KDATGNWSVTPT
+2177 
-2189 GTWADGDYTLTVR
+2189 
-2202 VEDEAGNEKHSASLT
+2202 
-2217 VTVDTQITIDVIEL
+2217 
-2231 VNDNGI
+2231 
-2237 PGDNMTNDAHPQF
+2237 
-2250 RVTVPGDVNEVS
+2250 
-2262 LSIDGGVTWVK
+2262 
-2273 ATQSATPGV
+2273 
-2282 WNYTWPGTVPD
+2282 
-2293 GDYTLNVKATDN
+2293 
-2305 AGNTVTETLH
+2305 
-2315 FTIDT
+2315 
-2320 TLSTPVIVLDSADD
+2320 
-2334 SGVHG
+2334 
-2339 DNMTNHTQPTFA
+2339 
-2351 LQHIDDDAVRVTVSV
+2351 
-2366 EHGGVT
+2366 
-2372 TTFDATK
+2372 
-2379 DAGGWTFTPT
+2379 
-2389 GAWADGDYTLSVS
+2389 
-2402 VEDKAGN
+2402 
-2409 TSHSASLTVTVDTQ
+2409 
-2423 IAINNIELVN
+2423 
-2433 DSGIPDDN
+2433 
-2441 LTNNVRPHFQVTVP
+2441 
-2455 TDVNVVRLSID
+2455 
-2466 GGKTWFNATQSATPG
+2466 
-2481 VWDYIWPDDVADGGY
+2481 
-2496 TLTVEATDEAGNKAT
+2496 
-2511 QTLDFT
+2511 
-2517 IDTTLSVPTLSL
+2517 
-2529 DSADDSGIAGD
+2529 
-2540 NITNVKTPGFTLNN
+2540 
-2554 IDTDVS
+2554 
-2560 RVIVEV
+2560 
-2566 MHNGIKQEV
+2566 
-2575 PLVQTGGQ
+2575 
-2583 WRFAPTS
+2583 
-2590 DWADGDYILT
+2590 
-2600 VKVEDRA
+2600 
-2607 GNVKQSAPLT
+2607 
-2617 VTVDT
+2617 
-2622 HIAIDRIELVN
+2622 
-2633 DSGIPGDNL
+2633 
-2642 TNEARPHFQVTVP
+2642 
-2655 ADVNGVRLS
+2655 
-2664 IDGGKTWF
+2664 
-2672 DATQSATSGVWDYTW
+2672 
-2687 LTNVANGPHTLM
+2687 
-2699 VEASDKAG
+2699 
-2707 NKTTQKLD
+2707 
-2715 FTIDTILSE
+2715 
-2724 PTITLDSADDSAA
+2724 
-2737 GDNITNVKM
+2737 
-2746 PGFTLGN
+2746 
-2753 IDADVTKVVVT
+2753 
-2764 VAHDG
+2764 
-2769 KNQQI
+2769 
-2774 ELIKNGGV
+2774 
-2782 WRFTPGAAW
+2782 
-2791 TDGDYTLTV
+2791 
-2800 KVEDKAGNTN
+2800 
-2810 YSAPLTVTIDTQT
+2810 
-2823 SIDRIELLNDTG
+2823 
-2835 IVGDNLTNEARPQFH
+2835 
-2850 ITVPTDVNSVQLSLD
+2850 
-2865 GGINWVNATLT
+2865 
-2876 SDGVWEYIWPTDLV
+2876 
-2890 ENTYTLTVKAT
+2890 
-2901 DVAGNTATETL
+2901 
-2912 NFIIDTTLSTPTIT
+2912 
-2926 LDSADDSGTAND
+2926 
-2938 NKTNVKTPGFIIGG
+2938 
-2952 IDSDVTQVVVQ
+2952 
-2963 VMRDGHS
+2963 
-2970 EEVELT
+2970 
-2976 QTNGQWRFVPGSAW
+2976 
-2990 TDGDYTLTVTV
+2990 
-3001 KDEAG
+3001 
-3006 NIRHSAPLTVTIDT
+3006 
-3020 QITIDHIE
+3020 
-3028 LVNDSG
+3028 
-3034 IPDDNLTNNVRP
+3034 
-3046 HFQVTVPTDVNVVR
+3046 
-3060 LSIDG
+3060 
-3065 GKTWFNATQ
+3065 
-3074 SATPGVWDYTWLADV
+3074 
-3089 GEGKHTLTVEA
+3089 
-3100 TDKAG
+3100 
-3105 NKTTQQ
+3105 TTQQ

-3611 PLTVTVDTQIAIDR
+3611 PLTVTVDTQIAIDH

-3695 TVEVTDGAG
+3695 IVEVTDGAG
-3704 NKMTETLNFTID
+3704 NKMTGTLDFTID

-3845 DRPVFDIHQVDSDV
+3845 DRPVFDIRQIDSDV

-3909 VKESAPFEVRIDT
+3909 VKESAPLEVRIDT

-4008 ANKDLVFNIDT
+4008 ANEDLVFNIDT

-4260 VHIDGRDYTIEN
+4260 VHLDGRDYTIEN
-4272 TGGNLTFTPDQPLSD
+4272 KGGNLTFTPDQPLSD

-4302 TKTSAELRI
+4302 TKTSAELQI

-4443 SAREPLQSV
+4443 SAREQLQSV

-4558 SYSVTANG
+4558 SYPVTANG

-4622 NSNSDNLTNKQNPKF
+4622 SSNSDNLTNKQNPKF

-4659 VLKQTITVGADG
+4659 VLKHTITVGADG

-4717 LSDPSIDDQHEAT
+4717 LSDPSIDDQYEAT
-4730 SLRPEFKGFAEAFST
+4730 SLRPEFKGLAEAFST

-5083 KEILIEHDT
+5083 KDILIEHDT

-5238 ADGTWRAP
+5238 ADGSWRAP

-5259 SITDVAGNTEVSKD
+5259 SITDVAGNTEVSKN

-5380 FIDNPAMVAGS
+5380 FIDNPVMMAGS
-5391 DNGIFSNDSI
+5391 DNGIFSNDSV

-5406 PTFSI
+5406 PAFSI

-5432 VTDRNQVYRPES
+5432 VTDRNQVYRPAS

-5470 NFTIDTFNTTPVAI
+5470 NFTIDTLNTTPVAI

-5538 EKGHWQ
+5538 DKGHWQ

-5582 IKVFTSELDDNKSS
+5582 IQVFTSELDDNKSS
-5596 SKTEWWSN
+5596 SKTDWWSN
-5604 SDLITMRGTGEIG
+5604 SSTITMRGMGEIG

-5628 LATAVVAATGRWEL
+5628 LATAVVAANGQWEL
-5642 STDKLPEGTYDISLV
+5642 STDQLPEGKYDITLS
-5657 IEDSAG
+5657 IEDNAG
-5663 NRWED
+5663 NRKEE
-5668 VREIFIDRTPPNA
+5668 VHEIFIDRTPPNA

-5710 SEGNTYTLTVP
+5710 SNGNTYTLTVP

-5871 GASDSDNVTNHTQPK
+5871 GVSDSDNVTNHTQPK

-5908 TDIYQ
+5908 TDTYQ

-5928 WNDGN
+5928 WNDGT

-5974 DATATAVTPPE
+5974 DATPTAVTPPE
-5985 SETVNAESATHL
+5985 SETVNAESDTHL
-5997 RTEPSAAEES
+5997 RTVPSAAEES
-6007 VVKVTA
+6007 VVKETA

-6046 NVSIMFEGEEF
+6046 NVSVMFEGEEF

-6079 TMDVKFIDKDNDFL
+6079 TMDVKFIDKDDDFL
-6093 IKEKTFSVDHSSADI
+6093 IKEKIFSVDHSSADI
-6108 VNAMNVRGK
+6108 VNAMNARGK

>member
-429 TIAPE
+429 TIPPE

-446 GIKNDN
+446 GIKNDS

-627 IAPVPPTVSLEDYVV
+627 IAPVPPTVSLEDFVV

-1037 SDDNLT
+1037 ADDNLT

-1079 PDGSWAYT
+1079 SDGSWAYT

-1113 AIFDFTIDTTVS
+1113 AVFDFTIDTTVS

-1187 FIPGNTWADGSYTL
+1187 FTPGNTWADGSYTL

-1208 AGNTNYSAPLTVVID
+1208 AGNTSYSAPLTVVID

-1330 DSADDTGIQGDN
+1330 NSADDTGVQGDN
-1342 MTNSTQPTFAL
+1342 MTNRTQPTFAL

-1481 GVWDYIWPDDVA
+1481 GAWDYIWPDDVA
-1493 DGGYTLTVEATDE
+1493 DGGYTLTVEATDK
-1506 AGNKATQTLDF
+1506 AGNKTTQELDF

-1714 LDFTI
+1714 LDFII
-1719 DTILSEP
+1719 DTLLSEP

-2019 DTQIT
+2019 DTQI
-2024 IDHIELV
+2024 
-2031 NDSGI
+2031 
-2036 PDDNLTNNVR
+2036 
-2046 PHFQVTVPTDVN
+2046 
-2058 VVRLSIDG
+2058 
-2066 GKTWFNATQSAT
+2066 A
-2078 PGVWDYTWLADV
+2078 
-2090 GEGKHTLTVEATDK
+2090 
-2104 AGNKTTQQLDFII
+2104 
-2117 DTLLSEPTI
+2117 
-2126 VLDNTDDSGTKGDH
+2126 
-2140 LTNVNKPTFLL
+2140 
-2151 GNIDADARYVTVEVQ
+2151 
-2166 HGGTKEVLTAT
+2166 
-2177 KDATGNWSVTPT
+2177 
-2189 GTWADGDYTLTVR
+2189 
-2202 VEDEAGNEKHSASLT
+2202 
-2217 VTVDTQITIDVIEL
+2217 
-2231 VNDNGI
+2231 
-2237 PGDNMTNDAHPQF
+2237 
-2250 RVTVPGDVNEVS
+2250 
-2262 LSIDGGVTWVK
+2262 
-2273 ATQSATPGV
+2273 
-2282 WNYTWPGTVPD
+2282 
-2293 GDYTLNVKATDN
+2293 
-2305 AGNTVTETLH
+2305 
-2315 FTIDT
+2315 
-2320 TLSTPVIVLDSADD
+2320 
-2334 SGVHG
+2334 
-2339 DNMTNHTQPTFA
+2339 
-2351 LQHIDDDAVRVTVSV
+2351 
-2366 EHGGVT
+2366 
-2372 TTFDATK
+2372 
-2379 DAGGWTFTPT
+2379 
-2389 GAWADGDYTLSVS
+2389 
-2402 VEDKAGN
+2402 
-2409 TSHSASLTVTVDTQ
+2409 
-2423 IAINNIELVN
+2423 
-2433 DSGIPDDN
+2433 
-2441 LTNNVRPHFQVTVP
+2441 
-2455 TDVNVVRLSID
+2455 
-2466 GGKTWFNATQSATPG
+2466 
-2481 VWDYIWPDDVADGGY
+2481 
-2496 TLTVEATDEAGNKAT
+2496 
-2511 QTLDFT
+2511 
-2517 IDTTLSVPTLSL
+2517 
-2529 DSADDSGIAGD
+2529 
-2540 NITNVKTPGFTLNN
+2540 
-2554 IDTDVS
+2554 
-2560 RVIVEV
+2560 
-2566 MHNGIKQEV
+2566 
-2575 PLVQTGGQ
+2575 
-2583 WRFAPTS
+2583 
-2590 DWADGDYILT
+2590 
-2600 VKVEDRA
+2600 
-2607 GNVKQSAPLT
+2607 
-2617 VTVDT
+2617 
-2622 HIAIDRIELVN
+2622 
-2633 DSGIPGDNL
+2633 
-2642 TNEARPHFQVTVP
+2642 
-2655 ADVNGVRLS
+2655 
-2664 IDGGKTWF
+2664 
-2672 DATQSATSGVWDYTW
+2672 
-2687 LTNVANGPHTLM
+2687 
-2699 VEASDKAG
+2699 
-2707 NKTTQKLD
+2707 
-2715 FTIDTILSE
+2715 
-2724 PTITLDSADDSAA
+2724 
-2737 GDNITNVKM
+2737 
-2746 PGFTLGN
+2746 
-2753 IDADVTKVVVT
+2753 
-2764 VAHDG
+2764 
-2769 KNQQI
+2769 
-2774 ELIKNGGV
+2774 
-2782 WRFTPGAAW
+2782 
-2791 TDGDYTLTV
+2791 
-2800 KVEDKAGNTN
+2800 
-2810 YSAPLTVTIDTQT
+2810 
-2823 SIDRIELLNDTG
+2823 
-2835 IVGDNLTNEARPQFH
+2835 
-2850 ITVPTDVNSVQLSLD
+2850 
-2865 GGINWVNATLT
+2865 
-2876 SDGVWEYIWPTDLV
+2876 
-2890 ENTYTLTVKAT
+2890 
-2901 DVAGNTATETL
+2901 
-2912 NFIIDTTLSTPTIT
+2912 
-2926 LDSADDSGTAND
+2926 
-2938 NKTNVKTPGFIIGG
+2938 
-2952 IDSDVTQVVVQ
+2952 
-2963 VMRDGHS
+2963 
-2970 EEVELT
+2970 
-2976 QTNGQWRFVPGSAW
+2976 
-2990 TDGDYTLTVTV
+2990 
-3001 KDEAG
+3001 
-3006 NIRHSAPLTVTIDT
+3006 
-3020 QITIDHIE
+3020 IDHIE

-3177 GATGIWSVTPTGTWA
+3177 DATGNWSVTPTGTWADGDYTLTVRVEDEAGNEKHSASLTVTVDTQITIDAIELVNDNGIPGDNMTNDAHPQFRVTVPGDVNEVSLSIDGGVTWVKATQSATPGVWNYTWPGTVPDGDYTLNVKATDNAGNTVTETLHFTIDTTLSVPVIVLNSADDTGVQGDNMTNSTQPTFALQHIDDDAVRVTVSVEHGGVTTTFDATKGVGGWSFTPTGAWADGDYTLSVSVEDKAGNTSHSASLTVTVDTQIAINNIELVNDSGIPDDNLTNNVRPHFQVKVPTDVNEVRLSIDGGKTWFNATQSATPGVWDYTWLADVGEGKHTLTVEATDKAGNQTTQKLDFIIDTMLSEPTIVLDSTDDSGTKGDNLTNANKPTFILGNIDADARYVTVEVQYGGTKEVLTATKGATGIWSVTPTGTWA
-3192 DGDYTLTV
+3192 DGDYMLTV

-3325 AMDSRDDTG
+3325 TMDSRDDTG

-3342 VKRPGFTIGNIDADA
+3342 VKRPGFTIGNIDSDA
-3357 HSVILRITQGGNS
+3357 QSVILRITQGGNS

-3413 LVVTVDTQT
+3413 LIVTVDTQT

-3465 GANWVSATQGIEG
+3465 GANWVSAAQGIEG

-3611 PLTVTVDTQIAIDR
+3611 PLTVTVDTQIAIDH

-3716 ITLLTPTI
+3716 ITLMTPTI

-3997 RVEATDEAGNI
+3997 RVEVTDEAGNI

-4529 NITSVTTPRF
+4529 NITSVTKPRF

-4558 SYSVTANG
+4558 SYPVTANG

-4828 NNKTPTLIGSTLPNT
+4828 NNKTPTLVGNTLPNA

-4964 LGNDGNYELTFKVED
+4964 LGNDGNYVLTFKVED

-5036 TIRNP
+5036 TIRSP

-5083 KEILIEHDT
+5083 KDILIEHDT

-5411 FGEMNQSVQIF
+5411 SGEMNQSVQIF

-5582 IKVFTSELDDNKSS
+5582 IQVFTSELDDNKSS
-5596 SKTEWWSN
+5596 SKTDWWSN
-5604 SDLITMRGTGEIG
+5604 SSTITMRGMGEIG

-5628 LATAVVAATGRWEL
+5628 LATAVVAANGQWEL
-5642 STDKLPEGTYDISLV
+5642 STDQLPEGKYDITLS
-5657 IEDSAG
+5657 IEDNAG
-5663 NRWED
+5663 NRKEE
-5668 VREIFIDRTPPNA
+5668 VHEIFIDRTPPNA

-5710 SEGNTYTLTVP
+5710 SNGNTYTLTVP

-5745 IGNRSDDVPLDIM
+5745 IGNRSDDVSLDIM

-5871 GASDSDNVTNHTQPK
+5871 GVSDSDNVTNHTQPK

-5908 TDIYQ
+5908 TDTYQ

-5928 WNDGN
+5928 WNDGT

-5997 RTEPSAAEES
+5997 RTVPSAAEES
-6007 VVKVTA
+6007 VVKETA

-6108 VNAMNVRGK
+6108 VNAMNARGK

>member
-242 TLALAAESNSGSK
+242 TLALATESNSGSK

-627 IAPVPPTVSLEDYVV
+627 VAPVPPTVSLEDFVV

-1030 PDSDSGI
+1030 PDSDSGV

-1061 VQVWDAMSDTQ
+1061 VQVWDAASDTQ

-1113 AIFDFTIDTTVS
+1113 AVFDFTIDTTVS

-1208 AGNTNYSAPLTVVID
+1208 AGNTSYSAPLTVVID

-1382 GGWTFT
+1382 GGWSFT
-1388 PPTSWADGDYTLS
+1388 PTGAWADGDYTLS

-1438 PDDNLTNNVR
+1438 PNDNLTNNVR

-1481 GVWDYIWPDDVA
+1481 GAWDYIWPDDVA
-1493 DGGYTLTVEATDE
+1493 DGGYTLTVEATDK
-1506 AGNKATQTLDF
+1506 AGNKTTQELDF

-1719 DTILSEP
+1719 NTILSEP

-2126 VLDNTDDSGTKGDH
+2126 VLDSTDDSGTKGDN

-2320 TLSTPVIVLDSADD
+2320 TLSVPVIVLNSADD
-2334 SGVHG
+2334 TGVQG
-2339 DNMTNHTQPTFA
+2339 DNMTNSTQPTFA

-2379 DAGGWTFTPT
+2379 GTGGWSFTPT

-2441 LTNNVRPHFQVTVP
+2441 LTNNVRPHFQVKVP
-2455 TDVNVVRLSID
+2455 MDVN
-2466 GGKTWFNATQSATPG
+2466 
-2481 VWDYIWPDDVADGGY
+2481 
-2496 TLTVEATDEAGNKAT
+2496 E
-2511 QTLDFT
+2511 
-2517 IDTTLSVPTLSL
+2517 
-2529 DSADDSGIAGD
+2529 
-2540 NITNVKTPGFTLNN
+2540 
-2554 IDTDVS
+2554 
-2560 RVIVEV
+2560 
-2566 MHNGIKQEV
+2566 
-2575 PLVQTGGQ
+2575 
-2583 WRFAPTS
+2583 
-2590 DWADGDYILT
+2590 
-2600 VKVEDRA
+2600 
-2607 GNVKQSAPLT
+2607 
-2617 VTVDT
+2617 
-2622 HIAIDRIELVN
+2622 
-2633 DSGIPGDNL
+2633 
-2642 TNEARPHFQVTVP
+2642 
-2655 ADVNGVRLS
+2655 
-2664 IDGGKTWF
+2664 
-2672 DATQSATSGVWDYTW
+2672 
-2687 LTNVANGPHTLM
+2687 
-2699 VEASDKAG
+2699 
-2707 NKTTQKLD
+2707 
-2715 FTIDTILSE
+2715 
-2724 PTITLDSADDSAA
+2724 
-2737 GDNITNVKM
+2737 
-2746 PGFTLGN
+2746 
-2753 IDADVTKVVVT
+2753 
-2764 VAHDG
+2764 
-2769 KNQQI
+2769 
-2774 ELIKNGGV
+2774 
-2782 WRFTPGAAW
+2782 
-2791 TDGDYTLTV
+2791 
-2800 KVEDKAGNTN
+2800 
-2810 YSAPLTVTIDTQT
+2810 
-2823 SIDRIELLNDTG
+2823 
-2835 IVGDNLTNEARPQFH
+2835 
-2850 ITVPTDVNSVQLSLD
+2850 
-2865 GGINWVNATLT
+2865 
-2876 SDGVWEYIWPTDLV
+2876 
-2890 ENTYTLTVKAT
+2890 
-2901 DVAGNTATETL
+2901 
-2912 NFIIDTTLSTPTIT
+2912 
-2926 LDSADDSGTAND
+2926 
-2938 NKTNVKTPGFIIGG
+2938 
-2952 IDSDVTQVVVQ
+2952 
-2963 VMRDGHS
+2963 
-2970 EEVELT
+2970 
-2976 QTNGQWRFVPGSAW
+2976 
-2990 TDGDYTLTVTV
+2990 
-3001 KDEAG
+3001 
-3006 NIRHSAPLTVTIDT
+3006 
-3020 QITIDHIE
+3020 
-3028 LVNDSG
+3028 
-3034 IPDDNLTNNVRP
+3034 
-3046 HFQVTVPTDVNVVR
+3046 VR

-3105 NKTTQQ
+3105 NQTTQK

-3119 LSEPTIVLDN
+3119 LSEPTIVLDS

-3139 LTNVNKPTFL
+3139 LTNANKPTFI

-3164 QHGGTKEVLTATK
+3164 QYGGTKEVLTATK

-3325 AMDSRDDTG
+3325 TMDSRDDTG

-3342 VKRPGFTIGNIDADA
+3342 VKRPGFTIGNIDSDA
-3357 HSVILRITQGGNS
+3357 QSVILRITQGGNS

-3413 LVVTVDTQT
+3413 LIVTVDTQT

-3465 GANWVSATQGIEG
+3465 GANWVSAAQGIEG

-3611 PLTVTVDTQIAIDR
+3611 PLTVTVDTQIAIDH

-3716 ITLLTPTI
+3716 ITLMTPTI

-3845 DRPVFDIHQVDSDV
+3845 DRPVFDIRQVDSDV

-4529 NITSVTTPRF
+4529 NITSVTKPRF

-4558 SYSVTANG
+4558 SYPVTANG

-4828 NNKTPTLIGSTLPNT
+4828 NNKTPTLVGNTLPNA

-4964 LGNDGNYELTFKVED
+4964 LGNDGNYVLTFKVED

-5302 TNHNKPV
+5302 TSHNKPV

-5380 FIDNPAMVAGS
+5380 FIDNPVMMAGS

-5406 PTFSI
+5406 PAFSI
-5411 FGEMNQSVQIF
+5411 YGEMNQSVQIF

-5470 NFTIDTFNTTPVAI
+5470 NFTIDTLNTTPVAI

-5538 EKGHWQ
+5538 DKGHWQ

-5582 IKVFTSELDDNKSS
+5582 IQVFTSELDDNKSS
-5596 SKTEWWSN
+5596 SKTDWWSN
-5604 SDLITMRGTGEIG
+5604 SSTITMRGMGEIG

-5628 LATAVVAATGRWEL
+5628 LATAVVAANGQWEL
-5642 STDKLPEGTYDISLV
+5642 STDQLPEGKYDITLS
-5657 IEDSAG
+5657 IEDNAG
-5663 NRWED
+5663 NRKEE
-5668 VREIFIDRTPPNA
+5668 VHEIFIDRTPPNA

-5710 SEGNTYTLTVP
+5710 SNGNTYTLTVP

-5745 IGNRSDDVPLDIM
+5745 IGNRSDDVSLDIM

-5871 GASDSDNVTNHTQPK
+5871 GVSDSDNVTNHTQPK

-5908 TDIYQ
+5908 TDTYQ

-5928 WNDGN
+5928 WNDGT

-5997 RTEPSAAEES
+5997 RTVPSAAEES
-6007 VVKVTA
+6007 VVKETA

-6108 VNAMNVRGK
+6108 VNAMNARGK

>member
-429 TIAPE
+429 TIPPE

-627 IAPVPPTVSLEDYVV
+627 IAPVPPTVSLEDFVV

-1037 SDDNLT
+1037 ADDNLT

-1113 AIFDFTIDTTVS
+1113 AVFDFTIDTTVS

-1187 FIPGNTWADGSYTL
+1187 FTPGNTWADGSYTL

-1208 AGNTNYSAPLTVVID
+1208 AGNTSYSAPLTVVID

-1330 DSADDTGIQGDN
+1330 NSADDTGVQGDN

-1377 ATKGT
+1377 ATKGV
-1382 GGWTFT
+1382 GGWSFT
-1388 PPTSWADGDYTLS
+1388 PTGAWADGDYTLS

-1481 GVWDYIWPDDVA
+1481 GAWDYIWPDDVA
-1493 DGGYTLTVEATDE
+1493 DGGYTLTVEATDK
-1506 AGNKATQTLDF
+1506 AGNKTTQELDF

-1714 LDFTI
+1714 LDFII
-1719 DTILSEP
+1719 DTLLSEP

-2126 VLDNTDDSGTKGDH
+2126 VLDSTDDSGTKGDN

-2320 TLSTPVIVLDSADD
+2320 TLSVPVIVLNSADD
-2334 SGVHG
+2334 TGVQG
-2339 DNMTNHTQPTFA
+2339 DNMTNSTQPTFA

-2379 DAGGWTFTPT
+2379 GVGGWSFTPT

-2441 LTNNVRPHFQVTVP
+2441 LTNNVRPHFQVKVP
-2455 TDVNVVRLSID
+2455 TDVN
-2466 GGKTWFNATQSATPG
+2466 
-2481 VWDYIWPDDVADGGY
+2481 
-2496 TLTVEATDEAGNKAT
+2496 E
-2511 QTLDFT
+2511 
-2517 IDTTLSVPTLSL
+2517 
-2529 DSADDSGIAGD
+2529 
-2540 NITNVKTPGFTLNN
+2540 
-2554 IDTDVS
+2554 
-2560 RVIVEV
+2560 
-2566 MHNGIKQEV
+2566 
-2575 PLVQTGGQ
+2575 
-2583 WRFAPTS
+2583 
-2590 DWADGDYILT
+2590 
-2600 VKVEDRA
+2600 
-2607 GNVKQSAPLT
+2607 
-2617 VTVDT
+2617 
-2622 HIAIDRIELVN
+2622 
-2633 DSGIPGDNL
+2633 
-2642 TNEARPHFQVTVP
+2642 
-2655 ADVNGVRLS
+2655 
-2664 IDGGKTWF
+2664 
-2672 DATQSATSGVWDYTW
+2672 
-2687 LTNVANGPHTLM
+2687 
-2699 VEASDKAG
+2699 
-2707 NKTTQKLD
+2707 
-2715 FTIDTILSE
+2715 
-2724 PTITLDSADDSAA
+2724 
-2737 GDNITNVKM
+2737 
-2746 PGFTLGN
+2746 
-2753 IDADVTKVVVT
+2753 
-2764 VAHDG
+2764 
-2769 KNQQI
+2769 
-2774 ELIKNGGV
+2774 
-2782 WRFTPGAAW
+2782 
-2791 TDGDYTLTV
+2791 
-2800 KVEDKAGNTN
+2800 
-2810 YSAPLTVTIDTQT
+2810 
-2823 SIDRIELLNDTG
+2823 
-2835 IVGDNLTNEARPQFH
+2835 
-2850 ITVPTDVNSVQLSLD
+2850 
-2865 GGINWVNATLT
+2865 
-2876 SDGVWEYIWPTDLV
+2876 
-2890 ENTYTLTVKAT
+2890 
-2901 DVAGNTATETL
+2901 
-2912 NFIIDTTLSTPTIT
+2912 
-2926 LDSADDSGTAND
+2926 
-2938 NKTNVKTPGFIIGG
+2938 
-2952 IDSDVTQVVVQ
+2952 
-2963 VMRDGHS
+2963 
-2970 EEVELT
+2970 
-2976 QTNGQWRFVPGSAW
+2976 
-2990 TDGDYTLTVTV
+2990 
-3001 KDEAG
+3001 
-3006 NIRHSAPLTVTIDT
+3006 
-3020 QITIDHIE
+3020 
-3028 LVNDSG
+3028 
-3034 IPDDNLTNNVRP
+3034 
-3046 HFQVTVPTDVNVVR
+3046 VR

-3105 NKTTQQ
+3105 NQTTQK
-3111 LDFIIDTL
+3111 LDFIIDTM
-3119 LSEPTIVLDN
+3119 LSEPTIVLDS

-3139 LTNVNKPTFL
+3139 LTNANKPTFI

-3164 QHGGTKEVLTATK
+3164 QYGGTKEVLTATK

-3325 AMDSRDDTG
+3325 TMDSRDDTG

-3342 VKRPGFTIGNIDADA
+3342 VKRPGFTIGNIDSDA
-3357 HSVILRITQGGNS
+3357 QSVILRITQGGNS

-3413 LVVTVDTQT
+3413 LIVTVDTQT

-3465 GANWVSATQGIEG
+3465 GANWVSAAQGIEG

-3611 PLTVTVDTQIAIDR
+3611 PLTVTVDTQIAIDH

-3716 ITLLTPTI
+3716 ITLMTPTI

-3845 DRPVFDIHQVDSDV
+3845 DRPVFDIRQVDSDV

-4302 TKTSAELRI
+4302 TKTSAELKI

-4529 NITSVTTPRF
+4529 NITSVTKPRF

-4558 SYSVTANG
+4558 SYPVTANG

-4828 NNKTPTLIGSTLPNT
+4828 NNKTPTLVGNTLPNA

-4964 LGNDGNYELTFKVED
+4964 LGNDGNYVLTFKVED

-5036 TIRNP
+5036 TIRSP

-5083 KEILIEHDT
+5083 KDILIEHDT

-5343 FDNALKD
+5343 FDNVLKD

-5411 FGEMNQSVQIF
+5411 SGEMNQSVQIF

-5582 IKVFTSELDDNKSS
+5582 IQVFTSEIDDNKSS
-5596 SKTEWWSN
+5596 SKTDWWSN
-5604 SDLITMRGTGEIG
+5604 SSTITMRGMGEIG

-5628 LATAVVAATGRWEL
+5628 LATAVVAANGQWEL
-5642 STDKLPEGTYDISLV
+5642 STDQLPEGKYDITLS
-5657 IEDSAG
+5657 IEDNAG
-5663 NRWED
+5663 NRKEE
-5668 VREIFIDRTPPNA
+5668 VHEIFIDRTPPNA

-5710 SEGNTYTLTVP
+5710 SNGNTYTLTVP

-5745 IGNRSDDVPLDIM
+5745 IGNRSDDVSLDIM

-5871 GASDSDNVTNHTQPK
+5871 GVSDSDNVTNHTQPK

-5908 TDIYQ
+5908 TDTYQ

-5928 WNDGN
+5928 WNDGT

-5997 RTEPSAAEES
+5997 RTVPSAAEES
-6007 VVKVTA
+6007 VVKETA

-6108 VNAMNVRGK
+6108 VNAMNARGK

>member
-242 TLALAAESNSGSK
+242 TLALATESNSGSK

-627 IAPVPPTVSLEDYVV
+627 VAPVPPTVSLEDFVV

-1030 PDSDSGI
+1030 PDSDSGV

-1061 VQVWDAMSDTQ
+1061 VQVWDAASDTQ

-1113 AIFDFTIDTTVS
+1113 AVFDFTIDTTVS

-1208 AGNTNYSAPLTVVID
+1208 AGNTSYSAPLTVVID

-1270 NSWVQA
+1270 NSWAQA

-1382 GGWTFT
+1382 GGWSFT
-1388 PPTSWADGDYTLS
+1388 PTGAWADGDYTLS

-1438 PDDNLTNNVR
+1438 PNDNLTNNVR

-1481 GVWDYIWPDDVA
+1481 GAWDYIWPDDVA
-1493 DGGYTLTVEATDE
+1493 DGGYTLTVEATDK
-1506 AGNKATQTLDF
+1506 AGNKTTQELDF

-2126 VLDNTDDSGTKGDH
+2126 VLDSTDDSGTKGDN

-2320 TLSTPVIVLDSADD
+2320 TLSVPVIVLNSADD
-2334 SGVHG
+2334 TGVQG
-2339 DNMTNHTQPTFA
+2339 DNMTNSTQPTFA

-2379 DAGGWTFTPT
+2379 GTGGWSFTPT

-2441 LTNNVRPHFQVTVP
+2441 LTNNVRPHFQVKVP
-2455 TDVNVVRLSID
+2455 MDVN
-2466 GGKTWFNATQSATPG
+2466 
-2481 VWDYIWPDDVADGGY
+2481 
-2496 TLTVEATDEAGNKAT
+2496 E
-2511 QTLDFT
+2511 
-2517 IDTTLSVPTLSL
+2517 
-2529 DSADDSGIAGD
+2529 
-2540 NITNVKTPGFTLNN
+2540 
-2554 IDTDVS
+2554 
-2560 RVIVEV
+2560 
-2566 MHNGIKQEV
+2566 
-2575 PLVQTGGQ
+2575 
-2583 WRFAPTS
+2583 
-2590 DWADGDYILT
+2590 
-2600 VKVEDRA
+2600 
-2607 GNVKQSAPLT
+2607 
-2617 VTVDT
+2617 
-2622 HIAIDRIELVN
+2622 
-2633 DSGIPGDNL
+2633 
-2642 TNEARPHFQVTVP
+2642 
-2655 ADVNGVRLS
+2655 
-2664 IDGGKTWF
+2664 
-2672 DATQSATSGVWDYTW
+2672 
-2687 LTNVANGPHTLM
+2687 
-2699 VEASDKAG
+2699 
-2707 NKTTQKLD
+2707 
-2715 FTIDTILSE
+2715 
-2724 PTITLDSADDSAA
+2724 
-2737 GDNITNVKM
+2737 
-2746 PGFTLGN
+2746 
-2753 IDADVTKVVVT
+2753 
-2764 VAHDG
+2764 
-2769 KNQQI
+2769 
-2774 ELIKNGGV
+2774 
-2782 WRFTPGAAW
+2782 
-2791 TDGDYTLTV
+2791 
-2800 KVEDKAGNTN
+2800 
-2810 YSAPLTVTIDTQT
+2810 
-2823 SIDRIELLNDTG
+2823 
-2835 IVGDNLTNEARPQFH
+2835 
-2850 ITVPTDVNSVQLSLD
+2850 
-2865 GGINWVNATLT
+2865 
-2876 SDGVWEYIWPTDLV
+2876 
-2890 ENTYTLTVKAT
+2890 
-2901 DVAGNTATETL
+2901 
-2912 NFIIDTTLSTPTIT
+2912 
-2926 LDSADDSGTAND
+2926 
-2938 NKTNVKTPGFIIGG
+2938 
-2952 IDSDVTQVVVQ
+2952 
-2963 VMRDGHS
+2963 
-2970 EEVELT
+2970 
-2976 QTNGQWRFVPGSAW
+2976 
-2990 TDGDYTLTVTV
+2990 
-3001 KDEAG
+3001 
-3006 NIRHSAPLTVTIDT
+3006 
-3020 QITIDHIE
+3020 
-3028 LVNDSG
+3028 
-3034 IPDDNLTNNVRP
+3034 
-3046 HFQVTVPTDVNVVR
+3046 VR

-3105 NKTTQQ
+3105 NQTTQK

-3119 LSEPTIVLDN
+3119 LSEPTIVLDS

-3139 LTNVNKPTFL
+3139 LTNANKPTFI

-3164 QHGGTKEVLTATK
+3164 QYGGTKEVLTATK

-3325 AMDSRDDTG
+3325 TMDSRDDTG

-3342 VKRPGFTIGNIDADA
+3342 VKRPGFTIGNIDSDA
-3357 HSVILRITQGGNS
+3357 QSVILRITQGGNS

-3413 LVVTVDTQT
+3413 LIVTVDTQT

-3465 GANWVSATQGIEG
+3465 GANWVSAAQGIEG

-3611 PLTVTVDTQIAIDR
+3611 PLTVTVDTQIAIDH

-3716 ITLLTPTI
+3716 ITLMTPTI

-3845 DRPVFDIHQVDSDV
+3845 DRPVFDIRQVDSDV

-4529 NITSVTTPRF
+4529 NITSVTKPRF

-4558 SYSVTANG
+4558 SYPVTANG

-4828 NNKTPTLIGSTLPNT
+4828 NNKTPTLVGNTLPNA

-4964 LGNDGNYELTFKVED
+4964 LGNDGNYVLTFKVED

-5302 TNHNKPV
+5302 TSHNKPV

-5380 FIDNPAMVAGS
+5380 FIDNPVMMAGS

-5406 PTFSI
+5406 PAFSI
-5411 FGEMNQSVQIF
+5411 YGEMNQSVQIF

-5470 NFTIDTFNTTPVAI
+5470 NFTIDTLNTTPVAI

-5538 EKGHWQ
+5538 DKGHWQ

-5582 IKVFTSELDDNKSS
+5582 IQVFTSELDDNKSS
-5596 SKTEWWSN
+5596 SKTDWWSN
-5604 SDLITMRGTGEIG
+5604 SSTITMRGMGEIG

-5628 LATAVVAATGRWEL
+5628 LATAVVAANGQWEL
-5642 STDKLPEGTYDISLV
+5642 STDQLPEGKYDITLS
-5657 IEDSAG
+5657 IEDNAG
-5663 NRWED
+5663 NRKEE
-5668 VREIFIDRTPPNA
+5668 VHEIFIDRTPPNA

-5710 SEGNTYTLTVP
+5710 SNGNTYTLTVP

-5745 IGNRSDDVPLDIM
+5745 IGNRSDDVSLDIM

-5871 GASDSDNVTNHTQPK
+5871 GVSDSDNVTNHTQPK

-5908 TDIYQ
+5908 TDTYQ

-5928 WNDGN
+5928 WNDGT

-5997 RTEPSAAEES
+5997 RTVPSAAEES
-6007 VVKVTA
+6007 VVKETA

-6108 VNAMNVRGK
+6108 VNAMNARGK

>member
-429 TIAPE
+429 TIPPE

-854 GMAEANAKVSI
+854 GIAEANAKVSI

-1061 VQVWDAMSDTQ
+1061 VQVWDAASDTQ

-1113 AIFDFTIDTTVS
+1113 AVFDFTIDTTVS

-1382 GGWTFT
+1382 GGWSFT
-1388 PPTSWADGDYTLS
+1388 PTGAWADGDYTLS

-1481 GVWDYIWPDDVA
+1481 GAWDYIWPDDVA
-1493 DGGYTLTVEATDE
+1493 DGGYTLTVEATDK
-1506 AGNKATQTLDF
+1506 AGNKTTQELDF

-1988 SAWTDGDY
+1988 SVWTDGDY

-2019 DTQIT
+2019 DTQIA

-2036 PDDNLTNNVR
+2036 PDDNLTNEAR

-2117 DTLLSEPTI
+2117 DTMLSEPTI
-2126 VLDNTDDSGTKGDH
+2126 VLDNTDDSGTKGDN

-2217 VTVDTQITIDVIEL
+2217 VTVDTQITIDAIEL

-2320 TLSTPVIVLDSADD
+2320 TLSVPVIVLNSADD
-2334 SGVHG
+2334 TGVQG
-2339 DNMTNHTQPTFA
+2339 DNMTNSSQPTFA

-2379 DAGGWTFTPT
+2379 GVGGWSFTPT

-2441 LTNNVRPHFQVTVP
+2441 LTNNVRPHFQVKVP
-2455 TDVNVVRLSID
+2455 TDVN
-2466 GGKTWFNATQSATPG
+2466 
-2481 VWDYIWPDDVADGGY
+2481 
-2496 TLTVEATDEAGNKAT
+2496 E
-2511 QTLDFT
+2511 
-2517 IDTTLSVPTLSL
+2517 
-2529 DSADDSGIAGD
+2529 
-2540 NITNVKTPGFTLNN
+2540 
-2554 IDTDVS
+2554 
-2560 RVIVEV
+2560 
-2566 MHNGIKQEV
+2566 
-2575 PLVQTGGQ
+2575 
-2583 WRFAPTS
+2583 
-2590 DWADGDYILT
+2590 
-2600 VKVEDRA
+2600 
-2607 GNVKQSAPLT
+2607 
-2617 VTVDT
+2617 
-2622 HIAIDRIELVN
+2622 
-2633 DSGIPGDNL
+2633 
-2642 TNEARPHFQVTVP
+2642 
-2655 ADVNGVRLS
+2655 
-2664 IDGGKTWF
+2664 
-2672 DATQSATSGVWDYTW
+2672 
-2687 LTNVANGPHTLM
+2687 
-2699 VEASDKAG
+2699 
-2707 NKTTQKLD
+2707 
-2715 FTIDTILSE
+2715 
-2724 PTITLDSADDSAA
+2724 
-2737 GDNITNVKM
+2737 
-2746 PGFTLGN
+2746 
-2753 IDADVTKVVVT
+2753 
-2764 VAHDG
+2764 
-2769 KNQQI
+2769 
-2774 ELIKNGGV
+2774 
-2782 WRFTPGAAW
+2782 
-2791 TDGDYTLTV
+2791 
-2800 KVEDKAGNTN
+2800 
-2810 YSAPLTVTIDTQT
+2810 
-2823 SIDRIELLNDTG
+2823 
-2835 IVGDNLTNEARPQFH
+2835 
-2850 ITVPTDVNSVQLSLD
+2850 
-2865 GGINWVNATLT
+2865 
-2876 SDGVWEYIWPTDLV
+2876 
-2890 ENTYTLTVKAT
+2890 
-2901 DVAGNTATETL
+2901 
-2912 NFIIDTTLSTPTIT
+2912 
-2926 LDSADDSGTAND
+2926 
-2938 NKTNVKTPGFIIGG
+2938 
-2952 IDSDVTQVVVQ
+2952 
-2963 VMRDGHS
+2963 
-2970 EEVELT
+2970 
-2976 QTNGQWRFVPGSAW
+2976 
-2990 TDGDYTLTVTV
+2990 
-3001 KDEAG
+3001 
-3006 NIRHSAPLTVTIDT
+3006 
-3020 QITIDHIE
+3020 
-3028 LVNDSG
+3028 
-3034 IPDDNLTNNVRP
+3034 
-3046 HFQVTVPTDVNVVR
+3046 VR

-3105 NKTTQQ
+3105 NQTTQK
-3111 LDFIIDTL
+3111 LDFIIDTM
-3119 LSEPTIVLDN
+3119 LSEPTIVLDS

-3139 LTNVNKPTFL
+3139 LTNANKPTFI

-3164 QHGGTKEVLTATK
+3164 QYGGTKEVLTATK

-3192 DGDYTLTV
+3192 DGDYMLTV

-3325 AMDSRDDTG
+3325 TMDSRDDTG

-3342 VKRPGFTIGNIDADA
+3342 VKRPGFTIGNIDSDA
-3357 HSVILRITQGGNS
+3357 QSVILRITQGGNS

-3413 LVVTVDTQT
+3413 LIVTVDTQT

-3465 GANWVSATQGIEG
+3465 GANWVSAAQGIEG

-3611 PLTVTVDTQIAIDR
+3611 PLTVTVDTQIAIDH

-3716 ITLLTPTI
+3716 ITLMTPTI

-4302 TKTSAELRI
+4302 TKTSAELKI

-4529 NITSVTTPRF
+4529 NITSVTKPRF

-4558 SYSVTANG
+4558 SYPVTANG

-4886 RDNSELRSTAVDV
+4886 RDNSELRSTAVDL

-5302 TNHNKPV
+5302 TSHNKPV

-5380 FIDNPAMVAGS
+5380 FIDNPVMMAGS

-5406 PTFSI
+5406 PAFSI
-5411 FGEMNQSVQIF
+5411 YGEMNQSVQIF

-5470 NFTIDTFNTTPVAI
+5470 NFTIDTLNTTPVAI

-5582 IKVFTSELDDNKSS
+5582 IQVFTSELDDNKSS
-5596 SKTEWWSN
+5596 SKTDWWSN
-5604 SDLITMRGTGEIG
+5604 SSTITMRGMGEIG

-5628 LATAVVAATGRWEL
+5628 LATAVVAANGQWEL
-5642 STDKLPEGTYDISLV
+5642 STDQLPEGKYDITLS
-5657 IEDSAG
+5657 IEDNAG
-5663 NRWED
+5663 NRKEE
-5668 VREIFIDRTPPNA
+5668 VHEIFIDRTPPNA

-5710 SEGNTYTLTVP
+5710 SNGNTYTLTVP

-5745 IGNRSDDVPLDIM
+5745 IGNRSDDVSLDIM

-5871 GASDSDNVTNHTQPK
+5871 GVSDSDNVTNHTQPK

-5908 TDIYQ
+5908 TDTYQ

-5928 WNDGN
+5928 WNDGT

-5974 DATATAVTPPE
+5974 DATPTAVTPLE
-5985 SETVNAESATHL
+5985 SETVNAESDTHL
-5997 RTEPSAAEES
+5997 RTVPSAAEES
-6007 VVKVTA
+6007 VVKETA

-6046 NVSIMFEGEEF
+6046 NVSVMFEGEEF

-6108 VNAMNVRGK
+6108 VNAMNARGK
-6117 TEDDINDSPSTSSV
+6117 AEDDINDSPSTSSV

>member
-37 MNITTPRGSVIIVNG
+37 MNITTPHGSVIIVNG

-534 SAEIETTNDSGIVGD
+534 SAEIETTDDSGIVGD

-597 SVEGINNLTFTVEDV
+597 SVEGVNNLTFTVEDV

-627 IAPVPPTVSLEDYVV
+627 VAPVPPTVSLEDFVV

-1037 SDDNLT
+1037 ADDNLT

-1113 AIFDFTIDTTVS
+1113 AVFDFTIDTTVS

-1382 GGWTFT
+1382 GGW
-1388 PPTSWADGDYTLS
+1388 S
-1401 VSVEDKAGNT
+1401 
-1411 SHSASLTVTVDTQI
+1411 
-1425 AINNIELVNDSGI
+1425 
-1438 PDDNLTNNVR
+1438 
-1448 PHFQVTVPT
+1448 
-1457 DVNVVRLSIDGGKTW
+1457 
-1472 FNATQSATP
+1472 
-1481 GVWDYIWPDDVA
+1481 
-1493 DGGYTLTVEATDE
+1493 
-1506 AGNKATQTLDF
+1506 
-1517 TIDTTLSVPTLSLDS
+1517 
-1532 ADDSGI
+1532 
-1538 AGDNITN
+1538 
-1545 VKTPGFTLNNIDTDV
+1545 
-1560 SRVIVEVMHNGIK
+1560 
-1573 QEVPLVQ
+1573 
-1580 TGGQWRFAPTSDWAD
+1580 
-1595 GDYILTVKVEDRA
+1595 
-1608 GNVKQ
+1608 
-1613 SAPLTVTVDTH
+1613 
-1624 IAIDRIELV
+1624 
-1633 NDSGIPGDNLTNEA
+1633 
-1647 RPHFQVTVPADVN
+1647 
-1660 GVRLSIDGGKTW
+1660 
-1672 FDATQSATSGVW
+1672 
-1684 DYTWLTNVANGPHTL
+1684 
-1699 MVEASD
+1699 
-1705 KAGNKTTQK
+1705 
-1714 LDFTI
+1714 
-1719 DTILSEP
+1719 
-1726 TITLDS
+1726 
-1732 ADDSAA
+1732 
-1738 GDNITNVKMPGFTLG
+1738 
-1753 NIDADVTKVVVT
+1753 
-1765 VAHDGKNQQIELIKN
+1765 
-1780 GGVWRFTP
+1780 
-1788 GAAWTDG
+1788 
-1795 DYTLT
+1795 
-1800 VKVEDKAGNTNYSA
+1800 
-1814 PLTVTI
+1814 
-1820 DTQTSIDRI
+1820 
-1829 ELLNDTGIVGD
+1829 
-1840 NLTNEA
+1840 
-1846 RPQFHITVPTDV
+1846 
-1858 NSVQLSLDGGI
+1858 
-1869 NWVNATLTSD
+1869 
-1879 GVWEYI
+1879 
-1885 WPTDLVEN
+1885 
-1893 TYTLTVKATDVA
+1893 
-1905 GNTATETLNFIIDT
+1905 
-1919 TLSTPTITLDSAD
+1919 
-1932 DSGTANDNKTNV
+1932 
-1944 KTPGFI
+1944 
-1950 IGGIDSDV
+1950 
-1958 TQVVVQVMRDG
+1958 
-1969 HSEEVEL
+1969 
-1976 TQTNGQWRFVPG
+1976 
-1988 SAWTDGDY
+1988 
-1996 TLTVTVKDEAGNI
+1996 
-2009 RHSAPLTVTI
+2009 
-2019 DTQIT
+2019 
-2024 IDHIELV
+2024 
-2031 NDSGI
+2031 
-2036 PDDNLTNNVR
+2036 
-2046 PHFQVTVPTDVN
+2046 
-2058 VVRLSIDG
+2058 
-2066 GKTWFNATQSAT
+2066 
-2078 PGVWDYTWLADV
+2078 
-2090 GEGKHTLTVEATDK
+2090 
-2104 AGNKTTQQLDFII
+2104 
-2117 DTLLSEPTI
+2117 
-2126 VLDNTDDSGTKGDH
+2126 
-2140 LTNVNKPTFLL
+2140 
-2151 GNIDADARYVTVEVQ
+2151 
-2166 HGGTKEVLTAT
+2166 
-2177 KDATGNWSVTPT
+2177 
-2189 GTWADGDYTLTVR
+2189 
-2202 VEDEAGNEKHSASLT
+2202 
-2217 VTVDTQITIDVIEL
+2217 
-2231 VNDNGI
+2231 
-2237 PGDNMTNDAHPQF
+2237 
-2250 RVTVPGDVNEVS
+2250 
-2262 LSIDGGVTWVK
+2262 
-2273 ATQSATPGV
+2273 
-2282 WNYTWPGTVPD
+2282 
-2293 GDYTLNVKATDN
+2293 
-2305 AGNTVTETLH
+2305 
-2315 FTIDT
+2315 
-2320 TLSTPVIVLDSADD
+2320 
-2334 SGVHG
+2334 
-2339 DNMTNHTQPTFA
+2339 
-2351 LQHIDDDAVRVTVSV
+2351 
-2366 EHGGVT
+2366 
-2372 TTFDATK
+2372 
-2379 DAGGWTFTPT
+2379 FTPT

-2433 DSGIPDDN
+2433 DSGIPNDN

-2481 VWDYIWPDDVADGGY
+2481 AWDYIWPDDVADGGY
-2496 TLTVEATDEAGNKAT
+2496 TLTVEATD
-2511 QTLDFT
+2511 
-2517 IDTTLSVPTLSL
+2517 
-2529 DSADDSGIAGD
+2529 
-2540 NITNVKTPGFTLNN
+2540 
-2554 IDTDVS
+2554 
-2560 RVIVEV
+2560 
-2566 MHNGIKQEV
+2566 
-2575 PLVQTGGQ
+2575 
-2583 WRFAPTS
+2583 
-2590 DWADGDYILT
+2590 
-2600 VKVEDRA
+2600 
-2607 GNVKQSAPLT
+2607 
-2617 VTVDT
+2617 
-2622 HIAIDRIELVN
+2622 
-2633 DSGIPGDNL
+2633 
-2642 TNEARPHFQVTVP
+2642 
-2655 ADVNGVRLS
+2655 
-2664 IDGGKTWF
+2664 
-2672 DATQSATSGVWDYTW
+2672 
-2687 LTNVANGPHTLM
+2687 
-2699 VEASDKAG
+2699 KAG
-2707 NKTTQKLD
+2707 NQTTQKLD
-2715 FTIDTILSE
+2715 F
-2724 PTITLDSADDSAA
+2724 
-2737 GDNITNVKM
+2737 
-2746 PGFTLGN
+2746 
-2753 IDADVTKVVVT
+2753 
-2764 VAHDG
+2764 
-2769 KNQQI
+2769 
-2774 ELIKNGGV
+2774 
-2782 WRFTPGAAW
+2782 
-2791 TDGDYTLTV
+2791 
-2800 KVEDKAGNTN
+2800 
-2810 YSAPLTVTIDTQT
+2810 
-2823 SIDRIELLNDTG
+2823 
-2835 IVGDNLTNEARPQFH
+2835 
-2850 ITVPTDVNSVQLSLD
+2850 
-2865 GGINWVNATLT
+2865 
-2876 SDGVWEYIWPTDLV
+2876 
-2890 ENTYTLTVKAT
+2890 
-2901 DVAGNTATETL
+2901 
-2912 NFIIDTTLSTPTIT
+2912 IIDT
-2926 LDSADDSGTAND
+2926 
-2938 NKTNVKTPGFIIGG
+2938 
-2952 IDSDVTQVVVQ
+2952 
-2963 VMRDGHS
+2963 M
-2970 EEVELT
+2970 
-2976 QTNGQWRFVPGSAW
+2976 
-2990 TDGDYTLTVTV
+2990 
-3001 KDEAG
+3001 
-3006 NIRHSAPLTVTIDT
+3006 
-3020 QITIDHIE
+3020 
-3028 LVNDSG
+3028 
-3034 IPDDNLTNNVRP
+3034 
-3046 HFQVTVPTDVNVVR
+3046 
-3060 LSIDG
+3060 
-3065 GKTWFNATQ
+3065 
-3074 SATPGVWDYTWLADV
+3074 
-3089 GEGKHTLTVEA
+3089 
-3100 TDKAG
+3100 
-3105 NKTTQQ
+3105 
-3111 LDFIIDTL
+3111 
-3119 LSEPTIVLDN
+3119 LSEPTIVLDS

-3139 LTNVNKPTFL
+3139 LTNANKPTFI

-3164 QHGGTKEVLTATK
+3164 QYGGTKEVLTATK

-3325 AMDSRDDTG
+3325 TMDSRDDTG

-3342 VKRPGFTIGNIDADA
+3342 VKRPGFTIGNIDSDA
-3357 HSVILRITQGGNS
+3357 QSVILRITQGGNS

-3413 LVVTVDTQT
+3413 LIVTVDTQT

-3465 GANWVSATQGIEG
+3465 GANWVSAAQGIEG

-3611 PLTVTVDTQIAIDR
+3611 PLTVTVDTQIAIDH

-3716 ITLLTPTI
+3716 ITLMTPTI

-3845 DRPVFDIHQVDSDV
+3845 DRPVFDIRQVDSDV

-4272 TGGNLTFTPDQPLSD
+4272 TWGNLTFTPDQPLSD

-4302 TKTSAELRI
+4302 TKTSAELKI

-4529 NITSVTTPRF
+4529 NITSVTKPRF

-4558 SYSVTANG
+4558 SYPVTANG

-4886 RDNSELRSTAVDV
+4886 RDNSELRSTAVDL

-5055 RWSAEL
+5055 RWSAKL

-5302 TNHNKPV
+5302 TSHNKPV

-5380 FIDNPAMVAGS
+5380 FIDNPVMMAGS

-5406 PTFSI
+5406 PAFSI
-5411 FGEMNQSVQIF
+5411 YGEMNQSVQIF

-5470 NFTIDTFNTTPVAI
+5470 NFTIDTLNTTPVAI

-5538 EKGHWQ
+5538 DKGHWQ

-5582 IKVFTSELDDNKSS
+5582 IQVFTSELDDNKSS
-5596 SKTEWWSN
+5596 SKTDWWSN
-5604 SDLITMRGTGEIG
+5604 SSTITMRGMGEIG

-5628 LATAVVAATGRWEL
+5628 LATAVVAANGQWEL
-5642 STDKLPEGTYDISLV
+5642 STDQLPEGKYDITLS
-5657 IEDSAG
+5657 IEDNAG
-5663 NRWED
+5663 NRKEE
-5668 VREIFIDRTPPNA
+5668 VHEIFIDRTPPNA

-5710 SEGNTYTLTVP
+5710 SNGNTYTLTVP

-5928 WNDGN
+5928 WNDGT

-5969 DDASD
+5969 NDASD

-5997 RTEPSAAEES
+5997 RTVPSVAEES
-6007 VVKVTA
+6007 VVKETA

-6046 NVSIMFEGEEF
+6046 NVSVMFEGEEF

-6079 TMDVKFIDKDNDFL
+6079 TMDVKFIDKDDDFL

-6108 VNAMNVRGK
+6108 VNAMNARGK
-6117 TEDDINDSPSTSSV
+6117 AEDDINDSPSTSSV

>member
-23 GNAKGAK
+23 SNAKGAK

-37 MNITTPRGSVIIVNG
+37 MNITTPHGSVIIVNG

-120 QLDDA
+120 QLDEA

-147 KALNEAFEV
+147 KTLNEAFEV

-429 TIAPE
+429 TIPPE

-534 SAEIETTNDSGIVGD
+534 SAEIETTDDSGIVGD

-597 SVEGINNLTFTVEDV
+597 SVEGVNNLTFTVEDV

-627 IAPVPPTVSLEDYVV
+627 VAPVPPTVSLEDFVV

-765 VNILIDGKTIGVTTA
+765 INILIDGKTIGVTTA

-834 SADSGVKGD
+834 SAGSGVKGD

-959 VKLYIDGALIAEVR
+959 VKLYVDGALIAEVR
-973 TNKDGRWEYT
+973 TNKDSRWEYT

-1037 SDDNLT
+1037 ADDNLT
-1043 NIVKPTLHLKDI
+1043 NIVNPTLHLKDI

-1061 VQVWDAMSDTQ
+1061 VQVWDAASDTQ

-1079 PDGSWAYT
+1079 PDGSWTYT

-1113 AIFDFTIDTTVS
+1113 AVFDFTIDTTVS

-1187 FIPGNTWADGSYTL
+1187 FTPGNTWADGSYTL

-1208 AGNTNYSAPLTVVID
+1208 AGNTSYSAPLTVVID

-1330 DSADDTGIQGDN
+1330 NSADDTGVQGDN
-1342 MTNSTQPTFAL
+1342 MTNRTQPTFAL

-1438 PDDNLTNNVR
+1438 PNDNLTNNVR

-1538 AGDNITN
+1538 AGDNITS

-1595 GDYILTVKVEDRA
+1595 GGYILTVKVEDRA

-1633 NDSGIPGDNLTNEA
+1633 NDSSIPDDNLTNEA

-1699 MVEASD
+1699 MVEATD

-1714 LDFTI
+1714 LDFII
-1719 DTILSEP
+1719 DTLLSEP

-1829 ELLNDTGIVGD
+1829 GLLNDTGIVGD

-2126 VLDNTDDSGTKGDH
+2126 VLDNTDDSGTKGDN

-2177 KDATGNWSVTPT
+2177 KDATGNWSVTPI

-2273 ATQSATPGV
+2273 AMQSATPGV
-2282 WNYTWPGTVPD
+2282 WNYTWPKTVAD
-2293 GDYTLNVKATDN
+2293 GDYTLTVKATDN
-2305 AGNTVTETLH
+2305 AGNTVTRTLD

-2339 DNMTNHTQPTFA
+2339 DNMTNRTQPTFA

-2433 DSGIPDDN
+2433 DSGIPN
-2441 LTNNVRPHFQVTVP
+2441 
-2455 TDVNVVRLSID
+2455 
-2466 GGKTWFNATQSATPG
+2466 
-2481 VWDYIWPDDVADGGY
+2481 
-2496 TLTVEATDEAGNKAT
+2496 
-2511 QTLDFT
+2511 
-2517 IDTTLSVPTLSL
+2517 
-2529 DSADDSGIAGD
+2529 
-2540 NITNVKTPGFTLNN
+2540 
-2554 IDTDVS
+2554 
-2560 RVIVEV
+2560 
-2566 MHNGIKQEV
+2566 
-2575 PLVQTGGQ
+2575 
-2583 WRFAPTS
+2583 
-2590 DWADGDYILT
+2590 
-2600 VKVEDRA
+2600 
-2607 GNVKQSAPLT
+2607 
-2617 VTVDT
+2617 
-2622 HIAIDRIELVN
+2622 
-2633 DSGIPGDNL
+2633 
-2642 TNEARPHFQVTVP
+2642 
-2655 ADVNGVRLS
+2655 
-2664 IDGGKTWF
+2664 
-2672 DATQSATSGVWDYTW
+2672 
-2687 LTNVANGPHTLM
+2687 
-2699 VEASDKAG
+2699 
-2707 NKTTQKLD
+2707 
-2715 FTIDTILSE
+2715 
-2724 PTITLDSADDSAA
+2724 
-2737 GDNITNVKM
+2737 
-2746 PGFTLGN
+2746 
-2753 IDADVTKVVVT
+2753 
-2764 VAHDG
+2764 
-2769 KNQQI
+2769 
-2774 ELIKNGGV
+2774 
-2782 WRFTPGAAW
+2782 
-2791 TDGDYTLTV
+2791 
-2800 KVEDKAGNTN
+2800 
-2810 YSAPLTVTIDTQT
+2810 
-2823 SIDRIELLNDTG
+2823 
-2835 IVGDNLTNEARPQFH
+2835 
-2850 ITVPTDVNSVQLSLD
+2850 
-2865 GGINWVNATLT
+2865 
-2876 SDGVWEYIWPTDLV
+2876 
-2890 ENTYTLTVKAT
+2890 
-2901 DVAGNTATETL
+2901 
-2912 NFIIDTTLSTPTIT
+2912 
-2926 LDSADDSGTAND
+2926 
-2938 NKTNVKTPGFIIGG
+2938 
-2952 IDSDVTQVVVQ
+2952 
-2963 VMRDGHS
+2963 
-2970 EEVELT
+2970 
-2976 QTNGQWRFVPGSAW
+2976 
-2990 TDGDYTLTVTV
+2990 
-3001 KDEAG
+3001 
-3006 NIRHSAPLTVTIDT
+3006 
-3020 QITIDHIE
+3020 
-3028 LVNDSG
+3028 
-3034 IPDDNLTNNVRP
+3034 DNLTNNVRP

-3611 PLTVTVDTQIAIDR
+3611 PLTVTVDTQIAIDH

-3673 SSTAGIWD
+3673 SSTVGIWD

-3695 TVEVTDGAG
+3695 IVEVTDGAG
-3704 NKMTETLNFTID
+3704 NKMTGTLDFTID

-3845 DRPVFDIHQVDSDV
+3845 DRPVFDIRQIDSDV

-3878 FTNGQWRFTPS
+3878 FTNG
-3889 ASWADGSYQ
+3889 
-3898 LAVVVEDLAGN
+3898 
-3909 VKESAPFEVRIDT
+3909 
-3922 TTTINNIVLLN
+3922 
-3933 DTGVQNDQLTNVAK
+3933 
-3947 PSFRIDVPGDV
+3947 
-3958 VQVRVTLDGGAN
+3958 
-3970 WNVIRKNA
+3970 
-3978 DGQWIFDSPNT
+3978 
-3989 LVDGTYTL
+3989 
-3997 RVEATDEAGNI
+3997 
-4008 ANKDLVFNIDT
+4008 
-4019 NIQVPTIALDAG
+4019 
-4031 QDTGANTADN
+4031 
-4041 ITNISRP
+4041 
-4048 TFTIGN
+4048 
-4054 VDPDVIKVVVT
+4054 
-4065 IDGHDYNA
+4065 
-4073 TKVGAGWQFTP
+4073 
-4084 GNAIPDGSYNIT
+4084 
-4096 VTVEDKAGNTAT
+4096 
-4108 SKPLPVVIDTT
+4108 
-4119 AEIESVTLVT
+4119 
-4129 DSGDSDVDNIT
+4129 
-4140 KVDKPQ
+4140 
-4146 FSIVTADDITHVR
+4146 
-4159 VKIDNAA
+4159 
-4166 NWIELTKGGDGRW
+4166 
-4179 IFNVGSAL
+4179 
-4187 PDGQHTLL
+4187 
-4195 VDVTDI
+4195 
-4201 AGNVA
+4201 
-4206 QETLQ
+4206 
-4211 FTIDT
+4211 
-4216 TLREPT
+4216 
-4222 IVLDP
+4222 
-4227 THDTGDDTN
+4227 
-4236 DNLTRINKPV
+4236 
-4246 FIIGNVDN
+4246 
-4254 DVSHIV
+4254 
-4260 VHIDGRDYTIEN
+4260 
-4272 TGGNLTFTPDQPLSD
+4272 
-4287 GQHTISVTVTDIAGN
+4287 
-4302 TKTSAELRI
+4302 
-4311 EIDTQVQIDSVTLT
+4311 
-4325 TDSGVNDHDNVTNAT
+4325 
-4340 RPSFEIAT
+4340 
-4348 PDDVTSVL
+4348 
-4356 VSFDGV
+4356 
-4362 NWTPISKNAAGQWE
+4362 
-4376 FTAGSALPDG
+4376 
-4386 HYTLHVQATDR
+4386 
-4397 AGNTA
+4397 
-4402 NSTLGFTVDTQID
+4402 
-4415 GLSVVMLDDA
+4415 
-4425 GKDSTDGIT
+4425 
-4434 NITSPRFEI
+4434 
-4443 SAREPLQSV
+4443 
-4452 TVILNGKS
+4452 
-4460 STLTQ
+4460 
-4465 GAGNKWL
+4465 
-4472 FTPDTPL
+4472 
-4479 VDGTYKIEI
+4479 
-4488 VAEDIAGNKI
+4488 
-4498 SKEVSFTIDTIV
+4498 
-4510 SDPSIDL
+4510 
-4517 LDADDTGESAVD
+4517 
-4529 NITSVTTPRF
+4529 
-4539 VIGNVPADIDT
+4539 
-4550 VVIRINGV
+4550 
-4558 SYSVTANG
+4558 
-4566 NNLWEF
+4566 
-4572 QVPVALNDGVYEAVV
+4572 
-4587 VFRDI
+4587 
-4592 AGNTSETKLP
+4592 
-4602 FTIDTTTSVSVRMEP
+4602 
-4617 ASDTG
+4617 
-4622 NSNSDNLTNKQNPKF
+4622 
-4637 EGTAEPNAKLVITIV
+4637 
-4652 DDKSGRE
+4652 
-4659 VLKQTITVGADG
+4659 
-4671 NWSVTP
+4671 
-4677 NILPDGMYTINVVA
+4677 
-4691 TDVAGNT
+4691 
-4698 AQTQER
+4698 
-4704 FTIDTVTIDPTIR
+4704 
-4717 LSDPSIDDQHEAT
+4717 
-4730 SLRPEFKGFAEAFST
+4730 
-4745 IMIQWDGKVV
+4745 
-4755 GSANANANGEW
+4755 
-4766 SWTPPSVLA
+4766 
-4775 PGSYVVSIVA
+4775 
-4785 KDKAGNESSQV
+4785 
-4796 DFPVVIP
+4796 
-4803 VIDVTPPTIKL
+4803 
-4814 SEESDSGALGDFTT
+4814 
-4828 NNKTPTLIGSTLPNT
+4828 
-4843 IVSIYVDGVKVGEAT
+4843 
-4858 ADTAGRYTF
+4858 
-4867 QLSEMKDGHYVVQ
+4867 
-4880 VGIVNP
+4880 
-4886 RDNSELRSTAVDV
+4886 
-4899 TIDTEVA
+4899 
-4906 ELVWNISGMHEGGYI
+4906 
-4921 NTVTPE
+4921 
-4927 IGGTSEPNSKIT
+4927 
-4939 IFVNGVEK
+4939 
-4947 AIAYTTGAGHWG
+4947 
-4959 VVLPA
+4959 
-4964 LGNDGNYELTFKVED
+4964 
-4979 VAGNIREFGPQ
+4979 
-4990 NVILDTVISPLTV
+4990 
-5003 VLREADDSGKV
+5003 
-5014 GDWITNKSHVT
+5014 
-5025 IDGTAEAGSTL
+5025 
-5036 TIRNP
+5036 
-5041 QGVVIATLVVGNDG
+5041 
-5055 RWSAEL
+5055 
-5061 DLREGSNAFVVV
+5061 
-5073 SEDKAGNSQQ
+5073 
-5083 KEILIEHDT
+5083 
-5092 QIEISDI
+5092 
-5099 SLSRDTNSGDKYD
+5099 
-5112 LITNNKSPVLV
+5112 
-5123 AMTDPG
+5123 
-5129 ATVQVYINGVL
+5129 
-5140 QGTVEASSSGNISYT
+5140 
-5155 MPANSA
+5155 
-5161 DGEYQVQ
+5161 
-5168 FVATDTAGN
+5168 
-5177 RVESAITTVTIDS
+5177 
-5190 QIAVFDIDED
+5190 
-5200 SLPALS
+5200 
-5206 NNRALSVSGV
+5206 
-5216 GEAGSQVSIFVD
+5216 
-5228 GKLVNVVMVE
+5228 
-5238 ADGTWRAP
+5238 
-5246 ILLQDDGTFNIHF
+5246 
-5259 SITDVAGNTEVSKD
+5259 
-5273 YSVDVDSSTDFPTLN
+5273 
-5288 LEDASN
+5288 
-5294 SGSLDDLI
+5294 
-5302 TNHNKPV
+5302 
-5309 LVGTAEAGATIH
+5309 
-5321 IYVDEKIVANVLVLE
+5321 
-5336 DGTWSYQ
+5336 
-5343 FDNALKD
+5343 
-5350 GEYSIRVVAE
+5350 
-5360 DPAGNTAESPRLLV
+5360 
-5374 TIDTST
+5374 
-5380 FIDNPAMVAGS
+5380 
-5391 DNGIFSNDSI
+5391 
-5401 TSQTR
+5401 
-5406 PTFSI
+5406 
-5411 FGEMNQSVQIF
+5411 
-5422 IDGVL
+5422 
-5427 VDTIT
+5427 
-5432 VTDRNQVYRPES
+5432 
-5444 PLGDGSHSIYY
+5444 
-5455 VITDKAGNTATSKTL
+5455 
-5470 NFTIDTFNTTPVAI
+5470 
-5484 DSIGGQTLAEMTGS
+5484 
-5498 DGKIYITDTTRNLL
+5498 
-5512 FSGSAEPNSK
+5512 
-5522 IEIIINGLNV
+5522 
-5532 GEVWVN
+5532 
-5538 EKGHWQ
+5538 
-5544 MPVNPLY
+5544 
-5551 FTEGQLDI
+5551 
-5559 TVKSTDRA
+5559 
-5567 GNVNQEKYSIWVDTH
+5567 
-5582 IKVFTSELDDNKSS
+5582 
-5596 SKTEWWSN
+5596 
-5604 SDLITMRGTGEIG
+5604 
-5617 ATVSLI
+5617 
-5623 VAGVT
+5623 
-5628 LATAVVAATGRWEL
+5628 
-5642 STDKLPEGTYDISLV
+5642 
-5657 IEDSAG
+5657 
-5663 NRWED
+5663 
-5668 VREIFIDRTPPNA
+5668 
-5681 PVVTYSD
+5681 
-5688 IVNDLII
+5688 
-5695 MQGTAEAKSQLIITD
+5695 
-5710 SEGNTYTLTVP
+5710 
-5721 DNGKWSM
+5721 
-5728 AIPYPS
+5728 
-5734 EGKFTITSVDA
+5734 
-5745 IGNRSDDVPLDIM
+5745 
-5758 KEVPVISLSPDSDSG
+5758 
-5773 TVGDNITR
+5773 
-5781 DKQPTFII
+5781 
-5789 GNLESDVVVV
+5789 
-5799 QVDINGTVYNAEKN
+5799 
-5813 ADGVW
+5813 
-5818 FFTPGTPLADGSY
+5818 
-5831 TISVIASDAAGNQ
+5831 
-5844 KNSLPITVT
+5844 
-5853 IDSTLTVP
+5853 
-5861 EIALAAGEDN
+5861 
-5871 GASDSDNVTNHTQPK
+5871 
-5886 FTLQHI
+5886 
-5892 DADVT
+5892 
-5897 GVTVNVTHNGV
+5897 
-5908 TDIYQ
+5908 
-5913 ATQGADGWT
+5913 
-5922 FTPPAA
+5922 
-5928 WNDGN
+5928 
-5933 YTLSVTVVDRAGNS
+5933 
-5947 QQSASLAVTVDSTVT
+5947 
-5962 VTADSQH
+5962 
-5969 DDASD
+5969 
-5974 DATATAVTPPE
+5974 
-5985 SETVNAESATHL
+5985 
-5997 RTEPSAAEES
+5997 
-6007 VVKVTA
+6007 
-6013 YSITLLNADSGDE
+6013 
-6026 IDRSISQT
+6026 
-6034 PSFEI
+6034 
-6039 SVPENIV
+6039 
-6046 NVSIMFEGEEF
+6046 
-6057 TLPITNQKAI
+6057 
-6067 FEVPLSLEDGEY
+6067 
-6079 TMDVKFIDKDNDFL
+6079 
-6093 IKEKTFSVDHSSADI
+6093 
-6108 VNAMNVRGK
+6108 
-6117 TEDDINDSPSTSSV
+6117 
-6131 GHNNNGA
+6131 
-6138 IDVFAVNEVTL
+6138 
-6149 PVDNQEEHA
+6149 

>member
-1481 GVWDYIWPDDVA
+1481 GVWDY
-1493 DGGYTLTVEATDE
+1493 
-1506 AGNKATQTLDF
+1506 
-1517 TIDTTLSVPTLSLDS
+1517 
-1532 ADDSGI
+1532 
-1538 AGDNITN
+1538 
-1545 VKTPGFTLNNIDTDV
+1545 
-1560 SRVIVEVMHNGIK
+1560 
-1573 QEVPLVQ
+1573 
-1580 TGGQWRFAPTSDWAD
+1580 
-1595 GDYILTVKVEDRA
+1595 
-1608 GNVKQ
+1608 
-1613 SAPLTVTVDTH
+1613 
-1624 IAIDRIELV
+1624 
-1633 NDSGIPGDNLTNEA
+1633 
-1647 RPHFQVTVPADVN
+1647 
-1660 GVRLSIDGGKTW
+1660 
-1672 FDATQSATSGVW
+1672 
-1684 DYTWLTNVANGPHTL
+1684 
-1699 MVEASD
+1699 
-1705 KAGNKTTQK
+1705 
-1714 LDFTI
+1714 
-1719 DTILSEP
+1719 
-1726 TITLDS
+1726 
-1732 ADDSAA
+1732 
-1738 GDNITNVKMPGFTLG
+1738 
-1753 NIDADVTKVVVT
+1753 
-1765 VAHDGKNQQIELIKN
+1765 
-1780 GGVWRFTP
+1780 
-1788 GAAWTDG
+1788 
-1795 DYTLT
+1795 
-1800 VKVEDKAGNTNYSA
+1800 
-1814 PLTVTI
+1814 
-1820 DTQTSIDRI
+1820 
-1829 ELLNDTGIVGD
+1829 
-1840 NLTNEA
+1840 
-1846 RPQFHITVPTDV
+1846 
-1858 NSVQLSLDGGI
+1858 
-1869 NWVNATLTSD
+1869 
-1879 GVWEYI
+1879 
-1885 WPTDLVEN
+1885 
-1893 TYTLTVKATDVA
+1893 
-1905 GNTATETLNFIIDT
+1905 
-1919 TLSTPTITLDSAD
+1919 
-1932 DSGTANDNKTNV
+1932 
-1944 KTPGFI
+1944 
-1950 IGGIDSDV
+1950 
-1958 TQVVVQVMRDG
+1958 
-1969 HSEEVEL
+1969 
-1976 TQTNGQWRFVPG
+1976 
-1988 SAWTDGDY
+1988 
-1996 TLTVTVKDEAGNI
+1996 
-2009 RHSAPLTVTI
+2009 
-2019 DTQIT
+2019 
-2024 IDHIELV
+2024 
-2031 NDSGI
+2031 
-2036 PDDNLTNNVR
+2036 
-2046 PHFQVTVPTDVN
+2046 
-2058 VVRLSIDG
+2058 
-2066 GKTWFNATQSAT
+2066 
-2078 PGVWDYTWLADV
+2078 TWLADV

-2126 VLDNTDDSGTKGDH
+2126 VLDNTDDSGTKGDN

-2379 DAGGWTFTPT
+2379 GTGGWTFTPPT
-2389 GAWADGDYTLSVS
+2389 SWADGDYTLSVS

-2423 IAINNIELVN
+2423 IAINN
-2433 DSGIPDDN
+2433 
-2441 LTNNVRPHFQVTVP
+2441 
-2455 TDVNVVRLSID
+2455 
-2466 GGKTWFNATQSATPG
+2466 
-2481 VWDYIWPDDVADGGY
+2481 
-2496 TLTVEATDEAGNKAT
+2496 
-2511 QTLDFT
+2511 
-2517 IDTTLSVPTLSL
+2517 
-2529 DSADDSGIAGD
+2529 
-2540 NITNVKTPGFTLNN
+2540 
-2554 IDTDVS
+2554 
-2560 RVIVEV
+2560 
-2566 MHNGIKQEV
+2566 
-2575 PLVQTGGQ
+2575 
-2583 WRFAPTS
+2583 
-2590 DWADGDYILT
+2590 
-2600 VKVEDRA
+2600 
-2607 GNVKQSAPLT
+2607 
-2617 VTVDT
+2617 
-2622 HIAIDRIELVN
+2622 
-2633 DSGIPGDNL
+2633 
-2642 TNEARPHFQVTVP
+2642 
-2655 ADVNGVRLS
+2655 
-2664 IDGGKTWF
+2664 
-2672 DATQSATSGVWDYTW
+2672 
-2687 LTNVANGPHTLM
+2687 
-2699 VEASDKAG
+2699 
-2707 NKTTQKLD
+2707 
-2715 FTIDTILSE
+2715 
-2724 PTITLDSADDSAA
+2724 
-2737 GDNITNVKM
+2737 
-2746 PGFTLGN
+2746 
-2753 IDADVTKVVVT
+2753 
-2764 VAHDG
+2764 
-2769 KNQQI
+2769 
-2774 ELIKNGGV
+2774 
-2782 WRFTPGAAW
+2782 
-2791 TDGDYTLTV
+2791 
-2800 KVEDKAGNTN
+2800 
-2810 YSAPLTVTIDTQT
+2810 
-2823 SIDRIELLNDTG
+2823 
-2835 IVGDNLTNEARPQFH
+2835 
-2850 ITVPTDVNSVQLSLD
+2850 
-2865 GGINWVNATLT
+2865 
-2876 SDGVWEYIWPTDLV
+2876 
-2890 ENTYTLTVKAT
+2890 
-2901 DVAGNTATETL
+2901 
-2912 NFIIDTTLSTPTIT
+2912 
-2926 LDSADDSGTAND
+2926 
-2938 NKTNVKTPGFIIGG
+2938 
-2952 IDSDVTQVVVQ
+2952 
-2963 VMRDGHS
+2963 
-2970 EEVELT
+2970 
-2976 QTNGQWRFVPGSAW
+2976 
-2990 TDGDYTLTVTV
+2990 
-3001 KDEAG
+3001 
-3006 NIRHSAPLTVTIDT
+3006 
-3020 QITIDHIE
+3020 IE

-4558 SYSVTANG
+4558 SYPVTANG

>member
-37 MNITTPRGSVIIVNG
+37 MNITTSRGSVIIVNG

-156 QNSSKQIEEML
+156 QNSSKQMEEML
-167 QNFLADNVAKDNLAQ
+167 QEFLADNVAKDNLAQ

-429 TIAPE
+429 TIPPE

-534 SAEIETTNDSGIVGD
+534 SAEIETTDDSGIVGD

-597 SVEGINNLTFTVEDV
+597 SVEGVNNLTFTVEDV

-959 VKLYIDGALIAEVR
+959 VKLYVDGALIAEVR

-1113 AIFDFTIDTTVS
+1113 AVFDFTIDTTVS

-1187 FIPGNTWADGSYTL
+1187 FTPGNTWADGSYTL

-1252 RVTVPTDVNE
+1252 RVAVPTDVNE

-1330 DSADDTGIQGDN
+1330 NSADDTGVQGDN
-1342 MTNSTQPTFAL
+1342 MTNRTQPTFNL

-1388 PPTSWADGDYTLS
+1388 PPTSWGAGDYTLS

-1448 PHFQVTVPT
+1448 PQFQVKVPT
-1457 DVNVVRLSIDGGKTW
+1457 DVNEVRLSIDGGKTW
-1472 FNATQSATP
+1472 VTAAQKAT
-1481 GVWDYIWPDDVA
+1481 GVWEYIWPDDVT
-1493 DGGYTLTVEATDE
+1493 DGSHTLTVEATDE

-1538 AGDNITN
+1538 AGDNVTN

-1699 MVEASD
+1699 IVEATD
-1705 KAGNKTTQK
+1705 KAGNQTTQK
-1714 LDFTI
+1714 LDFII
-1719 DTILSEP
+1719 DTLLSEP

-1905 GNTATETLNFIIDT
+1905 GNTATETLNFTIDT

-2009 RHSAPLTVTI
+2009 RHSAPLKVTV
-2019 DTQIT
+2019 DTQIG
-2024 IDHIELV
+2024 IDNIELV

-2036 PDDNLTNNVR
+2036 PNDNLTNNVR
-2046 PHFQVTVPTDVN
+2046 PQFQVKVPTDVN
-2058 VVRLSIDG
+2058 EVRLSIDG

-2078 PGVWDYTWLADV
+2078 PGVWDYTWLTDV
-2090 GEGKHTLTVEATDK
+2090 ANGSHTLTVEATDA
-2104 AGNKTTQQLDFII
+2104 AGNKATQKLDFII

-2126 VLDNTDDSGTKGDH
+2126 
-2140 LTNVNKPTFLL
+2140 
-2151 GNIDADARYVTVEVQ
+2151 A
-2166 HGGTKEVLTAT
+2166 
-2177 KDATGNWSVTPT
+2177 
-2189 GTWADGDYTLTVR
+2189 
-2202 VEDEAGNEKHSASLT
+2202 
-2217 VTVDTQITIDVIEL
+2217 
-2231 VNDNGI
+2231 
-2237 PGDNMTNDAHPQF
+2237 
-2250 RVTVPGDVNEVS
+2250 
-2262 LSIDGGVTWVK
+2262 
-2273 ATQSATPGV
+2273 
-2282 WNYTWPGTVPD
+2282 
-2293 GDYTLNVKATDN
+2293 
-2305 AGNTVTETLH
+2305 
-2315 FTIDT
+2315 
-2320 TLSTPVIVLDSADD
+2320 LDS
-2334 SGVHG
+2334 
-2339 DNMTNHTQPTFA
+2339 
-2351 LQHIDDDAVRVTVSV
+2351 
-2366 EHGGVT
+2366 
-2372 TTFDATK
+2372 
-2379 DAGGWTFTPT
+2379 
-2389 GAWADGDYTLSVS
+2389 
-2402 VEDKAGN
+2402 
-2409 TSHSASLTVTVDTQ
+2409 
-2423 IAINNIELVN
+2423 
-2433 DSGIPDDN
+2433 
-2441 LTNNVRPHFQVTVP
+2441 
-2455 TDVNVVRLSID
+2455 
-2466 GGKTWFNATQSATPG
+2466 
-2481 VWDYIWPDDVADGGY
+2481 
-2496 TLTVEATDEAGNKAT
+2496 
-2511 QTLDFT
+2511 
-2517 IDTTLSVPTLSL
+2517 
-2529 DSADDSGIAGD
+2529 
-2540 NITNVKTPGFTLNN
+2540 
-2554 IDTDVS
+2554 
-2560 RVIVEV
+2560 
-2566 MHNGIKQEV
+2566 
-2575 PLVQTGGQ
+2575 
-2583 WRFAPTS
+2583 
-2590 DWADGDYILT
+2590 
-2600 VKVEDRA
+2600 
-2607 GNVKQSAPLT
+2607 
-2617 VTVDT
+2617 
-2622 HIAIDRIELVN
+2622 
-2633 DSGIPGDNL
+2633 
-2642 TNEARPHFQVTVP
+2642 
-2655 ADVNGVRLS
+2655 
-2664 IDGGKTWF
+2664 
-2672 DATQSATSGVWDYTW
+2672 
-2687 LTNVANGPHTLM
+2687 
-2699 VEASDKAG
+2699 
-2707 NKTTQKLD
+2707 
-2715 FTIDTILSE
+2715 
-2724 PTITLDSADDSAA
+2724 
-2737 GDNITNVKM
+2737 
-2746 PGFTLGN
+2746 
-2753 IDADVTKVVVT
+2753 
-2764 VAHDG
+2764 
-2769 KNQQI
+2769 
-2774 ELIKNGGV
+2774 
-2782 WRFTPGAAW
+2782 
-2791 TDGDYTLTV
+2791 
-2800 KVEDKAGNTN
+2800 
-2810 YSAPLTVTIDTQT
+2810 
-2823 SIDRIELLNDTG
+2823 
-2835 IVGDNLTNEARPQFH
+2835 
-2850 ITVPTDVNSVQLSLD
+2850 
-2865 GGINWVNATLT
+2865 
-2876 SDGVWEYIWPTDLV
+2876 
-2890 ENTYTLTVKAT
+2890 
-2901 DVAGNTATETL
+2901 
-2912 NFIIDTTLSTPTIT
+2912 
-2926 LDSADDSGTAND
+2926 
-2938 NKTNVKTPGFIIGG
+2938 
-2952 IDSDVTQVVVQ
+2952 
-2963 VMRDGHS
+2963 
-2970 EEVELT
+2970 
-2976 QTNGQWRFVPGSAW
+2976 
-2990 TDGDYTLTVTV
+2990 
-3001 KDEAG
+3001 
-3006 NIRHSAPLTVTIDT
+3006 
-3020 QITIDHIE
+3020 
-3028 LVNDSG
+3028 
-3034 IPDDNLTNNVRP
+3034 
-3046 HFQVTVPTDVNVVR
+3046 
-3060 LSIDG
+3060 
-3065 GKTWFNATQ
+3065 
-3074 SATPGVWDYTWLADV
+3074 
-3089 GEGKHTLTVEA
+3089 
-3100 TDKAG
+3100 
-3105 NKTTQQ
+3105 
-3111 LDFIIDTL
+3111 
-3119 LSEPTIVLDN
+3119 

-3139 LTNVNKPTFL
+3139 LTSVNKPTFI

-3177 GATGIWSVTPTGTWA
+3177 GATGIWSVTPTGMWA
-3192 DGDYTLTV
+3192 DGSHTLTV

-3217 TVDTQITIDVIELVN
+3217 TVDTHIAIDDIELVN

-3304 GNKTTQ
+3304 GNQTTQ

-3400 VTDNAGNVRQSTP
+3400 VQDNAGNVRQSTP
-3413 LVVTVDTQT
+3413 LIVTVDTQT

-3465 GANWVSATQGIEG
+3465 GANWVSAAQGIEG

-3814 KVTIDGTLTTP
+3814 KVTIDGSLTTP

-3833 DSGTVGDRLTNH
+3833 DSGTVGDRLTKH
-3845 DRPVFDIHQVDSDV
+3845 DRPVFDIRQVDSDV

-3872 HEEAAV
+3872 HEETAV

-3909 VKESAPFEVRIDT
+3909 VKESAPLEVRIDT

-3958 VQVRVTLDGGAN
+3958 IQVRVTLDGGAN

-4260 VHIDGRDYTIEN
+4260 VHLDGRDYTIEN

-4302 TKTSAELRI
+4302 TKTSAELKI

-4362 NWTPISKNAAGQWE
+4362 NWTPVSKNAAGQWQ
-4376 FTAGSALPDG
+4376 FTAGSALSDG

-4498 SKEVSFTIDTIV
+4498 SKEVSFTIDTVV
-4510 SDPSIDL
+4510 SDPRIDL

-4529 NITSVTTPRF
+4529 NITSVTKPRF

-4558 SYSVTANG
+4558 SYPVTANG

-4622 NSNSDNLTNKQNPKF
+4622 SSNSDNLTNKQNPKF

-4659 VLKQTITVGADG
+4659 VLKHTITVGADG

-4717 LSDPSIDDQHEAT
+4717 LSDPSIDDQYEAT
-4730 SLRPEFKGFAEAFST
+4730 SLRPEFKGLAEAFST

-4828 NNKTPTLIGSTLPNT
+4828 NNKTPTLVGNTLPNA

-4947 AIAYTTGAGHWG
+4947 AIAYTTGTGHWG

-5083 KEILIEHDT
+5083 KDILIEHDT

-5246 ILLQDDGTFNIHF
+5246 ILLQDDGKFNIHF

-5302 TNHNKPV
+5302 TSHNKPV

-5380 FIDNPAMVAGS
+5380 FIDNPVMMAGS

-5406 PTFSI
+5406 PAFSI

-5538 EKGHWQ
+5538 DKGHWQ

-5582 IKVFTSELDDNKSS
+5582 IQVFTSELDDNKSS
-5596 SKTEWWSN
+5596 SKTDWWSN
-5604 SDLITMRGTGEIG
+5604 SSTITMRGMGEIG

-5628 LATAVVAATGRWEL
+5628 LATAVVAANGQWEL
-5642 STDKLPEGTYDISLV
+5642 STDQLPEGKYDITLS
-5657 IEDSAG
+5657 IEDNAG
-5663 NRWED
+5663 NRKEE
-5668 VREIFIDRTPPNA
+5668 VHEIFIDRTPPNA

-5710 SEGNTYTLTVP
+5710 SNGNTYTLTVP

-5758 KEVPVISLSPDSDSG
+5758 KETPVISLSPDSDSG

-5871 GASDSDNVTNHTQPK
+5871 GASDSDNVTNHNHTQPK

-5928 WNDGN
+5928 WNDGT

-5947 QQSASLAVTVDSTVT
+5947 LQSASLEVTVDSTVT

-5969 DDASD
+5969 DDEID

-5997 RTEPSAAEES
+5997 RTVPSAAEES
-6007 VVKVTA
+6007 VVKETA

-6046 NVSIMFEGEEF
+6046 NVSVMFEGEEF

-6079 TMDVKFIDKDNDFL
+6079 TMDVKFIDKDDDFL

-6108 VNAMNVRGK
+6108 VNAMNARGK

>member
-37 MNITTPRGSVIIVNG
+37 MNITTPHGSVIIVNG

-534 SAEIETTNDSGIVGD
+534 SAEIETTDDSGIVGD

-597 SVEGINNLTFTVEDV
+597 SVEGVNNLTFTVEDV

-627 IAPVPPTVSLEDYVV
+627 VAPVTPTVSLEDFVV

-765 VNILIDGKTIGVTTA
+765 VNILIDGKTVGVTTA

-1037 SDDNLT
+1037 ADDNLT

-1113 AIFDFTIDTTVS
+1113 AVFDFTIDTTVS

-1377 ATKGT
+1377 ATKGV
-1382 GGWTFT
+1382 GGWSFT
-1388 PPTSWADGDYTLS
+1388 PTGAWADGDYTLS

-1438 PDDNLTNNVR
+1438 PNDNLTNNVR

-1457 DVNVVRLSIDGGKTW
+1457 DVNEVRLSIDGGKTW

-1481 GVWDYIWPDDVA
+1481 GAWDYIWPDDVA
-1493 DGGYTLTVEATDE
+1493 DGGYTLTVEATDK
-1506 AGNKATQTLDF
+1506 AGNKTMQELDF

-2126 VLDNTDDSGTKGDH
+2126 VLDSTDDSGTKGDN

-2320 TLSTPVIVLDSADD
+2320 TLSVPVIVLNSADD
-2334 SGVHG
+2334 TGVQG
-2339 DNMTNHTQPTFA
+2339 DNMTNSTQPTFA

-2379 DAGGWTFTPT
+2379 GVGGWSFTPT

-2433 DSGIPDDN
+2433 DSGIPNDN

-2455 TDVNVVRLSID
+2455 TDVN
-2466 GGKTWFNATQSATPG
+2466 
-2481 VWDYIWPDDVADGGY
+2481 
-2496 TLTVEATDEAGNKAT
+2496 E
-2511 QTLDFT
+2511 
-2517 IDTTLSVPTLSL
+2517 
-2529 DSADDSGIAGD
+2529 
-2540 NITNVKTPGFTLNN
+2540 
-2554 IDTDVS
+2554 
-2560 RVIVEV
+2560 
-2566 MHNGIKQEV
+2566 
-2575 PLVQTGGQ
+2575 
-2583 WRFAPTS
+2583 
-2590 DWADGDYILT
+2590 
-2600 VKVEDRA
+2600 
-2607 GNVKQSAPLT
+2607 
-2617 VTVDT
+2617 
-2622 HIAIDRIELVN
+2622 
-2633 DSGIPGDNL
+2633 
-2642 TNEARPHFQVTVP
+2642 
-2655 ADVNGVRLS
+2655 
-2664 IDGGKTWF
+2664 
-2672 DATQSATSGVWDYTW
+2672 
-2687 LTNVANGPHTLM
+2687 
-2699 VEASDKAG
+2699 
-2707 NKTTQKLD
+2707 
-2715 FTIDTILSE
+2715 
-2724 PTITLDSADDSAA
+2724 
-2737 GDNITNVKM
+2737 
-2746 PGFTLGN
+2746 
-2753 IDADVTKVVVT
+2753 
-2764 VAHDG
+2764 
-2769 KNQQI
+2769 
-2774 ELIKNGGV
+2774 
-2782 WRFTPGAAW
+2782 
-2791 TDGDYTLTV
+2791 
-2800 KVEDKAGNTN
+2800 
-2810 YSAPLTVTIDTQT
+2810 
-2823 SIDRIELLNDTG
+2823 
-2835 IVGDNLTNEARPQFH
+2835 
-2850 ITVPTDVNSVQLSLD
+2850 
-2865 GGINWVNATLT
+2865 
-2876 SDGVWEYIWPTDLV
+2876 
-2890 ENTYTLTVKAT
+2890 
-2901 DVAGNTATETL
+2901 
-2912 NFIIDTTLSTPTIT
+2912 
-2926 LDSADDSGTAND
+2926 
-2938 NKTNVKTPGFIIGG
+2938 
-2952 IDSDVTQVVVQ
+2952 
-2963 VMRDGHS
+2963 
-2970 EEVELT
+2970 
-2976 QTNGQWRFVPGSAW
+2976 
-2990 TDGDYTLTVTV
+2990 
-3001 KDEAG
+3001 
-3006 NIRHSAPLTVTIDT
+3006 
-3020 QITIDHIE
+3020 
-3028 LVNDSG
+3028 
-3034 IPDDNLTNNVRP
+3034 
-3046 HFQVTVPTDVNVVR
+3046 VR

-3105 NKTTQQ
+3105 NQTTQK
-3111 LDFIIDTL
+3111 LDFIIDTM
-3119 LSEPTIVLDN
+3119 LSEPTIVLDS

-3139 LTNVNKPTFL
+3139 LTNANKPTFI

-3164 QHGGTKEVLTATK
+3164 QYGGTKEVLTATK

-3325 AMDSRDDTG
+3325 TMDSRDDTG

-3342 VKRPGFTIGNIDADA
+3342 VKRPGFTIGNIDSDA
-3357 HSVILRITQGGNS
+3357 QSVILRITQGGNS

-3413 LVVTVDTQT
+3413 LIVTVDTQT

-3465 GANWVSATQGIEG
+3465 GANWVSAAQGIEG

-3611 PLTVTVDTQIAIDR
+3611 PLTVTVDTQIAIDH

-3716 ITLLTPTI
+3716 ITLMTPTI

-3845 DRPVFDIHQVDSDV
+3845 DRPVFDIRQVDSDV

-4272 TGGNLTFTPDQPLSD
+4272 TEGNLTFTPDQPLSD

-4302 TKTSAELRI
+4302 TKTSAELKI

-4529 NITSVTTPRF
+4529 NITSVTKPRF

-4558 SYSVTANG
+4558 SYPVTANG

-4886 RDNSELRSTAVDV
+4886 RDNSELRSTAVDL

-5302 TNHNKPV
+5302 TSHNKPV

-5380 FIDNPAMVAGS
+5380 FIDNPVMMAGS

-5406 PTFSI
+5406 PAFSI
-5411 FGEMNQSVQIF
+5411 YGEMNQSVQIF

-5470 NFTIDTFNTTPVAI
+5470 NFTIDTLNTTPVAI

-5538 EKGHWQ
+5538 DKGHWQ

-5582 IKVFTSELDDNKSS
+5582 IQVFTSELDDNKSS
-5596 SKTEWWSN
+5596 SKTDWWSN
-5604 SDLITMRGTGEIG
+5604 SSTITMRGMGEIG

-5628 LATAVVAATGRWEL
+5628 LATAVVAANGQWEL
-5642 STDKLPEGTYDISLV
+5642 STDQLPEGKYDITLS
-5657 IEDSAG
+5657 IEDNAG
-5663 NRWED
+5663 NRKEE
-5668 VREIFIDRTPPNA
+5668 VHEIFIDRTPPNA

-5710 SEGNTYTLTVP
+5710 SNGNTYTLTVP

-5928 WNDGN
+5928 WNDGT

-5969 DDASD
+5969 NDASD

-5997 RTEPSAAEES
+5997 RTVPSVAEES
-6007 VVKVTA
+6007 VVKETA

-6046 NVSIMFEGEEF
+6046 NVSVMFEGEEF

-6079 TMDVKFIDKDNDFL
+6079 TMDVKFIDKDDDFL

-6108 VNAMNVRGK
+6108 VNAMNARGK
-6117 TEDDINDSPSTSSV
+6117 AEDDINDSPSTSSV

>member
-37 MNITTPRGSVIIVNG
+37 MNITTPHGSVIIVNG

-120 QLDDA
+120 QLDEA

-147 KALNEAFEV
+147 KTLNEAFEV

-429 TIAPE
+429 TIPPE

-534 SAEIETTNDSGIVGD
+534 SAEIETTDDSGIVGD

-597 SVEGINNLTFTVEDV
+597 SVEGVNNLTFTVEDV

-627 IAPVPPTVSLEDYVV
+627 VAPVPPTVSLEDFVV

-765 VNILIDGKTIGVTTA
+765 INILIDGKTIGVTTA

-834 SADSGVKGD
+834 SAGSGVKGD

-959 VKLYIDGALIAEVR
+959 VKLYVDGALIAEVR
-973 TNKDGRWEYT
+973 TNKDSRWEYT

-1037 SDDNLT
+1037 ADDNLT
-1043 NIVKPTLHLKDI
+1043 NIVNPTLHLKDI

-1061 VQVWDAMSDTQ
+1061 VQVWDAASDTQ

-1079 PDGSWAYT
+1079 PDGSWTYT

-1113 AIFDFTIDTTVS
+1113 AVFDFTIDTTVS

-1187 FIPGNTWADGSYTL
+1187 FTPGNTWADGSYTL

-1208 AGNTNYSAPLTVVID
+1208 AGNTSYSAPLTVVID

-1330 DSADDTGIQGDN
+1330 NSADDTGVQGDN
-1342 MTNSTQPTFAL
+1342 MTNRTQPTFAL

-1438 PDDNLTNNVR
+1438 PNDNLTNNVR

-1538 AGDNITN
+1538 AGDNITS

-1595 GDYILTVKVEDRA
+1595 GGYILTVKVEDRA

-1633 NDSGIPGDNLTNEA
+1633 NDSSIPDDNLTNEA

-1699 MVEASD
+1699 MVEATD

-1714 LDFTI
+1714 LDFII
-1719 DTILSEP
+1719 DTLLSEP

-1829 ELLNDTGIVGD
+1829 GLLNDTGIVGD

-2126 VLDNTDDSGTKGDH
+2126 VLDSTDDSGTKGDN

-2177 KDATGNWSVTPT
+2177 KDATGNWSVTPI

-2273 ATQSATPGV
+2273 AMQSATPGV
-2282 WNYTWPGTVPD
+2282 WNYTWPKTVAD
-2293 GDYTLNVKATDN
+2293 GDYTLTVKATDN
-2305 AGNTVTETLH
+2305 AGNTVTRTLD

-2339 DNMTNHTQPTFA
+2339 DNMTNRTQPTFA

-2433 DSGIPDDN
+2433 DSGIPN
-2441 LTNNVRPHFQVTVP
+2441 
-2455 TDVNVVRLSID
+2455 
-2466 GGKTWFNATQSATPG
+2466 
-2481 VWDYIWPDDVADGGY
+2481 
-2496 TLTVEATDEAGNKAT
+2496 
-2511 QTLDFT
+2511 
-2517 IDTTLSVPTLSL
+2517 
-2529 DSADDSGIAGD
+2529 
-2540 NITNVKTPGFTLNN
+2540 
-2554 IDTDVS
+2554 
-2560 RVIVEV
+2560 
-2566 MHNGIKQEV
+2566 
-2575 PLVQTGGQ
+2575 
-2583 WRFAPTS
+2583 
-2590 DWADGDYILT
+2590 
-2600 VKVEDRA
+2600 
-2607 GNVKQSAPLT
+2607 
-2617 VTVDT
+2617 
-2622 HIAIDRIELVN
+2622 
-2633 DSGIPGDNL
+2633 
-2642 TNEARPHFQVTVP
+2642 
-2655 ADVNGVRLS
+2655 
-2664 IDGGKTWF
+2664 
-2672 DATQSATSGVWDYTW
+2672 
-2687 LTNVANGPHTLM
+2687 
-2699 VEASDKAG
+2699 
-2707 NKTTQKLD
+2707 
-2715 FTIDTILSE
+2715 
-2724 PTITLDSADDSAA
+2724 
-2737 GDNITNVKM
+2737 
-2746 PGFTLGN
+2746 
-2753 IDADVTKVVVT
+2753 
-2764 VAHDG
+2764 
-2769 KNQQI
+2769 
-2774 ELIKNGGV
+2774 
-2782 WRFTPGAAW
+2782 
-2791 TDGDYTLTV
+2791 
-2800 KVEDKAGNTN
+2800 
-2810 YSAPLTVTIDTQT
+2810 
-2823 SIDRIELLNDTG
+2823 
-2835 IVGDNLTNEARPQFH
+2835 
-2850 ITVPTDVNSVQLSLD
+2850 
-2865 GGINWVNATLT
+2865 
-2876 SDGVWEYIWPTDLV
+2876 
-2890 ENTYTLTVKAT
+2890 
-2901 DVAGNTATETL
+2901 
-2912 NFIIDTTLSTPTIT
+2912 
-2926 LDSADDSGTAND
+2926 
-2938 NKTNVKTPGFIIGG
+2938 
-2952 IDSDVTQVVVQ
+2952 
-2963 VMRDGHS
+2963 
-2970 EEVELT
+2970 
-2976 QTNGQWRFVPGSAW
+2976 
-2990 TDGDYTLTVTV
+2990 
-3001 KDEAG
+3001 
-3006 NIRHSAPLTVTIDT
+3006 
-3020 QITIDHIE
+3020 
-3028 LVNDSG
+3028 
-3034 IPDDNLTNNVRP
+3034 DNLTNNVRP

-3119 LSEPTIVLDN
+3119 LSEPTIVLDS

-3611 PLTVTVDTQIAIDR
+3611 PLTVTVDTQIAIDH

-3673 SSTAGIWD
+3673 SSTVGIWD

-3695 TVEVTDGAG
+3695 IVEVTDGAG
-3704 NKMTETLNFTID
+3704 NKMTGTLDFTID

-3845 DRPVFDIHQVDSDV
+3845 DRPVFDIRQIDSDV

-3878 FTNGQWRFTPS
+3878 FTNG
-3889 ASWADGSYQ
+3889 
-3898 LAVVVEDLAGN
+3898 
-3909 VKESAPFEVRIDT
+3909 
-3922 TTTINNIVLLN
+3922 
-3933 DTGVQNDQLTNVAK
+3933 
-3947 PSFRIDVPGDV
+3947 
-3958 VQVRVTLDGGAN
+3958 
-3970 WNVIRKNA
+3970 
-3978 DGQWIFDSPNT
+3978 
-3989 LVDGTYTL
+3989 
-3997 RVEATDEAGNI
+3997 
-4008 ANKDLVFNIDT
+4008 
-4019 NIQVPTIALDAG
+4019 
-4031 QDTGANTADN
+4031 
-4041 ITNISRP
+4041 
-4048 TFTIGN
+4048 
-4054 VDPDVIKVVVT
+4054 
-4065 IDGHDYNA
+4065 
-4073 TKVGAGWQFTP
+4073 
-4084 GNAIPDGSYNIT
+4084 
-4096 VTVEDKAGNTAT
+4096 
-4108 SKPLPVVIDTT
+4108 
-4119 AEIESVTLVT
+4119 
-4129 DSGDSDVDNIT
+4129 
-4140 KVDKPQ
+4140 
-4146 FSIVTADDITHVR
+4146 
-4159 VKIDNAA
+4159 
-4166 NWIELTKGGDGRW
+4166 
-4179 IFNVGSAL
+4179 
-4187 PDGQHTLL
+4187 
-4195 VDVTDI
+4195 
-4201 AGNVA
+4201 
-4206 QETLQ
+4206 
-4211 FTIDT
+4211 
-4216 TLREPT
+4216 
-4222 IVLDP
+4222 
-4227 THDTGDDTN
+4227 
-4236 DNLTRINKPV
+4236 
-4246 FIIGNVDN
+4246 
-4254 DVSHIV
+4254 
-4260 VHIDGRDYTIEN
+4260 
-4272 TGGNLTFTPDQPLSD
+4272 
-4287 GQHTISVTVTDIAGN
+4287 
-4302 TKTSAELRI
+4302 
-4311 EIDTQVQIDSVTLT
+4311 
-4325 TDSGVNDHDNVTNAT
+4325 
-4340 RPSFEIAT
+4340 
-4348 PDDVTSVL
+4348 
-4356 VSFDGV
+4356 
-4362 NWTPISKNAAGQWE
+4362 
-4376 FTAGSALPDG
+4376 
-4386 HYTLHVQATDR
+4386 
-4397 AGNTA
+4397 
-4402 NSTLGFTVDTQID
+4402 
-4415 GLSVVMLDDA
+4415 
-4425 GKDSTDGIT
+4425 
-4434 NITSPRFEI
+4434 
-4443 SAREPLQSV
+4443 
-4452 TVILNGKS
+4452 
-4460 STLTQ
+4460 
-4465 GAGNKWL
+4465 
-4472 FTPDTPL
+4472 
-4479 VDGTYKIEI
+4479 
-4488 VAEDIAGNKI
+4488 
-4498 SKEVSFTIDTIV
+4498 
-4510 SDPSIDL
+4510 
-4517 LDADDTGESAVD
+4517 
-4529 NITSVTTPRF
+4529 
-4539 VIGNVPADIDT
+4539 
-4550 VVIRINGV
+4550 
-4558 SYSVTANG
+4558 
-4566 NNLWEF
+4566 
-4572 QVPVALNDGVYEAVV
+4572 
-4587 VFRDI
+4587 
-4592 AGNTSETKLP
+4592 
-4602 FTIDTTTSVSVRMEP
+4602 
-4617 ASDTG
+4617 
-4622 NSNSDNLTNKQNPKF
+4622 
-4637 EGTAEPNAKLVITIV
+4637 
-4652 DDKSGRE
+4652 
-4659 VLKQTITVGADG
+4659 
-4671 NWSVTP
+4671 
-4677 NILPDGMYTINVVA
+4677 
-4691 TDVAGNT
+4691 
-4698 AQTQER
+4698 
-4704 FTIDTVTIDPTIR
+4704 
-4717 LSDPSIDDQHEAT
+4717 
-4730 SLRPEFKGFAEAFST
+4730 
-4745 IMIQWDGKVV
+4745 
-4755 GSANANANGEW
+4755 
-4766 SWTPPSVLA
+4766 
-4775 PGSYVVSIVA
+4775 
-4785 KDKAGNESSQV
+4785 
-4796 DFPVVIP
+4796 
-4803 VIDVTPPTIKL
+4803 
-4814 SEESDSGALGDFTT
+4814 
-4828 NNKTPTLIGSTLPNT
+4828 
-4843 IVSIYVDGVKVGEAT
+4843 
-4858 ADTAGRYTF
+4858 
-4867 QLSEMKDGHYVVQ
+4867 
-4880 VGIVNP
+4880 
-4886 RDNSELRSTAVDV
+4886 
-4899 TIDTEVA
+4899 
-4906 ELVWNISGMHEGGYI
+4906 
-4921 NTVTPE
+4921 
-4927 IGGTSEPNSKIT
+4927 
-4939 IFVNGVEK
+4939 
-4947 AIAYTTGAGHWG
+4947 
-4959 VVLPA
+4959 
-4964 LGNDGNYELTFKVED
+4964 
-4979 VAGNIREFGPQ
+4979 
-4990 NVILDTVISPLTV
+4990 
-5003 VLREADDSGKV
+5003 
-5014 GDWITNKSHVT
+5014 
-5025 IDGTAEAGSTL
+5025 
-5036 TIRNP
+5036 
-5041 QGVVIATLVVGNDG
+5041 
-5055 RWSAEL
+5055 
-5061 DLREGSNAFVVV
+5061 
-5073 SEDKAGNSQQ
+5073 
-5083 KEILIEHDT
+5083 
-5092 QIEISDI
+5092 
-5099 SLSRDTNSGDKYD
+5099 
-5112 LITNNKSPVLV
+5112 
-5123 AMTDPG
+5123 
-5129 ATVQVYINGVL
+5129 
-5140 QGTVEASSSGNISYT
+5140 
-5155 MPANSA
+5155 
-5161 DGEYQVQ
+5161 
-5168 FVATDTAGN
+5168 
-5177 RVESAITTVTIDS
+5177 
-5190 QIAVFDIDED
+5190 
-5200 SLPALS
+5200 
-5206 NNRALSVSGV
+5206 
-5216 GEAGSQVSIFVD
+5216 
-5228 GKLVNVVMVE
+5228 
-5238 ADGTWRAP
+5238 
-5246 ILLQDDGTFNIHF
+5246 
-5259 SITDVAGNTEVSKD
+5259 
-5273 YSVDVDSSTDFPTLN
+5273 
-5288 LEDASN
+5288 
-5294 SGSLDDLI
+5294 
-5302 TNHNKPV
+5302 
-5309 LVGTAEAGATIH
+5309 
-5321 IYVDEKIVANVLVLE
+5321 
-5336 DGTWSYQ
+5336 
-5343 FDNALKD
+5343 
-5350 GEYSIRVVAE
+5350 
-5360 DPAGNTAESPRLLV
+5360 
-5374 TIDTST
+5374 
-5380 FIDNPAMVAGS
+5380 
-5391 DNGIFSNDSI
+5391 
-5401 TSQTR
+5401 
-5406 PTFSI
+5406 
-5411 FGEMNQSVQIF
+5411 
-5422 IDGVL
+5422 
-5427 VDTIT
+5427 
-5432 VTDRNQVYRPES
+5432 
-5444 PLGDGSHSIYY
+5444 
-5455 VITDKAGNTATSKTL
+5455 
-5470 NFTIDTFNTTPVAI
+5470 
-5484 DSIGGQTLAEMTGS
+5484 
-5498 DGKIYITDTTRNLL
+5498 
-5512 FSGSAEPNSK
+5512 
-5522 IEIIINGLNV
+5522 
-5532 GEVWVN
+5532 
-5538 EKGHWQ
+5538 
-5544 MPVNPLY
+5544 
-5551 FTEGQLDI
+5551 
-5559 TVKSTDRA
+5559 
-5567 GNVNQEKYSIWVDTH
+5567 
-5582 IKVFTSELDDNKSS
+5582 
-5596 SKTEWWSN
+5596 
-5604 SDLITMRGTGEIG
+5604 
-5617 ATVSLI
+5617 
-5623 VAGVT
+5623 
-5628 LATAVVAATGRWEL
+5628 
-5642 STDKLPEGTYDISLV
+5642 
-5657 IEDSAG
+5657 
-5663 NRWED
+5663 
-5668 VREIFIDRTPPNA
+5668 
-5681 PVVTYSD
+5681 
-5688 IVNDLII
+5688 
-5695 MQGTAEAKSQLIITD
+5695 
-5710 SEGNTYTLTVP
+5710 
-5721 DNGKWSM
+5721 
-5728 AIPYPS
+5728 
-5734 EGKFTITSVDA
+5734 
-5745 IGNRSDDVPLDIM
+5745 
-5758 KEVPVISLSPDSDSG
+5758 
-5773 TVGDNITR
+5773 
-5781 DKQPTFII
+5781 
-5789 GNLESDVVVV
+5789 
-5799 QVDINGTVYNAEKN
+5799 
-5813 ADGVW
+5813 
-5818 FFTPGTPLADGSY
+5818 
-5831 TISVIASDAAGNQ
+5831 
-5844 KNSLPITVT
+5844 
-5853 IDSTLTVP
+5853 
-5861 EIALAAGEDN
+5861 
-5871 GASDSDNVTNHTQPK
+5871 
-5886 FTLQHI
+5886 
-5892 DADVT
+5892 
-5897 GVTVNVTHNGV
+5897 
-5908 TDIYQ
+5908 
-5913 ATQGADGWT
+5913 
-5922 FTPPAA
+5922 
-5928 WNDGN
+5928 
-5933 YTLSVTVVDRAGNS
+5933 
-5947 QQSASLAVTVDSTVT
+5947 
-5962 VTADSQH
+5962 
-5969 DDASD
+5969 
-5974 DATATAVTPPE
+5974 
-5985 SETVNAESATHL
+5985 
-5997 RTEPSAAEES
+5997 
-6007 VVKVTA
+6007 
-6013 YSITLLNADSGDE
+6013 
-6026 IDRSISQT
+6026 
-6034 PSFEI
+6034 
-6039 SVPENIV
+6039 
-6046 NVSIMFEGEEF
+6046 
-6057 TLPITNQKAI
+6057 
-6067 FEVPLSLEDGEY
+6067 
-6079 TMDVKFIDKDNDFL
+6079 
-6093 IKEKTFSVDHSSADI
+6093 
-6108 VNAMNVRGK
+6108 
-6117 TEDDINDSPSTSSV
+6117 
-6131 GHNNNGA
+6131 
-6138 IDVFAVNEVTL
+6138 
-6149 PVDNQEEHA
+6149 

>member
-120 QLDDA
+120 QLDEA

-156 QNSSKQIEEML
+156 QNSSKQMEEML
-167 QNFLADNVAKDNLAQ
+167 QEFLADNVAKDNLAQ

-446 GIKNDN
+446 GIKNDS

-534 SAEIETTNDSGIVGD
+534 SAEIETTDDSGIVGD

-557 TFTGKTEP
+557 TFTGKTES

-597 SVEGINNLTFTVEDV
+597 SVEGVNNLTFTVEDV

-627 IAPVPPTVSLEDYVV
+627 VAPVPPTVSLEDFVV

-1037 SDDNLT
+1037 ADDNLT

-1113 AIFDFTIDTTVS
+1113 AVFDFTIDTTVS

-1187 FIPGNTWADGSYTL
+1187 FTPGNTWADGSYTL

-1382 GGWTFT
+1382 GGWSFT
-1388 PPTSWADGDYTLS
+1388 PTGAWADGDYTLS

-1438 PDDNLTNNVR
+1438 PNDNLTNNVR

-1481 GVWDYIWPDDVA
+1481 GAWDYIWPDDVA
-1493 DGGYTLTVEATDE
+1493 DGGYTLTVEATDK
-1506 AGNKATQTLDF
+1506 AGNKTTQELDF

-1560 SRVIVEVMHNGIK
+1560 SRVTVEVMHNGIK

-1672 FDATQSATSGVW
+1672 FDATQSATPGVW

-1714 LDFTI
+1714 LDFII
-1719 DTILSEP
+1719 DTMLSEP

-2019 DTQIT
+2019 DTQIA

-2036 PDDNLTNNVR
+2036 PDDNLTN
-2046 PHFQVTVPTDVN
+2046 
-2058 VVRLSIDG
+2058 
-2066 GKTWFNATQSAT
+2066 
-2078 PGVWDYTWLADV
+2078 
-2090 GEGKHTLTVEATDK
+2090 EA
-2104 AGNKTTQQLDFII
+2104 
-2117 DTLLSEPTI
+2117 
-2126 VLDNTDDSGTKGDH
+2126 
-2140 LTNVNKPTFLL
+2140 
-2151 GNIDADARYVTVEVQ
+2151 
-2166 HGGTKEVLTAT
+2166 
-2177 KDATGNWSVTPT
+2177 
-2189 GTWADGDYTLTVR
+2189 
-2202 VEDEAGNEKHSASLT
+2202 
-2217 VTVDTQITIDVIEL
+2217 
-2231 VNDNGI
+2231 
-2237 PGDNMTNDAHPQF
+2237 
-2250 RVTVPGDVNEVS
+2250 
-2262 LSIDGGVTWVK
+2262 
-2273 ATQSATPGV
+2273 
-2282 WNYTWPGTVPD
+2282 
-2293 GDYTLNVKATDN
+2293 
-2305 AGNTVTETLH
+2305 
-2315 FTIDT
+2315 
-2320 TLSTPVIVLDSADD
+2320 
-2334 SGVHG
+2334 
-2339 DNMTNHTQPTFA
+2339 
-2351 LQHIDDDAVRVTVSV
+2351 
-2366 EHGGVT
+2366 
-2372 TTFDATK
+2372 
-2379 DAGGWTFTPT
+2379 
-2389 GAWADGDYTLSVS
+2389 
-2402 VEDKAGN
+2402 
-2409 TSHSASLTVTVDTQ
+2409 
-2423 IAINNIELVN
+2423 
-2433 DSGIPDDN
+2433 
-2441 LTNNVRPHFQVTVP
+2441 
-2455 TDVNVVRLSID
+2455 
-2466 GGKTWFNATQSATPG
+2466 
-2481 VWDYIWPDDVADGGY
+2481 
-2496 TLTVEATDEAGNKAT
+2496 
-2511 QTLDFT
+2511 
-2517 IDTTLSVPTLSL
+2517 
-2529 DSADDSGIAGD
+2529 
-2540 NITNVKTPGFTLNN
+2540 
-2554 IDTDVS
+2554 
-2560 RVIVEV
+2560 
-2566 MHNGIKQEV
+2566 
-2575 PLVQTGGQ
+2575 
-2583 WRFAPTS
+2583 
-2590 DWADGDYILT
+2590 
-2600 VKVEDRA
+2600 
-2607 GNVKQSAPLT
+2607 
-2617 VTVDT
+2617 
-2622 HIAIDRIELVN
+2622 
-2633 DSGIPGDNL
+2633 
-2642 TNEARPHFQVTVP
+2642 
-2655 ADVNGVRLS
+2655 
-2664 IDGGKTWF
+2664 
-2672 DATQSATSGVWDYTW
+2672 
-2687 LTNVANGPHTLM
+2687 
-2699 VEASDKAG
+2699 
-2707 NKTTQKLD
+2707 
-2715 FTIDTILSE
+2715 
-2724 PTITLDSADDSAA
+2724 
-2737 GDNITNVKM
+2737 
-2746 PGFTLGN
+2746 
-2753 IDADVTKVVVT
+2753 
-2764 VAHDG
+2764 
-2769 KNQQI
+2769 
-2774 ELIKNGGV
+2774 
-2782 WRFTPGAAW
+2782 
-2791 TDGDYTLTV
+2791 
-2800 KVEDKAGNTN
+2800 
-2810 YSAPLTVTIDTQT
+2810 
-2823 SIDRIELLNDTG
+2823 
-2835 IVGDNLTNEARPQFH
+2835 
-2850 ITVPTDVNSVQLSLD
+2850 
-2865 GGINWVNATLT
+2865 
-2876 SDGVWEYIWPTDLV
+2876 
-2890 ENTYTLTVKAT
+2890 
-2901 DVAGNTATETL
+2901 
-2912 NFIIDTTLSTPTIT
+2912 
-2926 LDSADDSGTAND
+2926 
-2938 NKTNVKTPGFIIGG
+2938 
-2952 IDSDVTQVVVQ
+2952 
-2963 VMRDGHS
+2963 
-2970 EEVELT
+2970 
-2976 QTNGQWRFVPGSAW
+2976 
-2990 TDGDYTLTVTV
+2990 
-3001 KDEAG
+3001 
-3006 NIRHSAPLTVTIDT
+3006 
-3020 QITIDHIE
+3020 
-3028 LVNDSG
+3028 
-3034 IPDDNLTNNVRP
+3034 RP

-3177 GATGIWSVTPTGTWA
+3177 DATGNWSVTPTGTWADGDYTLTVRVEDEAGNEKHSASLTVTVDTQITIDAIELVNDNGIPGDNMTNDAHPQFRVTVPGDVNEVSLSIDGGVTWVKATQSATPGVWNYTWPGTVPDGDYTLNVKATDNAGNTVTETLHFTIDTTLSTPVIVLDSADDTGIQGDNMTNRTQPTFNLQHIDDDAVRVTVSVEHGGVTTTFDATKGVGGWTFTPPTSWGAGDYTLSVSVEDKAGNTSHSASLTVTVDTQIAINNIELVNDSGIPDDNLTNNVRPQFQVKVPTDVNEVRLSIDGGKTWFNATQSATPGVWDYTWLADVGEGKHTLTVEATDKAGNQTTQKLDFIIDTLLSEPTIVLDSTDDSGTKGDNLTNANKPTFLLGNIDADARYVTVEVQHGSTKEVLTATKGATGIWSVTPTGTWA

-3200 RVEDDAG
+3200 RVEDEAG

-3217 TVDTQITIDVIELVN
+3217 TVDTQITIDAIELVN

-3325 AMDSRDDTG
+3325 TMDSRDDTG

-3342 VKRPGFTIGNIDADA
+3342 VKRPGFTIGNIDSDA
-3357 HSVILRITQGGNS
+3357 QSVILRITQGGNS

-3413 LVVTVDTQT
+3413 LIVTVDTQT

-3465 GANWVSATQGIEG
+3465 GANWVSAAQGIEG

-3487 MGDGKHTL
+3487 MGDGKHIL

-3611 PLTVTVDTQIAIDR
+3611 PLTVTVDTQIAIDH

-3695 TVEVTDGAG
+3695 IVEVTDGAG
-3704 NKMTETLNFTID
+3704 NKMTGTLDFTID

-3742 VTQPVFVLGSIDKD
+3742 VTQPIFVLGSIDKD

-3845 DRPVFDIHQVDSDV
+3845 DRPVFDIRQVDSDV

-3958 VQVRVTLDGGAN
+3958 IQVRVTLDGGAN

-3997 RVEATDEAGNI
+3997 RVEATDQAGNI

-4187 PDGQHTLL
+4187 PDGKHTLL

-4302 TKTSAELRI
+4302 TKTSAELQI

-4529 NITSVTTPRF
+4529 NITSVTKPRF

-4558 SYSVTANG
+4558 SYPVTANG

-4622 NSNSDNLTNKQNPKF
+4622 SSNSDNLTNKQNPKF

-4659 VLKQTITVGADG
+4659 VLKHTITVGADG

-4717 LSDPSIDDQHEAT
+4717 LSDPSIDDQYEAT
-4730 SLRPEFKGFAEAFST
+4730 SLRPEFKGLAEAFST

-4828 NNKTPTLIGSTLPNT
+4828 NNKTPTLVGNTLPNA

-4964 LGNDGNYELTFKVED
+4964 LGNDGNYVLTFKVED

-5083 KEILIEHDT
+5083 KDILIEHDT

-5302 TNHNKPV
+5302 TSHNKPV

-5380 FIDNPAMVAGS
+5380 FIDNPVMMAGS

-5406 PTFSI
+5406 PAFSI
-5411 FGEMNQSVQIF
+5411 YGEMNQSVQIF

-5538 EKGHWQ
+5538 DKGHWQ

-5582 IKVFTSELDDNKSS
+5582 IQVFTSELDDNKSS
-5596 SKTEWWSN
+5596 SKTDWWSN
-5604 SDLITMRGTGEIG
+5604 SSTITMRGMGEIG

-5628 LATAVVAATGRWEL
+5628 LATAVVAANGQWEL
-5642 STDKLPEGTYDISLV
+5642 STDQLPEGKYDITLS
-5657 IEDSAG
+5657 IEDNAG
-5663 NRWED
+5663 NRKEE
-5668 VREIFIDRTPPNA
+5668 VHEIFIDRTPPNA

-5710 SEGNTYTLTVP
+5710 SNGNTYTLTVP

-5758 KEVPVISLSPDSDSG
+5758 KETPVISLSPDSDSG

-5781 DKQPTFII
+5781 DNQPTFII

-5861 EIALAAGEDN
+5861 EIALAAGEGN
-5871 GASDSDNVTNHTQPK
+5871 GASDSDNVTNHNHTQPK

-5928 WNDGN
+5928 WNDGT

-5947 QQSASLAVTVDSTVT
+5947 LQSASLEVTVDSTVT

-5997 RTEPSAAEES
+5997 RTVPSAAEES
-6007 VVKVTA
+6007 VVKETA

-6046 NVSIMFEGEEF
+6046 NVSVMFEGEEF

-6079 TMDVKFIDKDNDFL
+6079 TMDVKFIDKDDDFL

-6108 VNAMNVRGK
+6108 VNAMNARGK

>member
-37 MNITTPRGSVIIVNG
+37 MNITMPHGSVIIVNG

-534 SAEIETTNDSGIVGD
+534 SAEIETTDDSGIVGD

-597 SVEGINNLTFTVEDV
+597 SVEGVNNLTFTVEDV

-627 IAPVPPTVSLEDYVV
+627 VAPVPPTVSLEDFVV

-684 GTWNYQFSNKFLQGA
+684 GTWNYQFSNKFLQGS

-1037 SDDNLT
+1037 ADDNLT

-1113 AIFDFTIDTTVS
+1113 AVFDFTIDTTVS

-1187 FIPGNTWADGSYTL
+1187 FTPGNTWADGSYTL

-1208 AGNTNYSAPLTVVID
+1208 AGNTSYSAPLTVVID

-1382 GGWTFT
+1382 GGWSFT
-1388 PPTSWADGDYTLS
+1388 PTGAWADGDYTLS

-1438 PDDNLTNNVR
+1438 PNDNLTNNVR

-1481 GVWDYIWPDDVA
+1481 GAWDYIWPDDVA
-1493 DGGYTLTVEATDE
+1493 DGGYTLTVEATDK
-1506 AGNKATQTLDF
+1506 AGNKTTQELDF

-2126 VLDNTDDSGTKGDH
+2126 VLDSTDDSGTKGDH

-2320 TLSTPVIVLDSADD
+2320 TLSVPVIVLNSADD
-2334 SGVHG
+2334 TGVQG
-2339 DNMTNHTQPTFA
+2339 DNMTNSTQPTFA

-2379 DAGGWTFTPT
+2379 GVGGWSFTPT

-2441 LTNNVRPHFQVTVP
+2441 LTNNVRPHFQVKVP
-2455 TDVNVVRLSID
+2455 TDVN
-2466 GGKTWFNATQSATPG
+2466 
-2481 VWDYIWPDDVADGGY
+2481 
-2496 TLTVEATDEAGNKAT
+2496 E
-2511 QTLDFT
+2511 
-2517 IDTTLSVPTLSL
+2517 
-2529 DSADDSGIAGD
+2529 
-2540 NITNVKTPGFTLNN
+2540 
-2554 IDTDVS
+2554 
-2560 RVIVEV
+2560 
-2566 MHNGIKQEV
+2566 
-2575 PLVQTGGQ
+2575 
-2583 WRFAPTS
+2583 
-2590 DWADGDYILT
+2590 
-2600 VKVEDRA
+2600 
-2607 GNVKQSAPLT
+2607 
-2617 VTVDT
+2617 
-2622 HIAIDRIELVN
+2622 
-2633 DSGIPGDNL
+2633 
-2642 TNEARPHFQVTVP
+2642 
-2655 ADVNGVRLS
+2655 
-2664 IDGGKTWF
+2664 
-2672 DATQSATSGVWDYTW
+2672 
-2687 LTNVANGPHTLM
+2687 
-2699 VEASDKAG
+2699 
-2707 NKTTQKLD
+2707 
-2715 FTIDTILSE
+2715 
-2724 PTITLDSADDSAA
+2724 
-2737 GDNITNVKM
+2737 
-2746 PGFTLGN
+2746 
-2753 IDADVTKVVVT
+2753 
-2764 VAHDG
+2764 
-2769 KNQQI
+2769 
-2774 ELIKNGGV
+2774 
-2782 WRFTPGAAW
+2782 
-2791 TDGDYTLTV
+2791 
-2800 KVEDKAGNTN
+2800 
-2810 YSAPLTVTIDTQT
+2810 
-2823 SIDRIELLNDTG
+2823 
-2835 IVGDNLTNEARPQFH
+2835 
-2850 ITVPTDVNSVQLSLD
+2850 
-2865 GGINWVNATLT
+2865 
-2876 SDGVWEYIWPTDLV
+2876 
-2890 ENTYTLTVKAT
+2890 
-2901 DVAGNTATETL
+2901 
-2912 NFIIDTTLSTPTIT
+2912 
-2926 LDSADDSGTAND
+2926 
-2938 NKTNVKTPGFIIGG
+2938 
-2952 IDSDVTQVVVQ
+2952 
-2963 VMRDGHS
+2963 
-2970 EEVELT
+2970 
-2976 QTNGQWRFVPGSAW
+2976 
-2990 TDGDYTLTVTV
+2990 
-3001 KDEAG
+3001 
-3006 NIRHSAPLTVTIDT
+3006 
-3020 QITIDHIE
+3020 
-3028 LVNDSG
+3028 
-3034 IPDDNLTNNVRP
+3034 
-3046 HFQVTVPTDVNVVR
+3046 VR

-3105 NKTTQQ
+3105 NQTTQK
-3111 LDFIIDTL
+3111 LDFIIDTM
-3119 LSEPTIVLDN
+3119 LSEPTIVLDS

-3139 LTNVNKPTFL
+3139 LTNANKPTFI

-3164 QHGGTKEVLTATK
+3164 QYGGTKEVLTATK

-3357 HSVILRITQGGNS
+3357 HSAILRITQGGNS

-3400 VTDNAGNVRQSTP
+3400 VQDNAGNVRQSTP

-3517 RLSTPTIALDST
+3517 RLSTPTIELDST

-3716 ITLLTPTI
+3716 ITLMTPTI

-3845 DRPVFDIHQVDSDV
+3845 DRPVFDIRQVDSDV

-4302 TKTSAELRI
+4302 TKTSAELKI

-4529 NITSVTTPRF
+4529 NITSVTKPRF

-4558 SYSVTANG
+4558 SYPVTANG

-4828 NNKTPTLIGSTLPNT
+4828 NNKTPTLVGNTLPNA

-4964 LGNDGNYELTFKVED
+4964 LGNDGNYVLTFKVED

-5036 TIRNP
+5036 TIRSP

-5083 KEILIEHDT
+5083 KDILIEHDT

-5411 FGEMNQSVQIF
+5411 SGEMNQSVQIF

-5582 IKVFTSELDDNKSS
+5582 IQVFTSELDDNKSS
-5596 SKTEWWSN
+5596 SKTDWWSN
-5604 SDLITMRGTGEIG
+5604 SSTITMRGMGEIG

-5628 LATAVVAATGRWEL
+5628 LATAVVAANGQWEL
-5642 STDKLPEGTYDISLV
+5642 STDQLPEGKYDITLS
-5657 IEDSAG
+5657 IEDNAG
-5663 NRWED
+5663 NRKEE
-5668 VREIFIDRTPPNA
+5668 VHEIFIDRTPPNA

-5710 SEGNTYTLTVP
+5710 SNGNTYTLTVP

-5818 FFTPGTPLADGSY
+5818 FFTPGTPLTDGSY

-5928 WNDGN
+5928 WNDGT

-5997 RTEPSAAEES
+5997 RTVPSAAEES
-6007 VVKVTA
+6007 VVKETA

-6046 NVSIMFEGEEF
+6046 NVSVMFEGEEF

>member
-37 MNITTPRGSVIIVNG
+37 MNITTPHGSVIIVNG

-120 QLDDA
+120 QLDEA

-446 GIKNDN
+446 GIKNDS

-534 SAEIETTNDSGIVGD
+534 SAEIETTDDSGIVGD

-597 SVEGINNLTFTVEDV
+597 SVEGVNNLTFTVEDV
-612 AGNKKDFSFSYVIDT
+612 AGNKKDFSFSYIIDT
-627 IAPVPPTVSLEDYVV
+627 VAPVPPTVSLEDFVV

-1061 VQVWDAMSDTQ
+1061 VQVWDAASDTQ

-1113 AIFDFTIDTTVS
+1113 AVFDFTIDTTVS

-1187 FIPGNTWADGSYTL
+1187 FTPGNTWADGSYTL

-1330 DSADDTGIQGDN
+1330 NSADDTGVQGDN

-1438 PDDNLTNNVR
+1438 PNDNLTNNVR

-1472 FNATQSATP
+1472 FNATQNATP

-1506 AGNKATQTLDF
+1506 AGNKTTQTLDF

-1560 SRVIVEVMHNGIK
+1560 SRVTVEVMHNGIK

-1672 FDATQSATSGVW
+1672 FDATQSATPGVW

-1714 LDFTI
+1714 LDFII
-1719 DTILSEP
+1719 DTMLSEP

-2019 DTQIT
+2019 DTQIA

-2036 PDDNLTNNVR
+2036 PDDNLTN
-2046 PHFQVTVPTDVN
+2046 
-2058 VVRLSIDG
+2058 
-2066 GKTWFNATQSAT
+2066 
-2078 PGVWDYTWLADV
+2078 
-2090 GEGKHTLTVEATDK
+2090 EA
-2104 AGNKTTQQLDFII
+2104 
-2117 DTLLSEPTI
+2117 
-2126 VLDNTDDSGTKGDH
+2126 
-2140 LTNVNKPTFLL
+2140 
-2151 GNIDADARYVTVEVQ
+2151 
-2166 HGGTKEVLTAT
+2166 
-2177 KDATGNWSVTPT
+2177 
-2189 GTWADGDYTLTVR
+2189 
-2202 VEDEAGNEKHSASLT
+2202 
-2217 VTVDTQITIDVIEL
+2217 
-2231 VNDNGI
+2231 
-2237 PGDNMTNDAHPQF
+2237 
-2250 RVTVPGDVNEVS
+2250 
-2262 LSIDGGVTWVK
+2262 
-2273 ATQSATPGV
+2273 
-2282 WNYTWPGTVPD
+2282 
-2293 GDYTLNVKATDN
+2293 
-2305 AGNTVTETLH
+2305 
-2315 FTIDT
+2315 
-2320 TLSTPVIVLDSADD
+2320 
-2334 SGVHG
+2334 
-2339 DNMTNHTQPTFA
+2339 
-2351 LQHIDDDAVRVTVSV
+2351 
-2366 EHGGVT
+2366 
-2372 TTFDATK
+2372 
-2379 DAGGWTFTPT
+2379 
-2389 GAWADGDYTLSVS
+2389 
-2402 VEDKAGN
+2402 
-2409 TSHSASLTVTVDTQ
+2409 
-2423 IAINNIELVN
+2423 
-2433 DSGIPDDN
+2433 
-2441 LTNNVRPHFQVTVP
+2441 
-2455 TDVNVVRLSID
+2455 
-2466 GGKTWFNATQSATPG
+2466 
-2481 VWDYIWPDDVADGGY
+2481 
-2496 TLTVEATDEAGNKAT
+2496 
-2511 QTLDFT
+2511 
-2517 IDTTLSVPTLSL
+2517 
-2529 DSADDSGIAGD
+2529 
-2540 NITNVKTPGFTLNN
+2540 
-2554 IDTDVS
+2554 
-2560 RVIVEV
+2560 
-2566 MHNGIKQEV
+2566 
-2575 PLVQTGGQ
+2575 
-2583 WRFAPTS
+2583 
-2590 DWADGDYILT
+2590 
-2600 VKVEDRA
+2600 
-2607 GNVKQSAPLT
+2607 
-2617 VTVDT
+2617 
-2622 HIAIDRIELVN
+2622 
-2633 DSGIPGDNL
+2633 
-2642 TNEARPHFQVTVP
+2642 
-2655 ADVNGVRLS
+2655 
-2664 IDGGKTWF
+2664 
-2672 DATQSATSGVWDYTW
+2672 
-2687 LTNVANGPHTLM
+2687 
-2699 VEASDKAG
+2699 
-2707 NKTTQKLD
+2707 
-2715 FTIDTILSE
+2715 
-2724 PTITLDSADDSAA
+2724 
-2737 GDNITNVKM
+2737 
-2746 PGFTLGN
+2746 
-2753 IDADVTKVVVT
+2753 
-2764 VAHDG
+2764 
-2769 KNQQI
+2769 
-2774 ELIKNGGV
+2774 
-2782 WRFTPGAAW
+2782 
-2791 TDGDYTLTV
+2791 
-2800 KVEDKAGNTN
+2800 
-2810 YSAPLTVTIDTQT
+2810 
-2823 SIDRIELLNDTG
+2823 
-2835 IVGDNLTNEARPQFH
+2835 
-2850 ITVPTDVNSVQLSLD
+2850 
-2865 GGINWVNATLT
+2865 
-2876 SDGVWEYIWPTDLV
+2876 
-2890 ENTYTLTVKAT
+2890 
-2901 DVAGNTATETL
+2901 
-2912 NFIIDTTLSTPTIT
+2912 
-2926 LDSADDSGTAND
+2926 
-2938 NKTNVKTPGFIIGG
+2938 
-2952 IDSDVTQVVVQ
+2952 
-2963 VMRDGHS
+2963 
-2970 EEVELT
+2970 
-2976 QTNGQWRFVPGSAW
+2976 
-2990 TDGDYTLTVTV
+2990 
-3001 KDEAG
+3001 
-3006 NIRHSAPLTVTIDT
+3006 
-3020 QITIDHIE
+3020 
-3028 LVNDSG
+3028 
-3034 IPDDNLTNNVRP
+3034 RP

-3177 GATGIWSVTPTGTWA
+3177 DATGNWSVTPTGTWADGDYTLTVRVEDEAGNEKHSASLTVTVDTQITIDAIELVNDNGIPGDNMTNDAHPQFRVTVPGDVNEVSLSIDGGVTWVKATQSATPGVWNYTWPGTVPDGDYTLNVKATDNAGNTVTETLHFTIDTTLSTPVIVLDSADDTGIQGDNMTNRTQPTFNLQHIDDDAVRVTVSVEHGGVTTTFDATKGVGGWTFTPPTSWGAGDYTLSVSVEDKAGNTSHSASLTVTVDTQIAINNIELVNDSGIPDDNLTNNVRPQFQVKVPTDVNEVRLSIDGGKTWFNSTQSATPGVWDYTWLADVGEGKHTLTVEATDKAGNQTTQKLDFIIDTLLSEPTIVLDSTDDSGTKGDNLTNANKPTFLLGNIDADARYVTVEVQHGSTKEVLTATKGATGIWSVTPTGTWA

-3200 RVEDDAG
+3200 RVEDEAG

-3217 TVDTQITIDVIELVN
+3217 TVDTQITIDAIELVN

-3325 AMDSRDDTG
+3325 TMDSRDDTG

-3342 VKRPGFTIGNIDADA
+3342 VKRPGFTIGNIDSDA
-3357 HSVILRITQGGNS
+3357 QSVILRITQGGNS

-3413 LVVTVDTQT
+3413 LIVTVDTQT

-3465 GANWVSATQGIEG
+3465 GANWVSAAQGIEG

-3487 MGDGKHTL
+3487 MGDGKHIL

-3611 PLTVTVDTQIAIDR
+3611 PLTVTVDTQIAIDH

-3695 TVEVTDGAG
+3695 IVEVTDGAG
-3704 NKMTETLNFTID
+3704 NKMTGTLDFTID

-3742 VTQPVFVLGSIDKD
+3742 VTQPIFVLGSIDKD

-3845 DRPVFDIHQVDSDV
+3845 DRPVFDIRQVDSDV

-3958 VQVRVTLDGGAN
+3958 IQVRVTLDGGAN

-3997 RVEATDEAGNI
+3997 RVEATDQAGNI

-4187 PDGQHTLL
+4187 PDGKHTLL

-4302 TKTSAELRI
+4302 TKTSAELQI

-4529 NITSVTTPRF
+4529 NITSVTKPRF

-4558 SYSVTANG
+4558 SYPVTANG

-4622 NSNSDNLTNKQNPKF
+4622 SSNSDNLTNKQNPKF

-4659 VLKQTITVGADG
+4659 VLKHTITVGADG

-4717 LSDPSIDDQHEAT
+4717 LSDPSIDDQYEAT
-4730 SLRPEFKGFAEAFST
+4730 SLRPEFKGLAEAFST

-4828 NNKTPTLIGSTLPNT
+4828 NNKTPTLVGNTLPNA

-4964 LGNDGNYELTFKVED
+4964 LGNDGNYVLTFKVED

-5083 KEILIEHDT
+5083 KDILIEHDT

-5302 TNHNKPV
+5302 TSHNKPV

-5374 TIDTST
+5374 TVDTST
-5380 FIDNPAMVAGS
+5380 FIDNPVMIAGS

-5406 PTFSI
+5406 PAFSI

-5538 EKGHWQ
+5538 DKGHWQ

-5582 IKVFTSELDDNKSS
+5582 IQVFTSELDDNKSS
-5596 SKTEWWSN
+5596 SKTDWWSN
-5604 SDLITMRGTGEIG
+5604 SSTITMRGMGEIG

-5628 LATAVVAATGRWEL
+5628 LATAVVAANGQWEL
-5642 STDKLPEGTYDISLV
+5642 STDQLPEGKYDITLS
-5657 IEDSAG
+5657 IEDNAG
-5663 NRWED
+5663 NRKEE
-5668 VREIFIDRTPPNA
+5668 VHEIFIDRTPPNA

-5710 SEGNTYTLTVP
+5710 SNGNTYTLTVP

-5758 KEVPVISLSPDSDSG
+5758 KETPVISLSPDSDSG

-5781 DKQPTFII
+5781 DNQPTFII

-5871 GASDSDNVTNHTQPK
+5871 GASDSDNVTNHNHTQPK

-5913 ATQGADGWT
+5913 ATQDADGWT

-5928 WNDGN
+5928 WNDGT

-5947 QQSASLAVTVDSTVT
+5947 LQSASLEVTVDSTVT

-5969 DDASD
+5969 DDAID
-5974 DATATAVTPPE
+5974 DATPTAVTPPE

-5997 RTEPSAAEES
+5997 RTVPSAAEES
-6007 VVKVTA
+6007 VVKETA

-6046 NVSIMFEGEEF
+6046 NVSVMFEGEEF

-6079 TMDVKFIDKDNDFL
+6079 TMDVKFIDKDDDFL

-6108 VNAMNVRGK
+6108 VNAMNARGK

>member
-37 MNITTPRGSVIIVNG
+37 MNITTPHGSVIIVNG

-103 KGNGKRR
+103 KGDGKRR
-110 NKKEE
+110 NKREE

-120 QLDDA
+120 QLDEA

-446 GIKNDN
+446 GIKNDS

-534 SAEIETTNDSGIVGD
+534 SAEIETTDDSGIVGD

-597 SVEGINNLTFTVEDV
+597 SVEGVNNLTFTVEDV

-627 IAPVPPTVSLEDYVV
+627 VAPVPPTVSLEDFVV

-1061 VQVWDAMSDTQ
+1061 VQVWDAASDTQ
-1072 IGVATQQ
+1072 IGVATQR

-1113 AIFDFTIDTTVS
+1113 AVFDFTIDTTVS

-1187 FIPGNTWADGSYTL
+1187 FTPGNTWADGSYTL

-1330 DSADDTGIQGDN
+1330 NSADDTGVQGDN

-1377 ATKGT
+1377 ATKGV
-1382 GGWTFT
+1382 GGWSFT
-1388 PPTSWADGDYTLS
+1388 PTGAWADGDYTLS

-1425 AINNIELVNDSGI
+1425 AINSIELVNDSGI
-1438 PDDNLTNNVR
+1438 PNDNLTNNVR

-1472 FNATQSATP
+1472 FNATQNATP
-1481 GVWDYIWPDDVA
+1481 GGWDYIWPDDVA

-1506 AGNKATQTLDF
+1506 AGNKTTQTLDF

-1560 SRVIVEVMHNGIK
+1560 SRVTVEVMHNGIK

-1672 FDATQSATSGVW
+1672 FDATQSATPGVW

-1714 LDFTI
+1714 LDFII
-1719 DTILSEP
+1719 DTMLSEP

-1869 NWVNATLTSD
+1869 NWVNATLTPD

-2019 DTQIT
+2019 DTQIA

-2036 PDDNLTNNVR
+2036 PDDNLTNEAR

-2126 VLDNTDDSGTKGDH
+2126 VLDNTDDSGTKGDN
-2140 LTNVNKPTFLL
+2140 LTNANKPTFLL

-2166 HGGTKEVLTAT
+2166 HGSTKEVLTAT
-2177 KDATGNWSVTPT
+2177 KGATGIWSVTPT

-2217 VTVDTQITIDVIEL
+2217 VTVDTQITIDAIEL

-2334 SGVHG
+2334 TGIQG
-2339 DNMTNHTQPTFA
+2339 DNMTNRTQPTFN

-2379 DAGGWTFTPT
+2379 GVGGWTFTPPT
-2389 GAWADGDYTLSVS
+2389 SWGAGDYTLSVS

-2441 LTNNVRPHFQVTVP
+2441 LTNNVRPQFQVKVP
-2455 TDVNVVRLSID
+2455 TDVN
-2466 GGKTWFNATQSATPG
+2466 
-2481 VWDYIWPDDVADGGY
+2481 
-2496 TLTVEATDEAGNKAT
+2496 E
-2511 QTLDFT
+2511 
-2517 IDTTLSVPTLSL
+2517 
-2529 DSADDSGIAGD
+2529 
-2540 NITNVKTPGFTLNN
+2540 
-2554 IDTDVS
+2554 
-2560 RVIVEV
+2560 
-2566 MHNGIKQEV
+2566 
-2575 PLVQTGGQ
+2575 
-2583 WRFAPTS
+2583 
-2590 DWADGDYILT
+2590 
-2600 VKVEDRA
+2600 
-2607 GNVKQSAPLT
+2607 
-2617 VTVDT
+2617 
-2622 HIAIDRIELVN
+2622 
-2633 DSGIPGDNL
+2633 
-2642 TNEARPHFQVTVP
+2642 
-2655 ADVNGVRLS
+2655 
-2664 IDGGKTWF
+2664 
-2672 DATQSATSGVWDYTW
+2672 
-2687 LTNVANGPHTLM
+2687 
-2699 VEASDKAG
+2699 
-2707 NKTTQKLD
+2707 
-2715 FTIDTILSE
+2715 
-2724 PTITLDSADDSAA
+2724 
-2737 GDNITNVKM
+2737 
-2746 PGFTLGN
+2746 
-2753 IDADVTKVVVT
+2753 
-2764 VAHDG
+2764 
-2769 KNQQI
+2769 
-2774 ELIKNGGV
+2774 
-2782 WRFTPGAAW
+2782 
-2791 TDGDYTLTV
+2791 
-2800 KVEDKAGNTN
+2800 
-2810 YSAPLTVTIDTQT
+2810 
-2823 SIDRIELLNDTG
+2823 
-2835 IVGDNLTNEARPQFH
+2835 
-2850 ITVPTDVNSVQLSLD
+2850 
-2865 GGINWVNATLT
+2865 
-2876 SDGVWEYIWPTDLV
+2876 
-2890 ENTYTLTVKAT
+2890 
-2901 DVAGNTATETL
+2901 
-2912 NFIIDTTLSTPTIT
+2912 
-2926 LDSADDSGTAND
+2926 
-2938 NKTNVKTPGFIIGG
+2938 
-2952 IDSDVTQVVVQ
+2952 
-2963 VMRDGHS
+2963 
-2970 EEVELT
+2970 
-2976 QTNGQWRFVPGSAW
+2976 
-2990 TDGDYTLTVTV
+2990 
-3001 KDEAG
+3001 
-3006 NIRHSAPLTVTIDT
+3006 
-3020 QITIDHIE
+3020 
-3028 LVNDSG
+3028 
-3034 IPDDNLTNNVRP
+3034 
-3046 HFQVTVPTDVNVVR
+3046 VR

-3105 NKTTQQ
+3105 NQTTQK

-3129 TDDSGTKGDN
+3129 TDDSGIKGDN
-3139 LTNVNKPTFL
+3139 LTNANKPTFL

-3164 QHGGTKEVLTATK
+3164 QHGSTKEVLTATK

-3200 RVEDDAG
+3200 RVEDEAG

-3246 PHFRVTVPGDVN
+3246 PHFRVTVPRDVN

-3325 AMDSRDDTG
+3325 TMDSRDDTG

-3342 VKRPGFTIGNIDADA
+3342 VKRPGFTIGNIDSDA
-3357 HSVILRITQGGNS
+3357 QSVILRITQGGNS

-3413 LVVTVDTQT
+3413 LIVTVDTQT

-3465 GANWVSATQGIEG
+3465 GANWVSAAQGIEG

-3611 PLTVTVDTQIAIDR
+3611 PLTVTVDTQIAIDH

-3638 VTKHVRPQFQI
+3638 ITKHVRPQFQI

-3695 TVEVTDGAG
+3695 IVEVTDGAG
-3704 NKMTETLNFTID
+3704 NKMTGTLDFTID

-3845 DRPVFDIHQVDSDV
+3845 DRPVFDIRQVDSDV

-3909 VKESAPFEVRIDT
+3909 VKESAPLEVRIDT

-3958 VQVRVTLDGGAN
+3958 IQVRVTLDGGAN

-4187 PDGQHTLL
+4187 PDGKHTLL

-4302 TKTSAELRI
+4302 TKTSAELQI

-4529 NITSVTTPRF
+4529 NITSVTKPRF

-4558 SYSVTANG
+4558 SYPVTANG

-4622 NSNSDNLTNKQNPKF
+4622 SSNSDNLTNKQNPKF

-4659 VLKQTITVGADG
+4659 VLKHTITVGADG

-4717 LSDPSIDDQHEAT
+4717 LSDPSIDDQYEAT
-4730 SLRPEFKGFAEAFST
+4730 SLRPEFKGLAEAFST

-4828 NNKTPTLIGSTLPNT
+4828 NNKTPTLVGNTLPNA

-4964 LGNDGNYELTFKVED
+4964 LGNDGNYVLTFKVED

-5041 QGVVIATLVVGNDG
+5041 EGVVIATLVVGNDG

-5083 KEILIEHDT
+5083 KDILIEHDT

-5302 TNHNKPV
+5302 TSHNKPV

-5380 FIDNPAMVAGS
+5380 FIDNPVMMAGS

-5406 PTFSI
+5406 PAFSI
-5411 FGEMNQSVQIF
+5411 YGEMNQSVQIF

-5470 NFTIDTFNTTPVAI
+5470 NFTIDTLNTTPVAI

-5538 EKGHWQ
+5538 DKGHWQ

-5582 IKVFTSELDDNKSS
+5582 IQVFTSELDDNKSS
-5596 SKTEWWSN
+5596 SKTDWWSN
-5604 SDLITMRGTGEIG
+5604 SSTITMRGMGEIG

-5628 LATAVVAATGRWEL
+5628 LATAVVAANGQWEL
-5642 STDKLPEGTYDISLV
+5642 STDQLPEGKYDITLS
-5657 IEDSAG
+5657 IEDNAG
-5663 NRWED
+5663 NRKEE
-5668 VREIFIDRTPPNA
+5668 VHEIFIDRTPPNA

-5710 SEGNTYTLTVP
+5710 SNGNTYTLTVP

-5758 KEVPVISLSPDSDSG
+5758 KETPVISLSPDSDSG

-5781 DKQPTFII
+5781 DNQPTFII

-5861 EIALAAGEDN
+5861 EIALAAGEGN
-5871 GASDSDNVTNHTQPK
+5871 GASDSDNVTNHNHTQPK

-5928 WNDGN
+5928 WNDGT

-5947 QQSASLAVTVDSTVT
+5947 LQSASLEVTVDSTVT

-5974 DATATAVTPPE
+5974 DATPTAVTPPE

-5997 RTEPSAAEES
+5997 RTVPSAAEES
-6007 VVKVTA
+6007 VVKETA

-6046 NVSIMFEGEEF
+6046 NVSVMFEGEEF

-6079 TMDVKFIDKDNDFL
+6079 TMDVKFLDKDDDFL

-6108 VNAMNVRGK
+6108 VNAMNARGK

>member
-429 TIAPE
+429 TIPPE

-627 IAPVPPTVSLEDYVV
+627 IAPVPPTVSLEDFVV

-1113 AIFDFTIDTTVS
+1113 AVFDFTIDTTVS

-1187 FIPGNTWADGSYTL
+1187 FTPGNTWTDGSYTL

-1208 AGNTNYSAPLTVVID
+1208 AGNTNYSTPLTVVID

-1382 GGWTFT
+1382 GGWSFT
-1388 PPTSWADGDYTLS
+1388 PPTSWGAGDYTLS

-1438 PDDNLTNNVR
+1438 PNDNLTNNVR

-1481 GVWDYIWPDDVA
+1481 GAWDYIWPDDVA
-1493 DGGYTLTVEATDE
+1493 DGGYTLTVEATDK
-1506 AGNKATQTLDF
+1506 AGNKTTQELDF

-1633 NDSGIPGDNLTNEA
+1633 NDSGIPDDNLTNEA

-1932 DSGTANDNKTNV
+1932 DSGTANDNKTNI

-2019 DTQIT
+2019 DTQIA

-2036 PDDNLTNNVR
+2036 PNDNLTNEAR

-2126 VLDNTDDSGTKGDH
+2126 VLDSTDDSGTKGDN

-2334 SGVHG
+2334 TGIQG
-2339 DNMTNHTQPTFA
+2339 DNMTNSTQPTFN

-2379 DAGGWTFTPT
+2379 GTGGWTFTPPT
-2389 GAWADGDYTLSVS
+2389 SWGAGDYTLSVS

-2441 LTNNVRPHFQVTVP
+2441 LTNNVRPHFQVKVP
-2455 TDVNVVRLSID
+2455 TDVN
-2466 GGKTWFNATQSATPG
+2466 
-2481 VWDYIWPDDVADGGY
+2481 
-2496 TLTVEATDEAGNKAT
+2496 E
-2511 QTLDFT
+2511 
-2517 IDTTLSVPTLSL
+2517 
-2529 DSADDSGIAGD
+2529 
-2540 NITNVKTPGFTLNN
+2540 
-2554 IDTDVS
+2554 
-2560 RVIVEV
+2560 
-2566 MHNGIKQEV
+2566 
-2575 PLVQTGGQ
+2575 
-2583 WRFAPTS
+2583 
-2590 DWADGDYILT
+2590 
-2600 VKVEDRA
+2600 
-2607 GNVKQSAPLT
+2607 
-2617 VTVDT
+2617 
-2622 HIAIDRIELVN
+2622 
-2633 DSGIPGDNL
+2633 
-2642 TNEARPHFQVTVP
+2642 
-2655 ADVNGVRLS
+2655 
-2664 IDGGKTWF
+2664 
-2672 DATQSATSGVWDYTW
+2672 
-2687 LTNVANGPHTLM
+2687 
-2699 VEASDKAG
+2699 
-2707 NKTTQKLD
+2707 
-2715 FTIDTILSE
+2715 
-2724 PTITLDSADDSAA
+2724 
-2737 GDNITNVKM
+2737 
-2746 PGFTLGN
+2746 
-2753 IDADVTKVVVT
+2753 
-2764 VAHDG
+2764 
-2769 KNQQI
+2769 
-2774 ELIKNGGV
+2774 
-2782 WRFTPGAAW
+2782 
-2791 TDGDYTLTV
+2791 
-2800 KVEDKAGNTN
+2800 
-2810 YSAPLTVTIDTQT
+2810 
-2823 SIDRIELLNDTG
+2823 
-2835 IVGDNLTNEARPQFH
+2835 
-2850 ITVPTDVNSVQLSLD
+2850 
-2865 GGINWVNATLT
+2865 
-2876 SDGVWEYIWPTDLV
+2876 
-2890 ENTYTLTVKAT
+2890 
-2901 DVAGNTATETL
+2901 
-2912 NFIIDTTLSTPTIT
+2912 
-2926 LDSADDSGTAND
+2926 
-2938 NKTNVKTPGFIIGG
+2938 
-2952 IDSDVTQVVVQ
+2952 
-2963 VMRDGHS
+2963 
-2970 EEVELT
+2970 
-2976 QTNGQWRFVPGSAW
+2976 
-2990 TDGDYTLTVTV
+2990 
-3001 KDEAG
+3001 
-3006 NIRHSAPLTVTIDT
+3006 
-3020 QITIDHIE
+3020 
-3028 LVNDSG
+3028 
-3034 IPDDNLTNNVRP
+3034 
-3046 HFQVTVPTDVNVVR
+3046 VR

-3105 NKTTQQ
+3105 NQTTQK

-3119 LSEPTIVLDN
+3119 LSEPTIVLDS

-3139 LTNVNKPTFL
+3139 LTNANKPTFL

-3200 RVEDDAG
+3200 RVEDEAG

-3273 TQGTAGIWDYT
+3273 TQGTAGTWDYT

-3342 VKRPGFTIGNIDADA
+3342 VKRPGFTIGNIDSDA
-3357 HSVILRITQGGNS
+3357 QSVILRITQGGNS

-3413 LVVTVDTQT
+3413 LIVTVDTQT

-3465 GANWVSATQGIEG
+3465 GANWVSAAQGIEG

-3487 MGDGKHTL
+3487 MGDGKHIL

-3611 PLTVTVDTQIAIDR
+3611 PLTVTVDTQIAIDH

-3695 TVEVTDGAG
+3695 IVEVTDGAG
-3704 NKMTETLNFTID
+3704 NKMTGTLDFTID

-3845 DRPVFDIHQVDSDV
+3845 DRPVFDIRQVDSDV

-4187 PDGQHTLL
+4187 PDGKHTLL

-4302 TKTSAELRI
+4302 TKTSAELQI

-4479 VDGTYKIEI
+4479 VDGTYKIEV

-4529 NITSVTTPRF
+4529 NITSVTKPRF

-4558 SYSVTANG
+4558 SYPVTANG

-4659 VLKQTITVGADG
+4659 VLKHTITVGADG

-4964 LGNDGNYELTFKVED
+4964 LGNDGNYVLTFKVED

-5083 KEILIEHDT
+5083 KDILIEHDT

-5302 TNHNKPV
+5302 TSHNKPV

-5532 GEVWVN
+5532 GEVWAN
-5538 EKGHWQ
+5538 DKGHWQ

-5559 TVKSTDRA
+5559 NVKSTDRA

-5582 IKVFTSELDDNKSS
+5582 IQVFTSELDDNKSS
-5596 SKTEWWSN
+5596 SKTDWWSN
-5604 SDLITMRGTGEIG
+5604 SSTITMRGMGEIG

-5628 LATAVVAATGRWEL
+5628 LATAVVAANGKWEL
-5642 STDKLPEGTYDISLV
+5642 STDQLPEGKYDITLS
-5657 IEDSAG
+5657 IEDNAG
-5663 NRWED
+5663 NRKEE
-5668 VREIFIDRTPPNA
+5668 VHEIFIDRTPPNA

-5710 SEGNTYTLTVP
+5710 SNGNTYTLTVP

-5886 FTLQHI
+5886 FTL
-5892 DADVT
+5892 
-5897 GVTVNVTHNGV
+5897 
-5908 TDIYQ
+5908 
-5913 ATQGADGWT
+5913 
-5922 FTPPAA
+5922 
-5928 WNDGN
+5928 
-5933 YTLSVTVVDRAGNS
+5933 
-5947 QQSASLAVTVDSTVT
+5947 
-5962 VTADSQH
+5962 
-5969 DDASD
+5969 
-5974 DATATAVTPPE
+5974 
-5985 SETVNAESATHL
+5985 
-5997 RTEPSAAEES
+5997 
-6007 VVKVTA
+6007 
-6013 YSITLLNADSGDE
+6013 
-6026 IDRSISQT
+6026 
-6034 PSFEI
+6034 
-6039 SVPENIV
+6039 
-6046 NVSIMFEGEEF
+6046 
-6057 TLPITNQKAI
+6057 
-6067 FEVPLSLEDGEY
+6067 
-6079 TMDVKFIDKDNDFL
+6079 
-6093 IKEKTFSVDHSSADI
+6093 
-6108 VNAMNVRGK
+6108 
-6117 TEDDINDSPSTSSV
+6117 
-6131 GHNNNGA
+6131 
-6138 IDVFAVNEVTL
+6138 
-6149 PVDNQEEHA
+6149 

>member
-182 QSDASQQNTQ
+182 QSDASQQNIQ

-429 TIAPE
+429 TIPPE

-627 IAPVPPTVSLEDYVV
+627 IAPVPPTVSLEDFVV

-1037 SDDNLT
+1037 ADDNLT

-1061 VQVWDAMSDTQ
+1061 VQVWDAASDTQ

-1113 AIFDFTIDTTVS
+1113 AVFDFTIDTTVS

-1382 GGWTFT
+1382 GGWSFT
-1388 PPTSWADGDYTLS
+1388 PTGAWADGDYTLS

-1438 PDDNLTNNVR
+1438 PNDNLTNNVR

-1457 DVNVVRLSIDGGKTW
+1457 DVNAVRLSIDGGKTW

-1481 GVWDYIWPDDVA
+1481 GAWDYIWPDDVA
-1493 DGGYTLTVEATDE
+1493 DGGYTLTVEATDK
-1506 AGNKATQTLDF
+1506 AGNKTTQELDF

-2019 DTQIT
+2019 DTQIA

-2104 AGNKTTQQLDFII
+2104 AGNQ
-2117 DTLLSEPTI
+2117 
-2126 VLDNTDDSGTKGDH
+2126 
-2140 LTNVNKPTFLL
+2140 
-2151 GNIDADARYVTVEVQ
+2151 
-2166 HGGTKEVLTAT
+2166 
-2177 KDATGNWSVTPT
+2177 
-2189 GTWADGDYTLTVR
+2189 
-2202 VEDEAGNEKHSASLT
+2202 
-2217 VTVDTQITIDVIEL
+2217 
-2231 VNDNGI
+2231 
-2237 PGDNMTNDAHPQF
+2237 
-2250 RVTVPGDVNEVS
+2250 
-2262 LSIDGGVTWVK
+2262 
-2273 ATQSATPGV
+2273 
-2282 WNYTWPGTVPD
+2282 
-2293 GDYTLNVKATDN
+2293 
-2305 AGNTVTETLH
+2305 
-2315 FTIDT
+2315 
-2320 TLSTPVIVLDSADD
+2320 
-2334 SGVHG
+2334 
-2339 DNMTNHTQPTFA
+2339 
-2351 LQHIDDDAVRVTVSV
+2351 
-2366 EHGGVT
+2366 
-2372 TTFDATK
+2372 
-2379 DAGGWTFTPT
+2379 
-2389 GAWADGDYTLSVS
+2389 
-2402 VEDKAGN
+2402 
-2409 TSHSASLTVTVDTQ
+2409 
-2423 IAINNIELVN
+2423 
-2433 DSGIPDDN
+2433 
-2441 LTNNVRPHFQVTVP
+2441 
-2455 TDVNVVRLSID
+2455 
-2466 GGKTWFNATQSATPG
+2466 
-2481 VWDYIWPDDVADGGY
+2481 
-2496 TLTVEATDEAGNKAT
+2496 
-2511 QTLDFT
+2511 
-2517 IDTTLSVPTLSL
+2517 
-2529 DSADDSGIAGD
+2529 
-2540 NITNVKTPGFTLNN
+2540 
-2554 IDTDVS
+2554 
-2560 RVIVEV
+2560 
-2566 MHNGIKQEV
+2566 
-2575 PLVQTGGQ
+2575 
-2583 WRFAPTS
+2583 
-2590 DWADGDYILT
+2590 
-2600 VKVEDRA
+2600 
-2607 GNVKQSAPLT
+2607 
-2617 VTVDT
+2617 
-2622 HIAIDRIELVN
+2622 
-2633 DSGIPGDNL
+2633 
-2642 TNEARPHFQVTVP
+2642 
-2655 ADVNGVRLS
+2655 
-2664 IDGGKTWF
+2664 
-2672 DATQSATSGVWDYTW
+2672 
-2687 LTNVANGPHTLM
+2687 
-2699 VEASDKAG
+2699 
-2707 NKTTQKLD
+2707 
-2715 FTIDTILSE
+2715 
-2724 PTITLDSADDSAA
+2724 
-2737 GDNITNVKM
+2737 
-2746 PGFTLGN
+2746 
-2753 IDADVTKVVVT
+2753 
-2764 VAHDG
+2764 
-2769 KNQQI
+2769 
-2774 ELIKNGGV
+2774 
-2782 WRFTPGAAW
+2782 
-2791 TDGDYTLTV
+2791 
-2800 KVEDKAGNTN
+2800 
-2810 YSAPLTVTIDTQT
+2810 
-2823 SIDRIELLNDTG
+2823 
-2835 IVGDNLTNEARPQFH
+2835 
-2850 ITVPTDVNSVQLSLD
+2850 
-2865 GGINWVNATLT
+2865 
-2876 SDGVWEYIWPTDLV
+2876 
-2890 ENTYTLTVKAT
+2890 
-2901 DVAGNTATETL
+2901 
-2912 NFIIDTTLSTPTIT
+2912 
-2926 LDSADDSGTAND
+2926 
-2938 NKTNVKTPGFIIGG
+2938 
-2952 IDSDVTQVVVQ
+2952 
-2963 VMRDGHS
+2963 
-2970 EEVELT
+2970 
-2976 QTNGQWRFVPGSAW
+2976 
-2990 TDGDYTLTVTV
+2990 
-3001 KDEAG
+3001 
-3006 NIRHSAPLTVTIDT
+3006 
-3020 QITIDHIE
+3020 
-3028 LVNDSG
+3028 
-3034 IPDDNLTNNVRP
+3034 
-3046 HFQVTVPTDVNVVR
+3046 
-3060 LSIDG
+3060 
-3065 GKTWFNATQ
+3065 
-3074 SATPGVWDYTWLADV
+3074 
-3089 GEGKHTLTVEA
+3089 
-3100 TDKAG
+3100 
-3105 NKTTQQ
+3105 TTQQ

-3164 QHGGTKEVLTATK
+3164 LHGGTKEVLTATK

-3517 RLSTPTIALDST
+3517 QLSTPTIALDSA

-3544 PTFILQNIDSDVI
+3544 PTFILQNIDSDVV

-3611 PLTVTVDTQIAIDR
+3611 PLTVTVDTQIAIDH
-3625 IELVNDSGVPGDN
+3625 IELVNDSGVTGDN

-3649 SVPDD
+3649 SVPKD
-3654 VEKVLLSIDGGTTW
+3654 VEKVLLSIDGGVTW
-3668 VTAIK
+3668 FSATK
-3673 SSTAGIWD
+3673 SPTQGIWD

-3695 TVEVTDGAG
+3695 TVEATDAAG
-3704 NKMTETLNFTID
+3704 NTTRQSLNFAID
-3716 ITLLTPTI
+3716 ITLSTPTI

-3731 TGQNKNDNLTS
+3731 TGQIKNDNLTS
-3742 VTQPVFVLGSIDKD
+3742 VTQPLFVLGHIDKD
-3756 VRHVE
+3756 VQHVV
-3761 LSIEHNGTFKTV
+3761 LNIEHNGTFKTV

-3784 RPDSA
+3784 RPDAA
-3789 LADGSY
+3789 LGDGSY
-3795 TFTVTVTDVAG
+3795 KLTVTVTDVAG

-3814 KVTIDGTLTTP
+3814 TVTIDGTLSTP
-3825 VIELAAGE
+3825 TIELAAGE
-3833 DSGTVGDRLTNH
+3833 DSGTVGDGLTNH
-3845 DRPVFDIHQVDSDV
+3845 TRPVFDIHQIDADA
-3859 TRVMVKVT
+3859 TRVIVKVT
-3867 YNGKT
+3867 HNGKT

-3878 FTNGQWRFTPS
+3878 LTNGQWSFSPS
-3889 ASWADGSYQ
+3889 ASWADGAYQ
-3898 LAVVVEDLAGN
+3898 LVVVVEDLAGN
-3909 VKESAPFEVRIDT
+3909 VKESAPLEVRIDT
-3922 TTTINNIVLLN
+3922 TTTIDNIVLLT
-3933 DTGVQNDQLTNVAK
+3933 DTGVQDDQLTNVSE
-3947 PSFRIDVPGDV
+3947 PSFRIDVPADV
-3958 VQVRVTLDGGAN
+3958 VQVRVTLDGGTS
-3970 WNVIRKNA
+3970 WSQVRKNA
-3978 DGQWIFDSPNT
+3978 DGQWIFESPNT
-3989 LVDGTYTL
+3989 LGDGTHTL

-4187 PDGQHTLL
+4187 SDGQHTLL

-4558 SYSVTANG
+4558 SYPVTANG

-5559 TVKSTDRA
+5559 NVKSTDRA

-5997 RTEPSAAEES
+5997 RTVPSAAEES
-6007 VVKVTA
+6007 VVKETA

-6046 NVSIMFEGEEF
+6046 NVSVMFEGEEF

-6079 TMDVKFIDKDNDFL
+6079 TMDVKFIDKDDDFL

-6108 VNAMNVRGK
+6108 VNAMNARGK

>member
-156 QNSSKQIEEML
+156 QNSSKQMEEML
-167 QNFLADNVAKDNLAQ
+167 QEFLADNVAKDNLAQ

-429 TIAPE
+429 TIPPE

-534 SAEIETTNDSGIVGD
+534 SAEIETTDDSGIVGD

-627 IAPVPPTVSLEDYVV
+627 IAPLPPTVSLEDYVV

-959 VKLYIDGALIAEVR
+959 VKLYVDGALIAEVR

-1037 SDDNLT
+1037 ADDNLT

-1113 AIFDFTIDTTVS
+1113 AVFDFTIDTTVS

-1187 FIPGNTWADGSYTL
+1187 FTPGNTWADGSYTL

-1208 AGNTNYSAPLTVVID
+1208 AGNTSYSAPLTVVID

-1330 DSADDTGIQGDN
+1330 NSADDTGVQGDN
-1342 MTNSTQPTFAL
+1342 MTNRTQPTFAL

-1388 PPTSWADGDYTLS
+1388 PTGAWADGDYTLS

-1438 PDDNLTNNVR
+1438 PNDNLTNNVR

-1472 FNATQSATP
+1472 VTAAQKAA
-1481 GVWDYIWPDDVA
+1481 GVWEYIWPDDVT
-1493 DGGYTLTVEATDE
+1493 DGSHTLTVEATDE

-1538 AGDNITN
+1538 AGDNITS

-1633 NDSGIPGDNLTNEA
+1633 NDSGIPDDNLTNEA

-1699 MVEASD
+1699 MVEATD

-1714 LDFTI
+1714 LDFII
-1719 DTILSEP
+1719 DTLLSEP

-1788 GAAWTDG
+1788 GAAWSDG

-2019 DTQIT
+2019 DTQI
-2024 IDHIELV
+2024 
-2031 NDSGI
+2031 
-2036 PDDNLTNNVR
+2036 
-2046 PHFQVTVPTDVN
+2046 
-2058 VVRLSIDG
+2058 
-2066 GKTWFNATQSAT
+2066 A
-2078 PGVWDYTWLADV
+2078 
-2090 GEGKHTLTVEATDK
+2090 
-2104 AGNKTTQQLDFII
+2104 
-2117 DTLLSEPTI
+2117 
-2126 VLDNTDDSGTKGDH
+2126 
-2140 LTNVNKPTFLL
+2140 
-2151 GNIDADARYVTVEVQ
+2151 
-2166 HGGTKEVLTAT
+2166 
-2177 KDATGNWSVTPT
+2177 
-2189 GTWADGDYTLTVR
+2189 
-2202 VEDEAGNEKHSASLT
+2202 
-2217 VTVDTQITIDVIEL
+2217 
-2231 VNDNGI
+2231 
-2237 PGDNMTNDAHPQF
+2237 
-2250 RVTVPGDVNEVS
+2250 
-2262 LSIDGGVTWVK
+2262 
-2273 ATQSATPGV
+2273 
-2282 WNYTWPGTVPD
+2282 
-2293 GDYTLNVKATDN
+2293 
-2305 AGNTVTETLH
+2305 
-2315 FTIDT
+2315 
-2320 TLSTPVIVLDSADD
+2320 
-2334 SGVHG
+2334 
-2339 DNMTNHTQPTFA
+2339 
-2351 LQHIDDDAVRVTVSV
+2351 
-2366 EHGGVT
+2366 
-2372 TTFDATK
+2372 
-2379 DAGGWTFTPT
+2379 
-2389 GAWADGDYTLSVS
+2389 
-2402 VEDKAGN
+2402 
-2409 TSHSASLTVTVDTQ
+2409 
-2423 IAINNIELVN
+2423 
-2433 DSGIPDDN
+2433 
-2441 LTNNVRPHFQVTVP
+2441 
-2455 TDVNVVRLSID
+2455 
-2466 GGKTWFNATQSATPG
+2466 
-2481 VWDYIWPDDVADGGY
+2481 
-2496 TLTVEATDEAGNKAT
+2496 
-2511 QTLDFT
+2511 
-2517 IDTTLSVPTLSL
+2517 
-2529 DSADDSGIAGD
+2529 
-2540 NITNVKTPGFTLNN
+2540 
-2554 IDTDVS
+2554 
-2560 RVIVEV
+2560 
-2566 MHNGIKQEV
+2566 
-2575 PLVQTGGQ
+2575 
-2583 WRFAPTS
+2583 
-2590 DWADGDYILT
+2590 
-2600 VKVEDRA
+2600 
-2607 GNVKQSAPLT
+2607 
-2617 VTVDT
+2617 
-2622 HIAIDRIELVN
+2622 
-2633 DSGIPGDNL
+2633 
-2642 TNEARPHFQVTVP
+2642 
-2655 ADVNGVRLS
+2655 
-2664 IDGGKTWF
+2664 
-2672 DATQSATSGVWDYTW
+2672 
-2687 LTNVANGPHTLM
+2687 
-2699 VEASDKAG
+2699 
-2707 NKTTQKLD
+2707 
-2715 FTIDTILSE
+2715 
-2724 PTITLDSADDSAA
+2724 
-2737 GDNITNVKM
+2737 
-2746 PGFTLGN
+2746 
-2753 IDADVTKVVVT
+2753 
-2764 VAHDG
+2764 
-2769 KNQQI
+2769 
-2774 ELIKNGGV
+2774 
-2782 WRFTPGAAW
+2782 
-2791 TDGDYTLTV
+2791 
-2800 KVEDKAGNTN
+2800 
-2810 YSAPLTVTIDTQT
+2810 
-2823 SIDRIELLNDTG
+2823 
-2835 IVGDNLTNEARPQFH
+2835 
-2850 ITVPTDVNSVQLSLD
+2850 
-2865 GGINWVNATLT
+2865 
-2876 SDGVWEYIWPTDLV
+2876 
-2890 ENTYTLTVKAT
+2890 
-2901 DVAGNTATETL
+2901 
-2912 NFIIDTTLSTPTIT
+2912 
-2926 LDSADDSGTAND
+2926 
-2938 NKTNVKTPGFIIGG
+2938 
-2952 IDSDVTQVVVQ
+2952 
-2963 VMRDGHS
+2963 
-2970 EEVELT
+2970 
-2976 QTNGQWRFVPGSAW
+2976 
-2990 TDGDYTLTVTV
+2990 
-3001 KDEAG
+3001 
-3006 NIRHSAPLTVTIDT
+3006 
-3020 QITIDHIE
+3020 IDHIE

-3164 QHGGTKEVLTATK
+3164 QHGGTKEVLTATKDATGNWSVTPTGTWADGDYTLTVRVEDDAGNEKHSASLTVTVDTQITIDVIELVNDNGIPGDNMTNDAHPQFRVTVPGDVNEVSLSIDGGVTWVKATQSATPGVWNYTWPGTVPDGDYTLNVKATDNAGNTVTETLHFTIDTTLSVPVIVLNSADDTGVQGDNMTNSTQPTFALQHIDDDAVRVTVSVEHGGVTTTFDATKGTGGWSFTPTGAWADGDYTLSVSVEDKAGNTSHSASLTVTVDTQIAINNIELVNDSGIPDDNLTNNVRPHFQVTVPTDVNVVRLSIDGGKTWFNATQSATPGVWDYTWLADVGEGKHTLTVEATDKAGNQTTQKLDFIIDTLLSEPTIVLDSTDDSGTKGDNLTNANKPTFILGNIDADARYVTVEVQYGGTKEVLTATK

-3325 AMDSRDDTG
+3325 TMDSRDDTG

-3342 VKRPGFTIGNIDADA
+3342 VKRPGFTIGNIDSDA
-3357 HSVILRITQGGNS
+3357 QSVILRITQGGNS

-3867 YNGKT
+3867 YNSKT

-4019 NIQVPTIALDAG
+4019 NIQAPTIALDAG

-4529 NITSVTTPRF
+4529 NITSVTKPRF

-4558 SYSVTANG
+4558 SYPVTANG

-4622 NSNSDNLTNKQNPKF
+4622 SSNSDNLTNKQNPKF

-4659 VLKQTITVGADG
+4659 VLKHTITVGADG

-4717 LSDPSIDDQHEAT
+4717 LSDPSIDDQYEAT
-4730 SLRPEFKGFAEAFST
+4730 SLRPEFKGLAEAFST

-4828 NNKTPTLIGSTLPNT
+4828 NNKTPTLVGNTLPNA

-5083 KEILIEHDT
+5083 KDILIEHDT

-5246 ILLQDDGTFNIHF
+5246 ILLQDDGKFNIHF

-5302 TNHNKPV
+5302 TSHNKPV

-5380 FIDNPAMVAGS
+5380 FIDNPVMMAGS

-5406 PTFSI
+5406 PAFSI

-5538 EKGHWQ
+5538 DKGHWQ

-5582 IKVFTSELDDNKSS
+5582 IQVFTSELDDNKSS
-5596 SKTEWWSN
+5596 SKTDWWSN
-5604 SDLITMRGTGEIG
+5604 SSTITMRGMGEIG

-5628 LATAVVAATGRWEL
+5628 LATAVVAANGQWEL
-5642 STDKLPEGTYDISLV
+5642 STDQLPEGKYDITLS
-5657 IEDSAG
+5657 IEDNAG
-5663 NRWED
+5663 NRKEE
-5668 VREIFIDRTPPNA
+5668 VHEIFIDRTPPNA

-5710 SEGNTYTLTVP
+5710 SNGNTYTLTVP

-5745 IGNRSDDVPLDIM
+5745 IGNRSDDVSLDIM
-5758 KEVPVISLSPDSDSG
+5758 KETPVISLSPDSDSG
-5773 TVGDNITR
+5773 TAGDNITR
-5781 DKQPTFII
+5781 DNQPTFII

-5871 GASDSDNVTNHTQPK
+5871 GASDSDNVTNHNHTQPK

-5908 TDIYQ
+5908 TDTYQ

-5928 WNDGN
+5928 WNDGT

-5947 QQSASLAVTVDSTVT
+5947 QQSASLEVTVDSTVT

-5974 DATATAVTPPE
+5974 DATPTAVTPPE

-5997 RTEPSAAEES
+5997 RTVPSAAEES
-6007 VVKVTA
+6007 VVKETA

-6046 NVSIMFEGEEF
+6046 NVSVMFEGEEF

-6079 TMDVKFIDKDNDFL
+6079 TMDVKFIDKDDDFL

-6108 VNAMNVRGK
+6108 VNAMNARGK

>member
-37 MNITTPRGSVIIVNG
+37 MNITTPHGSVIIVNG

-120 QLDDA
+120 QLDEA

-446 GIKNDN
+446 GIKNDS

-534 SAEIETTNDSGIVGD
+534 SAEIETTDDSGIVGD

-597 SVEGINNLTFTVEDV
+597 SVEGVNNLTFTVEDV

-627 IAPVPPTVSLEDYVV
+627 VAPVPPTVSLEDFVV

-1061 VQVWDAMSDTQ
+1061 VQVWDAASDTQ

-1113 AIFDFTIDTTVS
+1113 AVFDFTIDTTVS

-1187 FIPGNTWADGSYTL
+1187 FTPGNTWADGSYTL

-1330 DSADDTGIQGDN
+1330 NSADDTGVQGDN

-1377 ATKGT
+1377 ATKGV
-1382 GGWTFT
+1382 GGWSFT
-1388 PPTSWADGDYTLS
+1388 PTGAWADGDYTLS

-1438 PDDNLTNNVR
+1438 PNDNLTNNVR

-1472 FNATQSATP
+1472 FNATQNATP

-1506 AGNKATQTLDF
+1506 AGNKTTQTLDF

-1560 SRVIVEVMHNGIK
+1560 SRVTVEVMHNGIK

-1633 NDSGIPGDNLTNEA
+1633 NDSGIPDDNLTNEA

-1672 FDATQSATSGVW
+1672 FDATQSATPGVW

-1714 LDFTI
+1714 LDFII
-1719 DTILSEP
+1719 DTMLSEP

-2019 DTQIT
+2019 DTQIA

-2126 VLDNTDDSGTKGDH
+2126 VLDNTDDSGTKGDN

-2334 SGVHG
+2334 TGIQG
-2339 DNMTNHTQPTFA
+2339 DNMTNRTQPTFN

-2379 DAGGWTFTPT
+2379 GVGGWTFTPPT
-2389 GAWADGDYTLSVS
+2389 SWGAGDYTLSVS

-2441 LTNNVRPHFQVTVP
+2441 LTNNVRPQFQVKVP
-2455 TDVNVVRLSID
+2455 TDVN
-2466 GGKTWFNATQSATPG
+2466 
-2481 VWDYIWPDDVADGGY
+2481 
-2496 TLTVEATDEAGNKAT
+2496 E
-2511 QTLDFT
+2511 
-2517 IDTTLSVPTLSL
+2517 
-2529 DSADDSGIAGD
+2529 
-2540 NITNVKTPGFTLNN
+2540 
-2554 IDTDVS
+2554 
-2560 RVIVEV
+2560 
-2566 MHNGIKQEV
+2566 
-2575 PLVQTGGQ
+2575 
-2583 WRFAPTS
+2583 
-2590 DWADGDYILT
+2590 
-2600 VKVEDRA
+2600 
-2607 GNVKQSAPLT
+2607 
-2617 VTVDT
+2617 
-2622 HIAIDRIELVN
+2622 
-2633 DSGIPGDNL
+2633 
-2642 TNEARPHFQVTVP
+2642 
-2655 ADVNGVRLS
+2655 
-2664 IDGGKTWF
+2664 
-2672 DATQSATSGVWDYTW
+2672 
-2687 LTNVANGPHTLM
+2687 
-2699 VEASDKAG
+2699 
-2707 NKTTQKLD
+2707 
-2715 FTIDTILSE
+2715 
-2724 PTITLDSADDSAA
+2724 
-2737 GDNITNVKM
+2737 
-2746 PGFTLGN
+2746 
-2753 IDADVTKVVVT
+2753 
-2764 VAHDG
+2764 
-2769 KNQQI
+2769 
-2774 ELIKNGGV
+2774 
-2782 WRFTPGAAW
+2782 
-2791 TDGDYTLTV
+2791 
-2800 KVEDKAGNTN
+2800 
-2810 YSAPLTVTIDTQT
+2810 
-2823 SIDRIELLNDTG
+2823 
-2835 IVGDNLTNEARPQFH
+2835 
-2850 ITVPTDVNSVQLSLD
+2850 
-2865 GGINWVNATLT
+2865 
-2876 SDGVWEYIWPTDLV
+2876 
-2890 ENTYTLTVKAT
+2890 
-2901 DVAGNTATETL
+2901 
-2912 NFIIDTTLSTPTIT
+2912 
-2926 LDSADDSGTAND
+2926 
-2938 NKTNVKTPGFIIGG
+2938 
-2952 IDSDVTQVVVQ
+2952 
-2963 VMRDGHS
+2963 
-2970 EEVELT
+2970 
-2976 QTNGQWRFVPGSAW
+2976 
-2990 TDGDYTLTVTV
+2990 
-3001 KDEAG
+3001 
-3006 NIRHSAPLTVTIDT
+3006 
-3020 QITIDHIE
+3020 
-3028 LVNDSG
+3028 
-3034 IPDDNLTNNVRP
+3034 
-3046 HFQVTVPTDVNVVR
+3046 VR

-3105 NKTTQQ
+3105 NQTTQK
-3111 LDFIIDTL
+3111 LDFIIDTM
-3119 LSEPTIVLDN
+3119 LSEPTIVLDS

-3139 LTNVNKPTFL
+3139 LTNANKPTFI

-3200 RVEDDAG
+3200 RVEDEAG

-3325 AMDSRDDTG
+3325 TMDSRDDTG

-3342 VKRPGFTIGNIDADA
+3342 VKRPGFTIGNIDSDA
-3357 HSVILRITQGGNS
+3357 QSVILRITQGGNS

-3413 LVVTVDTQT
+3413 LIVTVDTQT

-3465 GANWVSATQGIEG
+3465 GANWVSAAQGIEG

-3611 PLTVTVDTQIAIDR
+3611 PLTVTVDTQIAIDH

-3638 VTKHVRPQFQI
+3638 ITKHVRPQFQI

-3695 TVEVTDGAG
+3695 IVEVTDGAG
-3704 NKMTETLNFTID
+3704 NKMTGTLDFTID

-3845 DRPVFDIHQVDSDV
+3845 DRPVFDIRQVDSDV

-3909 VKESAPFEVRIDT
+3909 VKESAPLEVRIDT

-3958 VQVRVTLDGGAN
+3958 IQVRVTLDGGAN

-4187 PDGQHTLL
+4187 PDGKHTLL

-4302 TKTSAELRI
+4302 TKTSAELQI

-4529 NITSVTTPRF
+4529 NITSVTKPRF

-4558 SYSVTANG
+4558 SYPVTANG

-4622 NSNSDNLTNKQNPKF
+4622 SSNSDNLTNKQNPKF

-4659 VLKQTITVGADG
+4659 VLKHTITVGADG

-4717 LSDPSIDDQHEAT
+4717 LSDPSIDDQYEAT
-4730 SLRPEFKGFAEAFST
+4730 SLRPEFKGLAEAFST

-4828 NNKTPTLIGSTLPNT
+4828 NNKTPTLVGNTLPNA

-4964 LGNDGNYELTFKVED
+4964 LGNDGNYVLTFKVED

-5083 KEILIEHDT
+5083 KDILIEHDT

-5129 ATVQVYINGVL
+5129 ATVQVYINGAL

-5302 TNHNKPV
+5302 TSHNKPV

-5380 FIDNPAMVAGS
+5380 FIDNPVMMAGS

-5406 PTFSI
+5406 PAFSI
-5411 FGEMNQSVQIF
+5411 YGEMNQSVQIF

-5538 EKGHWQ
+5538 DKGHWQ

-5582 IKVFTSELDDNKSS
+5582 IQVFTSELDDNKSS
-5596 SKTEWWSN
+5596 SKTDWWSN
-5604 SDLITMRGTGEIG
+5604 SSTITMRGMGEIG

-5628 LATAVVAATGRWEL
+5628 LATAVVAANGQWEL
-5642 STDKLPEGTYDISLV
+5642 STDQLPEGKYDITLS
-5657 IEDSAG
+5657 IEDNAG
-5663 NRWED
+5663 NRKEE
-5668 VREIFIDRTPPNA
+5668 VHEIFIDRTPPNA

-5710 SEGNTYTLTVP
+5710 SNGNTYTLTVP

-5758 KEVPVISLSPDSDSG
+5758 KETPVISLSPDSDSG

-5781 DKQPTFII
+5781 DNQPTFII

-5861 EIALAAGEDN
+5861 EIALAAGEGN
-5871 GASDSDNVTNHTQPK
+5871 GASDSDNVTNHNHTQPK

-5928 WNDGN
+5928 WNDGT

-5947 QQSASLAVTVDSTVT
+5947 LQSASLEVTVDSTVT

-5974 DATATAVTPPE
+5974 DATPTAVTPPE

-5997 RTEPSAAEES
+5997 RTVPSAAEES
-6007 VVKVTA
+6007 VVKETA

-6046 NVSIMFEGEEF
+6046 NVSVMFEGEEF

-6079 TMDVKFIDKDNDFL
+6079 TMDVKFLDKDDDFL

-6108 VNAMNVRGK
+6108 VNAMNARGK

-6138 IDVFAVNEVTL
+6138 IEVFAVNEVTL

>member
-37 MNITTPRGSVIIVNG
+37 MNITTPHGSVIIVNG

-429 TIAPE
+429 TIPPE

-452 ITNSTLPTFIGVAE
+452 VTNSTLPTFIGVAE

-534 SAEIETTNDSGIVGD
+534 SAEIETTDDSGIVGD

-597 SVEGINNLTFTVEDV
+597 SVEGVNNLTFTVEDV

-627 IAPVPPTVSLEDYVV
+627 VAPVPPTVSLEDFVV

-1037 SDDNLT
+1037 ADDNLT

-1113 AIFDFTIDTTVS
+1113 AVFDFTIDTTVS

-1382 GGWTFT
+1382 GGW
-1388 PPTSWADGDYTLS
+1388 S
-1401 VSVEDKAGNT
+1401 
-1411 SHSASLTVTVDTQI
+1411 
-1425 AINNIELVNDSGI
+1425 
-1438 PDDNLTNNVR
+1438 
-1448 PHFQVTVPT
+1448 
-1457 DVNVVRLSIDGGKTW
+1457 
-1472 FNATQSATP
+1472 
-1481 GVWDYIWPDDVA
+1481 
-1493 DGGYTLTVEATDE
+1493 
-1506 AGNKATQTLDF
+1506 
-1517 TIDTTLSVPTLSLDS
+1517 
-1532 ADDSGI
+1532 
-1538 AGDNITN
+1538 
-1545 VKTPGFTLNNIDTDV
+1545 
-1560 SRVIVEVMHNGIK
+1560 
-1573 QEVPLVQ
+1573 
-1580 TGGQWRFAPTSDWAD
+1580 
-1595 GDYILTVKVEDRA
+1595 
-1608 GNVKQ
+1608 
-1613 SAPLTVTVDTH
+1613 
-1624 IAIDRIELV
+1624 
-1633 NDSGIPGDNLTNEA
+1633 
-1647 RPHFQVTVPADVN
+1647 
-1660 GVRLSIDGGKTW
+1660 
-1672 FDATQSATSGVW
+1672 
-1684 DYTWLTNVANGPHTL
+1684 
-1699 MVEASD
+1699 
-1705 KAGNKTTQK
+1705 
-1714 LDFTI
+1714 
-1719 DTILSEP
+1719 
-1726 TITLDS
+1726 
-1732 ADDSAA
+1732 
-1738 GDNITNVKMPGFTLG
+1738 
-1753 NIDADVTKVVVT
+1753 
-1765 VAHDGKNQQIELIKN
+1765 
-1780 GGVWRFTP
+1780 
-1788 GAAWTDG
+1788 
-1795 DYTLT
+1795 
-1800 VKVEDKAGNTNYSA
+1800 
-1814 PLTVTI
+1814 
-1820 DTQTSIDRI
+1820 
-1829 ELLNDTGIVGD
+1829 
-1840 NLTNEA
+1840 
-1846 RPQFHITVPTDV
+1846 
-1858 NSVQLSLDGGI
+1858 
-1869 NWVNATLTSD
+1869 
-1879 GVWEYI
+1879 
-1885 WPTDLVEN
+1885 
-1893 TYTLTVKATDVA
+1893 
-1905 GNTATETLNFIIDT
+1905 
-1919 TLSTPTITLDSAD
+1919 
-1932 DSGTANDNKTNV
+1932 
-1944 KTPGFI
+1944 
-1950 IGGIDSDV
+1950 
-1958 TQVVVQVMRDG
+1958 
-1969 HSEEVEL
+1969 
-1976 TQTNGQWRFVPG
+1976 
-1988 SAWTDGDY
+1988 
-1996 TLTVTVKDEAGNI
+1996 
-2009 RHSAPLTVTI
+2009 
-2019 DTQIT
+2019 
-2024 IDHIELV
+2024 
-2031 NDSGI
+2031 
-2036 PDDNLTNNVR
+2036 
-2046 PHFQVTVPTDVN
+2046 
-2058 VVRLSIDG
+2058 
-2066 GKTWFNATQSAT
+2066 
-2078 PGVWDYTWLADV
+2078 
-2090 GEGKHTLTVEATDK
+2090 
-2104 AGNKTTQQLDFII
+2104 
-2117 DTLLSEPTI
+2117 
-2126 VLDNTDDSGTKGDH
+2126 
-2140 LTNVNKPTFLL
+2140 
-2151 GNIDADARYVTVEVQ
+2151 
-2166 HGGTKEVLTAT
+2166 
-2177 KDATGNWSVTPT
+2177 
-2189 GTWADGDYTLTVR
+2189 
-2202 VEDEAGNEKHSASLT
+2202 
-2217 VTVDTQITIDVIEL
+2217 
-2231 VNDNGI
+2231 
-2237 PGDNMTNDAHPQF
+2237 
-2250 RVTVPGDVNEVS
+2250 
-2262 LSIDGGVTWVK
+2262 
-2273 ATQSATPGV
+2273 
-2282 WNYTWPGTVPD
+2282 
-2293 GDYTLNVKATDN
+2293 
-2305 AGNTVTETLH
+2305 
-2315 FTIDT
+2315 
-2320 TLSTPVIVLDSADD
+2320 
-2334 SGVHG
+2334 
-2339 DNMTNHTQPTFA
+2339 
-2351 LQHIDDDAVRVTVSV
+2351 
-2366 EHGGVT
+2366 
-2372 TTFDATK
+2372 
-2379 DAGGWTFTPT
+2379 FTPT

-2433 DSGIPDDN
+2433 DSGIPNDN

-2481 VWDYIWPDDVADGGY
+2481 AWDYIWPDDVADGGY
-2496 TLTVEATDEAGNKAT
+2496 TLTVEATDKAGNKTT
-2511 QTLDFT
+2511 QELDFT

-3177 GATGIWSVTPTGTWA
+3177 DATGNWSVTPTGTWADGDYTLTVRVEDDAGNEKHSASLTVTVDTQITIDVIELVNDNGIPGDNMTNDAHPQFRVTVPGDVNEVSLSIDGGVTWVKATQSATPGVWNYTWPGTVPDGDYTLNVKATDNAGNTVTETLHFTIDTTLSTPVIVLDSADDTGIQGDNMTNRTQPTFNLQHIDDDAVRVTVSVEHGGVTTTFDATKDAGGWTFTPPTSWGAGDYTLSVSVEDKAGNTSHSASLTVTVDTQIAINNIELVNDSGIPDDNLTNNVRPHFQVKVPTDVNEVRLSIDGGKTWFNATQSATPGVWDYTWLADVGEGKHTLTVEATDKAGNQTTQKLDFIIDTLLSEPTIVLDSTDDSGTKGDNLTNANKPTFLLGNIDADARYVTVEVQHGGTKEVLTATKGATGIWSVTPTGTWA

-3611 PLTVTVDTQIAIDR
+3611 PLTVTVDTQIAIDH

-3716 ITLLTPTI
+3716 ITLMTPTI

-3845 DRPVFDIHQVDSDV
+3845 DRPVFDIRQVDSDV

-4302 TKTSAELRI
+4302 TKTSAELKI

-4529 NITSVTTPRF
+4529 NITSVTKPRF

-4558 SYSVTANG
+4558 SYPVTANG

-4828 NNKTPTLIGSTLPNT
+4828 NNKTPTLVGNTLPNA

-4964 LGNDGNYELTFKVED
+4964 LGNDGNYVLTFKVED

-5036 TIRNP
+5036 TIRSP

-5083 KEILIEHDT
+5083 KDILIEHDT

-5411 FGEMNQSVQIF
+5411 SGEMNQSVQIF

-5582 IKVFTSELDDNKSS
+5582 IQVFTSELDDNKSS
-5596 SKTEWWSN
+5596 SKTDWWSN
-5604 SDLITMRGTGEIG
+5604 SSTITMRGMGEIG

-5628 LATAVVAATGRWEL
+5628 LATAVVAANGQWEL
-5642 STDKLPEGTYDISLV
+5642 STDQLPEGKYDITLS
-5657 IEDSAG
+5657 IEDNAG
-5663 NRWED
+5663 NRKEE
-5668 VREIFIDRTPPNA
+5668 VHEIFIDRTPPNA

-5710 SEGNTYTLTVP
+5710 SNGNTYTLTVP

-5922 FTPPAA
+5922 FTPPAT

-5997 RTEPSAAEES
+5997 RTVPSAAEES

>member
-429 TIAPE
+429 TIPPE

-597 SVEGINNLTFTVEDV
+597 SVEGVNNLTFTVEDV

-627 IAPVPPTVSLEDYVV
+627 VAPVPPTVSLEDFVV

-660 AEPKSTILLMR
+660 AEPKSIILLMR

-1030 PDSDSGI
+1030 PDSDSGV

-1061 VQVWDAMSDTQ
+1061 VQVWDAASDTQ

-1113 AIFDFTIDTTVS
+1113 AVFDFTIDTTVS

-1382 GGWTFT
+1382 GGWSFT
-1388 PPTSWADGDYTLS
+1388 PTGAWADGDYTLS

-1438 PDDNLTNNVR
+1438 PNDNLTNNVR

-1481 GVWDYIWPDDVA
+1481 GAWDYIWPDDVA
-1493 DGGYTLTVEATDE
+1493 DGGYTLTVEATDK
-1506 AGNKATQTLDF
+1506 AGNKTTQELDF

-1699 MVEASD
+1699 MVEATD

-2019 DTQIT
+2019 DTQI
-2024 IDHIELV
+2024 
-2031 NDSGI
+2031 
-2036 PDDNLTNNVR
+2036 
-2046 PHFQVTVPTDVN
+2046 
-2058 VVRLSIDG
+2058 
-2066 GKTWFNATQSAT
+2066 A
-2078 PGVWDYTWLADV
+2078 
-2090 GEGKHTLTVEATDK
+2090 
-2104 AGNKTTQQLDFII
+2104 
-2117 DTLLSEPTI
+2117 
-2126 VLDNTDDSGTKGDH
+2126 
-2140 LTNVNKPTFLL
+2140 
-2151 GNIDADARYVTVEVQ
+2151 
-2166 HGGTKEVLTAT
+2166 
-2177 KDATGNWSVTPT
+2177 
-2189 GTWADGDYTLTVR
+2189 
-2202 VEDEAGNEKHSASLT
+2202 
-2217 VTVDTQITIDVIEL
+2217 
-2231 VNDNGI
+2231 
-2237 PGDNMTNDAHPQF
+2237 
-2250 RVTVPGDVNEVS
+2250 
-2262 LSIDGGVTWVK
+2262 
-2273 ATQSATPGV
+2273 
-2282 WNYTWPGTVPD
+2282 
-2293 GDYTLNVKATDN
+2293 
-2305 AGNTVTETLH
+2305 
-2315 FTIDT
+2315 
-2320 TLSTPVIVLDSADD
+2320 
-2334 SGVHG
+2334 
-2339 DNMTNHTQPTFA
+2339 
-2351 LQHIDDDAVRVTVSV
+2351 
-2366 EHGGVT
+2366 
-2372 TTFDATK
+2372 
-2379 DAGGWTFTPT
+2379 
-2389 GAWADGDYTLSVS
+2389 
-2402 VEDKAGN
+2402 
-2409 TSHSASLTVTVDTQ
+2409 
-2423 IAINNIELVN
+2423 
-2433 DSGIPDDN
+2433 
-2441 LTNNVRPHFQVTVP
+2441 
-2455 TDVNVVRLSID
+2455 
-2466 GGKTWFNATQSATPG
+2466 
-2481 VWDYIWPDDVADGGY
+2481 
-2496 TLTVEATDEAGNKAT
+2496 
-2511 QTLDFT
+2511 
-2517 IDTTLSVPTLSL
+2517 
-2529 DSADDSGIAGD
+2529 
-2540 NITNVKTPGFTLNN
+2540 
-2554 IDTDVS
+2554 
-2560 RVIVEV
+2560 
-2566 MHNGIKQEV
+2566 
-2575 PLVQTGGQ
+2575 
-2583 WRFAPTS
+2583 
-2590 DWADGDYILT
+2590 
-2600 VKVEDRA
+2600 
-2607 GNVKQSAPLT
+2607 
-2617 VTVDT
+2617 
-2622 HIAIDRIELVN
+2622 
-2633 DSGIPGDNL
+2633 
-2642 TNEARPHFQVTVP
+2642 
-2655 ADVNGVRLS
+2655 
-2664 IDGGKTWF
+2664 
-2672 DATQSATSGVWDYTW
+2672 
-2687 LTNVANGPHTLM
+2687 
-2699 VEASDKAG
+2699 
-2707 NKTTQKLD
+2707 
-2715 FTIDTILSE
+2715 
-2724 PTITLDSADDSAA
+2724 
-2737 GDNITNVKM
+2737 
-2746 PGFTLGN
+2746 
-2753 IDADVTKVVVT
+2753 
-2764 VAHDG
+2764 
-2769 KNQQI
+2769 
-2774 ELIKNGGV
+2774 
-2782 WRFTPGAAW
+2782 
-2791 TDGDYTLTV
+2791 
-2800 KVEDKAGNTN
+2800 
-2810 YSAPLTVTIDTQT
+2810 
-2823 SIDRIELLNDTG
+2823 
-2835 IVGDNLTNEARPQFH
+2835 
-2850 ITVPTDVNSVQLSLD
+2850 
-2865 GGINWVNATLT
+2865 
-2876 SDGVWEYIWPTDLV
+2876 
-2890 ENTYTLTVKAT
+2890 
-2901 DVAGNTATETL
+2901 
-2912 NFIIDTTLSTPTIT
+2912 
-2926 LDSADDSGTAND
+2926 
-2938 NKTNVKTPGFIIGG
+2938 
-2952 IDSDVTQVVVQ
+2952 
-2963 VMRDGHS
+2963 
-2970 EEVELT
+2970 
-2976 QTNGQWRFVPGSAW
+2976 
-2990 TDGDYTLTVTV
+2990 
-3001 KDEAG
+3001 
-3006 NIRHSAPLTVTIDT
+3006 
-3020 QITIDHIE
+3020 IDHIE

-3139 LTNVNKPTFL
+3139 LTNANKPTFI

-3164 QHGGTKEVLTATK
+3164 QYGGTKEVLTATK

-3192 DGDYTLTV
+3192 DGDYMLTVRVEDEAGNEKHSASLTVTVDTQITIDAIELVNDNGIPGDNMTNDAHPQFRVTVPGDVNEVSLSIDGGVTWVKATQSATPGVWNYTWPGTVPDGDYTLNVKATDNAGNTVTETLHFTIDTTLSVPVIVLNSADDTGVQGDNMTNRTQPTFALQHIDDDAVRVTVSVEHGGVTTTFDATKGTGGWSFTPTGAWADGDYTLSVSVEDKAGNTSHSASLTVTVDTQIAINNIELVNDSGIPDDNLTNNVRPHFQVTVPTDVNVVRLSIDGGKTWFNATQSATPGVWDYTWLADVGEGKHTLTVEATDKAGNQTTQKLDFIIDTMLSEPTIVLDSTDDSGTKGDNLTNANKPTFILGNIDADARYVTVEVQYGGTKEVLTATKGATGIWSVTPTGTWADGDYMLTV

-3325 AMDSRDDTG
+3325 TMDSRDDTG

-3342 VKRPGFTIGNIDADA
+3342 VKRPGFTIGNIDSDA
-3357 HSVILRITQGGNS
+3357 QSVILRITQGGNS

-3413 LVVTVDTQT
+3413 LIVTVDTQT

-3465 GANWVSATQGIEG
+3465 GANWVSAAQGIEG

-3611 PLTVTVDTQIAIDR
+3611 PLTVTVDTQIAIDH

-3716 ITLLTPTI
+3716 ITLMTPTI

-3845 DRPVFDIHQVDSDV
+3845 DRPVFDIRQVDSDV

-4302 TKTSAELRI
+4302 TKTSAELKI

-4529 NITSVTTPRF
+4529 NITSVTKPRF

-4558 SYSVTANG
+4558 SYPVTANG

-4622 NSNSDNLTNKQNPKF
+4622 SSNSDNLTNKQNPKF

-4717 LSDPSIDDQHEAT
+4717 LSDPSIDDQYEAT
-4730 SLRPEFKGFAEAFST
+4730 SLRPEFKGLAEAFST

-4828 NNKTPTLIGSTLPNT
+4828 NNKTPTLIGNTLPNA

-5041 QGVVIATLVVGNDG
+5041 QGGVIATLVVGNDG

-5246 ILLQDDGTFNIHF
+5246 ILLQDDGKFNIHF

-5302 TNHNKPV
+5302 TSHNKPV

-5380 FIDNPAMVAGS
+5380 FIDNPVMIAGS

-5406 PTFSI
+5406 PAFSI

-5470 NFTIDTFNTTPVAI
+5470 NFTIDTLNTTPVAI

-5538 EKGHWQ
+5538 DKGHWQ

-5582 IKVFTSELDDNKSS
+5582 IQVFTSELDDNKSS
-5596 SKTEWWSN
+5596 SKTDWWSN
-5604 SDLITMRGTGEIG
+5604 SSTITMRGMGEIG

-5628 LATAVVAATGRWEL
+5628 LATAVVAANGQWEL
-5642 STDKLPEGTYDISLV
+5642 STDQLPEGKYDITLS
-5657 IEDSAG
+5657 IEDNAG
-5663 NRWED
+5663 NRKEE
-5668 VREIFIDRTPPNA
+5668 VHEIFIDRTPPNA

-5710 SEGNTYTLTVP
+5710 SNGNTYTLTVP

-5758 KEVPVISLSPDSDSG
+5758 KETPVISLSPDSDSG
-5773 TVGDNITR
+5773 TAGDNITR
-5781 DKQPTFII
+5781 DNQPTFII

-5871 GASDSDNVTNHTQPK
+5871 GASDSDNVTNHNHTQPK

-5908 TDIYQ
+5908 TDTYQ

-5969 DDASD
+5969 NDASD
-5974 DATATAVTPPE
+5974 DATAIAVTPPE

-5997 RTEPSAAEES
+5997 RTVPSVAEES
-6007 VVKVTA
+6007 VVKETA

-6046 NVSIMFEGEEF
+6046 NVSVMFEGEEF
-6057 TLPITNQKAI
+6057 TLPIINQKAI

-6079 TMDVKFIDKDNDFL
+6079 TMDVKYLDKDDDFL

-6108 VNAMNVRGK
+6108 VNAMNARGK